1 MGNGAEHSKTINVV
15 RGQNNQWTIANK
27 PDYVTL
33 DAQTGKVTFNAN
45 TIKPNSSITI
55 TPKAGTGH
63 SVSSNPSTLTAPAAH
78 TVNTTEIVKDYGS
91 NVTAA
96 EINNAVQV
104 ANKRTATIKNGTAMP
119 TNLAGGSTTTI
130 PVTVTYNDGSTE
142 EVQESIFTK
151 ADKRELITAKNHL
164 DDPVSTEGKKPGT
177 ITQYNNAM
185 HNAQQQ
191 INTAKTE
198 AQQVIN
204 NERATPQQV
213 SDALTK
219 VRAAQTKI
227 DQAKALLQNKEDNSQ
242 LVTSKNNLQSSVN
255 QVPSTAGM
263 TQQSIDNYNAKK
275 REAET
280 EITAAQRVI
289 DNGDATAQQISDE
302 KHRVDNALTA
312 LNQAKHDLTA
322 DTHALEQA
330 VQQLNRTGTTTGK
343 KPASI
348 TAYNN
353 SIRALQSDLT
363 SAKNSA
369 NAIIQKPIRTVQEV
383 QSALTN
389 VNRVNERLTQA
400 INQLVPL
407 ADNSAL
413 RTAKTKLDEEI
424 NKSVTTD
431 GMTQSSIQAYEN
443 AKRAGQTESTNAQ
456 NVINNGDATDQQIA
470 AEKTKVEEKYN
481 SLKQAI
487 AGLTPDLAP
496 LQTAKTQ
503 LQNDIDQPTSTTGMT
518 STSVATFNEKLS
530 AARTKIQEIDRVLA
544 SHPDVATIRQ
554 NVTAANAAKTALDQA
569 RNGLT
574 VDKAPLENAKNQL
587 QHSIDTQTSTTGM
600 TQDSI
605 NAYNAKLTAARNK
618 IQQINQV
625 LAGSPTVEQINT
637 NTSAANQAKS
647 DLDHARQALTPD
659 KAPLQNAK
667 TQLEQSINQP
677 TDTTG
682 MTTASLNAYNQKL
695 QAARQ
700 KLTEI
705 NQVLNGN
712 PTVQNINDK
721 VTEANQAKDQLNTAR
736 QGLTLDRQP
745 ALTTLHGASNLNQAQ
760 QNNFTQQI
768 NAAQNHAALETIKSN
783 ITALN
788 TAMTKLKDSVA
799 DNNTI
804 KSGQNYTDATPA
816 NKQAYDNAVNAAKGV
831 IGETTNPTMDVN
843 TVNQKAASVKSTKDA
858 LDGQQ
863 NLQRAK
869 TEATNAITHASDL
882 NQAQK
887 NALTQQVNSA
897 QNVQAVN
904 DIKQTT
910 HSLNTAM
917 TGLKRGVA
925 NHNQVV
931 QSDNYVNA
939 DTNKKNDYNNAYNH
953 ANDIINGNAQHPVIT
968 PSDVNN
974 ALSNVTSK
982 EHALNGEAKLN
993 AAKQEANTALGH
1005 LNNLNNAQR
1014 QNLQSQIN
1022 GAHQIDAVNTIKQNA
1037 TNLNSAMGNLRQAVA
1052 DKDQVKRTEDYAD
1065 ADTAKQ
1071 NAYNSA
1077 VSSAETIINQTTNPT
1092 MSVDDV
1098 NRATSAVTSN
1108 KNALNGDEKLAQSK
1122 TDAARAI
1129 DALPHLNNA
1138 QKADVKSKINAAS
1151 NIAGV
1156 NTVKQQG
1163 TDLNTAMGN
1172 LQGAIN
1178 DEQTTLNSQ
1187 NYQDA
1192 TPSKKTA
1199 YTNAVQAAKDIL
1211 NKSNGQNK
1219 TKDQV
1224 TEAMNQLNSAK
1235 NNLDGT
1241 RLLDQAK
1248 QTAKQ
1253 QLNNMTHL
1261 TTAQKTNLTNQIN
1274 SGTTVAGVHT
1284 VQSNANT
1291 LDQAMNT
1298 LRQSIA
1304 NKDATK
1310 ASEDYVD
1317 ANNDKQTAYNNAV
1330 AAAETIINANSNPE
1344 MNPSTITQKAEQ
1356 VNSSKTAL
1364 NGDENLAAAKQNA
1377 KTYLNTLTSITD
1389 AQKNNLISQI
1399 SSATR
1404 VSGVD
1409 TVKQNAQHLDQ
1420 AMASLQSGINNESQV
1435 KSSEKYRDADTNKQ
1449 QEYDNAITAA
1459 KAILNKSTGPNTAQN
1474 AVEAAL
1480 QRVNNAKDALN
1491 GDAKLI
1497 AAQNAAKQHL
1507 GTLTHITTAQRN
1519 DLTNQI
1525 SQATNLAGVESVKQS
1540 ANSLDGAMG
1549 NLQTAINDKS
1559 GTLASQNFLDAD
1571 EQKRNAYNQ
1580 AVSAAETILNKQT
1593 GPNTAKTAVEQALN
1607 NVNNA
1612 KHALNGTQN
1621 LNNAKQAAITA
1632 INGAS
1637 DLNQKQKDALKT
1649 QANGAQ
1655 RVSNAQ
1661 DVQRNAT
1668 ELNTAMGTLKH
1679 AIADKTNTLASS
1691 KYVNADST
1699 KQNAYTTK
1707 VTNAEHIISGTPT
1720 VVTTPSEV
1728 TAAANQVNSAKQ
1740 ELNGDE
1746 RLRVAKQNANTA
1758 IDALTQLNTPQKAK
1772 LKEQVGQANRLEDV
1786 QTVQTNGQALNNAMK
1801 GLRDSIANET
1811 TVKASQNYTDASSNN
1826 QSTYN
1831 SAVSNAKGI
1840 INQTNNPT
1848 MDTSAITQATTQV
1861 NNAKNGLNGAENL
1874 RNAQN
1879 TAKQNLNTLSH
1890 LTNNQKSAIST
1901 QIDRAGHVSE
1911 VTAAKNA
1918 ATELNTQMGNLE
1930 QAIHDQ
1936 NTVKQSVK
1944 FTDADK
1950 AKRDAYTNAVSRAE
1964 AILNKT
1970 QGANTSKQDVEA
1982 AIQNVSSAKN
1992 ALNGDQNVTNA
2003 KNAAKNAL
2011 NNLTSINNA
2020 QKRDLTTKIDQATTV
2035 AGVEA
2040 VSNTGTQLNT
2050 AMANLQNGINDKTNT
2065 LASENYHDADSDKKT
2080 AYTQAVTNAENILNK
2095 NSGSNLDKTA
2105 VENALSQVAN
2115 AKGALNGNHN
2125 LEQAKSNANTTINGL
2140 QHLTTAQKDKLKQQV
2155 QQAQNV
2161 AGVDTV
2167 KSSANTLNGAM
2178 GTLRNSIQD
2187 NTATKNGQ
2195 NYLDATGSNK
2205 TNYNNAVDSANGV
2218 INATSNPNMDAN
2230 AINQIATQVTSTKN
2244 ALDGT
2249 HNLTQA
2255 KQTATNAI
2263 DGATNL
2269 NKAQK
2274 DALKAQ
2280 VTSAQRVANVTSI
2293 QQTANEL
2300 NTAMGQLQHGIDD
2313 ENATKQTQKYR
2324 DAEQS
2329 KKTAYDQAVAAAKA
2343 ILNKQTGSNS
2353 DKAAVDRALQQVT
2366 STKDALNGDAKL
2378 AEAKA
2383 AAKQNLGTLNHIT
2396 NAQRTD
2402 LEGQINQATTVDG
2415 VNTVKTNANTLDGA
2429 MNSLQGSINDKDA
2442 TLRNQNY
2449 LDADESKRNAYTQA
2463 VTAAEGILNKQ
2474 TGGNTSKADVDNAL
2488 NAVTRA
2494 KAALNGAENL
2504 RNAKTSATNTIN
2516 GLPNLTQLQKDN
2528 LKHQVEQAQNVAGVN
2543 GVKDKGNTLNTAMGA
2558 LRTSI
2563 QNDNTTKTSQNYLDA
2578 SDSNKNN
2585 YNTAVNNANG
2595 VINATNNPNMDAN
2608 AINGMANQ
2616 VNTTK
2621 AALNG
2626 VQNLAQAKTNATN
2639 TINNAHDLNQ
2649 KQKDA
2654 LKTQVNNAQ
2663 RVSDANNVQHTATE
2677 LNGAM
2682 TALKAAI
2689 ADKERTKAS
2698 GNYVNADQ
2706 EKRQAYDSKVTNAEN
2721 IINGTP
2727 NATLTVNDVNSATSQ
2742 VNAAKTALNGDNNLR
2757 VAKEN
2762 ANNTIDGLAQLN
2774 NAQKAKLKEQVQS
2787 ATTLE
2792 GVQTVKNSSQTL
2804 NTAMKGLRDSIA
2816 NEATIKAGQNYTDA
2830 SPTNRNEYDSAV
2842 TAAKAII
2849 NQTSNPTMEPN
2860 TITQATSQVT
2870 TKEHALN
2877 GAQNL
2882 AQAKTT
2888 AKNNLNNLTSINNAQ
2903 KDALTRSIDGATTVA
2918 GVNQETAKATE
2929 LNNAMHS
2936 LQNGINDEAQTK
2948 QTQKYLDAEPIKKS
2962 AYDQAVNAAKAIL
2975 TKASGQ
2981 NVDKAAVEQA
2991 LQNVNSTKTAL
3002 NGDAKLNEAKAAAKQ
3017 TLGTLTHI
3025 NNAQRTALDNEIT
3038 QATNVEGVNTVKAKA
3053 QQLDGAMGQL
3063 ETSIRDKDTTLQSQN
3078 YQDADDAKRTAYSQ
3092 AVNAAATILNKTAG
3106 GNTPKADVERA
3117 MQAVTQANTALNGIQ
3132 NLERAKQAANTA
3144 ITNASD
3150 LNTKQKEA
3158 LKAQVTSAGR
3168 VSAANGV
3175 EHTATELNTAMT
3187 ALKRAIADKAETKAS
3202 GNYVNAD
3209 ANKRQ
3214 AYDEKVTA
3222 AENIVSG
3229 TPTPTLTP
3237 ADVTNAATQVTNA
3250 KTQLNGNH
3258 NLEVA
3263 KQNANT
3269 AIDGLT
3275 SLNGP
3280 QKAKLKEQVGQAT
3293 TLPNVQTVRDNAQ
3306 TLNSAMKGLRD
3317 SIANEA
3323 TIKAGQNYT
3332 DASPNNRSEYDSA
3345 VTAAKA
3351 IIDQTTSPSMNAQEI
3366 NQAKDQVTAKQQ
3378 ALNGQENLRTA
3389 QTNAKQHLNGLSDLT
3404 DAQKD
3409 AVKRQIEG
3417 ATHVN
3422 EVTQAQN
3429 NADALN
3435 TAMTNLKN
3443 GIQDQNTIK
3452 QGVNFTDADEAKR
3465 NAYTNAVT
3473 QAEQIL
3479 NKAQG
3484 PNTAKDN
3491 VESALQNV
3499 QRAKNELNGNQNV
3512 ANAKSTAKN
3521 ALNNLTS
3528 INNAQ
3533 KEALKTQIEGASTV
3547 AGVNQVSTT
3556 ASELNTAMSNL
3567 QSGINDEA
3575 ATKAAQKYTD
3585 ADRDKQTAYN
3595 DAVTAA
3601 KTLLDKTAGSNDNKA
3616 AVEQALQRVN
3626 TAKTALNG
3634 DARLNE
3640 AKNTAKQQLATMSHL
3655 TNAQK
3660 ANLTEQIERGTT
3672 VAGVQGIQANAGTL
3686 DQAMN
3691 QLRQSIASK
3700 DTTKSSEDY
3709 QDANADLQNAY
3720 NRAVSDAEGIISAT
3734 NNPEMN
3740 PDTINQ
3746 KASQVNSAKS
3756 ALNGDEKLA
3765 AAKQT
3770 AKTDIGRLTDL
3781 NNAQRTAANAE
3792 VDQAPNLAAV
3802 TAAKNKATS
3811 LNTAMGN
3818 LKHAL
3823 AEKDNTKRSVNY
3835 TDADQP
3841 KQQAYDTA
3849 VTQAEAI
3856 TNANGS
3862 NANET
3867 QVQAAL
3873 NQLNQAK
3880 NDLNGDNKVAQ
3891 AKETAKRA
3899 LASYSNLN
3907 NAQSTAA
3914 TSQIDNATTVADVTA
3929 AQNTANELNT
3939 AMGQLQN
3946 GINDQNTVK
3955 QQVNF
3960 TDADQGKKDAYTN
3973 AVTNAQGILDKANG
3987 QNMTKAQVEAALN
4000 QVTTAKNALNGDAN
4014 VRQAKSDAKA
4024 NLGTL
4029 THLNNAQKQDLTSQI
4044 EGATTVNG
4052 VNSVKTKAQDLDGA
4066 MQRLESAIA
4075 NKDQTKASEN
4085 YIDADPTKKTAF
4097 DNAIIQAESY
4107 LNKDHGANKDKQAVE
4122 QAIQSVT
4129 STENALNGDANLQR
4143 AKTEATQAIDN
4154 LTHLNTPQKTALK
4167 QQVNAAQRV
4176 SGVTDLKNSATS
4188 LNNAMD
4194 QLKQAIAD
4202 HDTIV
4207 AGGNY
4212 TNASP
4217 DKQGAYTDAY
4227 NAAKN
4232 IVNGSPNVI
4241 TNAADVTAATQR
4253 VNNAETGL
4261 NGDTNL
4267 ATAKQQAKD
4276 ALRQMTHL
4284 SDAQKQSIT
4293 GQIDSATQVT
4303 GVQSVKD
4310 NATNLDNAMN
4320 QLRNSIANKDEVKAS
4335 QPYVDADTDKQ
4346 NAYNTAVTSAENIIN
4361 ATSQPTLNP
4370 SAVTQ
4375 AANQVNT
4382 NKTALN
4388 GAQNLANKKQETTA
4402 NINQLSHLNNA
4413 QKQDLNTQV
4422 TNAPN
4427 ISTVN
4432 QVKTKAEQL
4441 DQAME
4446 RLINGIQDK
4455 DQVKQSVNFTDADPE
4470 KQTAYNNAVT
4480 AAENIINQAN
4490 GTNANQSQ
4498 VEAAL
4503 STVTTTKQALNGD
4516 RKVTDAKNNANQRLS
4531 TLDNLNNA
4539 QKGAVTGNI
4548 NQAHTVAEVTQAIQT
4563 AQELNT
4569 AMGNL
4574 KNSLNDKDTTL
4585 GSQNFADADPEKKNA
4600 YNEAV
4605 RNAENILNKSTGTNV
4620 PKDQVEA
4627 AMNQVNTTKAAL
4639 NGTQNLEKAKQHAN
4653 TAIDGLSHL
4662 TNAQKDALKQL
4673 VQQSTTVAEA
4683 QGNEQKANNVDAAM
4697 DKLRQSIADN
4707 ATTKQNQNYTDASP
4721 NKKDAYNNAVTTAQG
4736 IIDQTTNPTLDPT
4749 VINQAAGQV
4758 STTKNALNGN
4768 ENLEAAKQQA
4778 TQSLGSLDNLN
4789 NAQKQAVTN
4798 QINGAHTVDE
4808 ANQIKQN
4815 AQNLNTAMG
4824 NLKQAIADKDATKA
4838 TVNFTDA
4845 DQAKQQAYNTAVTN
4859 AENIISKANGG
4870 NATQT
4875 EVEQAIQQVNATKQ
4889 ALNGNANVQ
4898 HAKDEATALINS
4910 SNDLN
4915 QAQKDALKQ
4924 QVQNATTVA
4933 GVNNVK
4939 QTAQELNNAMT
4950 QLKQGIADKEQTKA
4964 DGNFVNA
4971 DPDKQNA
4978 YNQAVAKA
4986 EALISG
4992 TPDVVVTPSEITAAL
5007 NKVTQAK
5014 NDLNGNTNLAT
5025 AKQNVQQAIDQLPN
5039 LNQAQRD
5046 EYNKQITQA
5055 TLVPNVNAI
5064 QQAATTLNDAMTQLK
5079 QGIADKDQT
5088 KANGNFVNA
5097 DTDKQNAYNNAVA
5110 HAEQII
5116 SGTPNANVDP
5126 QQVAQA
5132 LQQVN
5137 QAKGDLNGN
5146 HNLQVAKDNANT
5158 AIDQLPNLNQ
5168 PQKTALKDQVSHAE
5182 LVTGVNAIKQNA
5194 DALNNAMGT
5203 LKQQI
5208 QANSQV
5214 PQSVDFTQA
5223 DQDKQQAYNNAAN
5236 QAQQIANGTPTPVL
5250 APDTVTQ
5257 AVTTMNQ
5264 AKDALNGDEK
5274 LAQAKQDALANLD
5287 TLRDLNQ
5294 PQRDALRNQ
5303 INQAQALATVEQ
5315 TKQNA
5320 QNVNTAMGN
5329 LKQGIA
5335 NKDTVKASENYHDAD
5350 VDKQTAYTNAVSQAE
5365 GIINQTT
5372 NPTLNPDDIT
5382 RALTQVTDAKNSL
5395 NGEAKLAT
5403 EKQNAKDAVSGMTH
5417 LNDAQKQALKGQ
5429 IDQSPEI
5436 ATVNQVKQTA
5446 TSLDQAMDQ
5455 LSQAINDK
5463 DQILA
5468 DGNYLNAD
5476 PDKQNAYKQAVAKA
5490 EALLNKQSGTN
5501 EVQAQVESITNEVNA
5516 AKQALNG
5523 NDNLANAKQ
5532 QAKQQLANLTHLN
5545 DAQKQSFESQ
5555 ITQAPLVTDV
5565 TTINQKA
5572 QTLDHAMELLRNSV
5586 ADNQTTLAS
5595 EDYHDATAQRQN
5607 DYNKAVT
5614 AANNIINQT
5623 TSPTMNPDDV
5633 NGATTQVNNTK
5644 VALDGDENLA
5654 AAKQQA
5660 NNRLDQLDH
5669 LNNAQKQQLQSQ
5681 ITQSSD
5687 IAAVNGHKQTAES
5700 LNTAMGNL
5708 INAIADHQAVE
5719 QRGNFINADTDKQTA
5734 YNTAVNEAAAM
5745 INKQT
5750 GQNANQTEVE
5760 QAITKVQTTLQ
5771 ALNGDHNLQVAK
5783 TNATQAI
5790 DALTSLNDP
5799 QKTALKDQVTAATL
5813 VTAVHQ
5819 IEQNANTLNQAM
5831 HGLRQSIQD
5840 NAATKANS
5848 KYINEDQPEQQNY
5861 DQAVQAANNII
5872 NEQTATLDNNA
5883 INQAAATVNTTKA
5896 ALHGDVKLQNDKDH
5910 AKQTVSQLAHLN
5922 NAQKHMEDTLIDS
5935 ETTRTAVK
5943 QDLTE
5948 AQALDQLMD
5957 ALQQSIADKDA
5968 TRASSAYVNA
5978 EPNKKQAYDEA
5989 VQNAESIIAGLNN
6002 PTINKGNVS
6011 SATQAVISS
6020 KNALDG
6026 VERLAQDKQTAG
6038 NSLNHLDQLTPAQ
6051 QQALEN
6057 QINNATTRDKV
6068 AEIIA
6073 QAQAL
6078 NEAMKALKESIK
6090 DQPQT
6095 EASSKFINEDQAQ
6108 KDAYTQ
6114 AVQHAKDLINK
6125 TTDPTLAKSII
6136 DQATQA
6142 VTDAKNNLHGDQKLA
6157 QDKQR
6162 ATETLNNL
6170 SNLNTPQRQA
6180 LENQINN
6187 AATRGEVAQKLT
6199 EAQALNQAMEAL
6211 RNSIQDQQQTEAGS
6225 KFINEDKPQ
6234 KDAYQAAVQNAKDL
6248 INQTN
6253 NPTLDKAQVEQLT
6266 QAVNQAKDNLHG
6278 DQKLADDKQHA
6289 VTDLNQLNGLNNPQ
6303 RQALESQINNA
6314 ATRDEV
6320 AQKLAEAKALDQA
6333 MQALRNSIQDQQQ
6346 TESGSKFINEDKPQ
6360 KDAYQAAV
6368 QNAKDLINQTG
6379 NPTLDKSQVEQLT
6392 QAVTTAKD
6400 NLHGDQKLARDQQQ
6414 AVTTVNALP
6423 NLNHAQQQALTDAIN
6438 AAPTRTEVAQHVQ
6451 TATELDHAMETL
6463 KNKVD
6468 QVNTDKAQ
6476 PNYTEAST
6484 DKKEAVDQA
6493 LQAAQSITDPTNGS
6507 NANKDAVEQALTK
6520 LQEKENE
6527 LNGNERVAEAKT
6539 QAKQTIDQL
6548 THLNAD
6554 QIATAKQNIDQA
6566 TKLQPIAELV
6576 DQATQL
6582 NQSMDQLQQAVNE
6595 HANVEQTVDYTQAD
6609 SDKQNAYKQAIA
6621 DAENVLKQNAN
6632 KQQVDQALQ
6641 NILNAKQAL
6650 NGDERVALAK
6660 TNGKHDIDQLN
6671 ALNNA
6676 QQDGF
6681 KGRIDQSNDLNQ
6693 IQQIVDEAKAL
6704 NRAMDQLSQEITG
6717 NEGRTKGS
6725 TNYVNA
6731 DTQVKQ
6737 VYDEAVDKAKQALD
6751 KSTGQN
6757 LTAEQ
6762 VIKLN
6767 DAITAAKKALNGE
6780 ERLNN
6785 RKAEALQRLD
6795 QLTHLNNAQRQLAI
6809 QQINNAETLNKAS
6822 RAINRATKL
6831 DNAMGAVQQY
6841 IDEQHLGVI
6850 SSTNYINADDNL
6862 KANYD
6867 NAIANA
6873 AHELDKVQGNAIAK
6887 AEAEQL
6893 KQNIIDA
6900 QNALNGDQNLAN
6912 AKDKANAFVNSLNG
6926 LNQQQQDLAH
6936 KAINN
6941 ADTVSDVTDIVNNQ
6955 IDLNDAM
6962 ETLKHLVDN
6971 EIPNAEQTVNYQNA
6985 DDNAK
6990 TNFDDAKRLANTLL
7004 NSDNTNVNDINGAIQ
7019 TVNDAIHNLNGDQR
7033 LQDAKDKAI
7042 QSINQALA
7050 NKLKEIEASNAT
7062 DQDKLIAKNKAEEL
7076 ANSIINNIN
7085 KATSNQAVS
7094 QVQTAG
7100 NHAIEQVHANEI
7112 PKAKI
7117 DANKDVDK
7125 QVQSLIDE
7133 IDRNP
7138 NLTDKEKQALKD
7150 RINQILQ
7157 QGHNGINNAMTKEEI
7172 EQAKAQLA
7180 QALQDIKDLV
7190 KAKEDAKQD
7199 VDKQVQALIDEI
7211 DQNPNLTDKEKQALK
7226 DRINQIL
7233 QQGHNGI
7240 NNAMTKEEIE
7250 QAKAQLAQALQD
7262 IKDLVKAKENA
7273 KQDIDKRVQALIDEI
7288 DQNPN
7293 LTDKEKQALKDR
7305 INQILQ
7311 QGHNDINNA
7320 LTKEEIEQA
7329 KAQLAQALQDIKDLV
7344 KAKEDAKNAIKA
7356 LANAKRD
7363 QINSNPDLTPEQ
7375 KAKALKEID
7384 EAEKRA
7390 LQNVENAQTIDQL
7403 NRGLNLGLDDIRNT
7417 HVWEVD
7423 EQPAVNE
7430 IFEATPEQILVNGEL
7445 IVHRDDIITEQDI
7458 LAHINLIDQL
7468 SAEVIDT
7475 PSTAT
7480 ISDSLTAK
7488 VEVTLLDGSKVIVNV
7503 PVKVVEKELS
7513 VVKQQ
7518 AIESIENAAQQKIDE
7533 INNSVTLT
7541 LEQKEAAIAE
7551 VNKLKQQA
7559 IDYINNAPDVHSVEE
7574 IQQQEQAHIEQFY
7587 PEQFTIEQAKSN
7599 AIKSIE
7605 DAIQHMIDEIK
7616 ARTDLTDKEKQ
7627 EAIAKLNQ
7635 LKEQAIQAIQ
7645 RAQSIDEISEQLE
7658 QFKAQMKAANP
7669 TAKELAKRKQ
7679 EAISRIKDFSNE
7691 KINSIRNSEIGTT
7704 DEKQAAMNQ
7713 INEIVLETIR
7723 DINNAHTL
7731 QQVEAAL
7738 NNGIARI
7745 SAVQIVISDRA
7756 KQSSSTGNESNS
7768 HLTIGYGTA
7777 NHPFNS
7783 STIGHKKKIDEDDDI
7798 DPLHMRHFSNNFGN
7812 VIKNAIGVVGI
7823 SGLLASFWFFIAKR
7837 RRKEDE
7843 EEELEI
7849 RDNNKDSIKETLD
7862 DTKHLP
7868 LLFAKRRRKEDEE
7881 DVTVEEKDT
7890 LNNGESLDKVKH
7902 TPFFLPKRRRKEDE
7916 EDVEV
7921 TNENTDEK
7929 VLQDNEHSPILIA
7942 KRRKD
7947 KEVDVETTTS
7957 IESNEDDAPLLL
7969 AKKKN
7974 QKDNQSKGKK
7984 SASKNLLKS

>member
-1 MGNGAEHSKTINVV
+1 
-15 RGQNNQWTIANK
+15 
-27 PDYVTL
+27 
-33 DAQTGKVTFNAN
+33 
-45 TIKPNSSITI
+45 
-55 TPKAGTGH
+55 
-63 SVSSNPSTLTAPAAH
+63 
-78 TVNTTEIVKDYGS
+78 
-91 NVTAA
+91 
-96 EINNAVQV
+96 
-104 ANKRTATIKNGTAMP
+104 
-119 TNLAGGSTTTI
+119 
-130 PVTVTYNDGSTE
+130 
-142 EVQESIFTK
+142 
-151 ADKRELITAKNHL
+151 
-164 DDPVSTEGKKPGT
+164 
-177 ITQYNNAM
+177 
-185 HNAQQQ
+185 
-191 INTAKTE
+191 
-198 AQQVIN
+198 
-204 NERATPQQV
+204 
-213 SDALTK
+213 
-219 VRAAQTKI
+219 
-227 DQAKALLQNKEDNSQ
+227 
-242 LVTSKNNLQSSVN
+242 
-255 QVPSTAGM
+255 
-263 TQQSIDNYNAKK
+263 
-275 REAET
+275 
-280 EITAAQRVI
+280 
-289 DNGDATAQQISDE
+289 
-302 KHRVDNALTA
+302 
-312 LNQAKHDLTA
+312 
-322 DTHALEQA
+322 
-330 VQQLNRTGTTTGK
+330 
-343 KPASI
+343 
-348 TAYNN
+348 
-353 SIRALQSDLT
+353 
-363 SAKNSA
+363 
-369 NAIIQKPIRTVQEV
+369 
-383 QSALTN
+383 
-389 VNRVNERLTQA
+389 
-400 INQLVPL
+400 
-407 ADNSAL
+407 
-413 RTAKTKLDEEI
+413 
-424 NKSVTTD
+424 
-431 GMTQSSIQAYEN
+431 
-443 AKRAGQTESTNAQ
+443 
-456 NVINNGDATDQQIA
+456 
-470 AEKTKVEEKYN
+470 
-481 SLKQAI
+481 
-487 AGLTPDLAP
+487 
-496 LQTAKTQ
+496 
-503 LQNDIDQPTSTTGMT
+503 
-518 STSVATFNEKLS
+518 
-530 AARTKIQEIDRVLA
+530 
-544 SHPDVATIRQ
+544 
-554 NVTAANAAKTALDQA
+554 
-569 RNGLT
+569 
-574 VDKAPLENAKNQL
+574 
-587 QHSIDTQTSTTGM
+587 
-600 TQDSI
+600 
-605 NAYNAKLTAARNK
+605 
-618 IQQINQV
+618 
-625 LAGSPTVEQINT
+625 
-637 NTSAANQAKS
+637 
-647 DLDHARQALTPD
+647 
-659 KAPLQNAK
+659 
-667 TQLEQSINQP
+667 
-677 TDTTG
+677 
-682 MTTASLNAYNQKL
+682 
-695 QAARQ
+695 
-700 KLTEI
+700 
-705 NQVLNGN
+705 
-712 PTVQNINDK
+712 
-721 VTEANQAKDQLNTAR
+721 
-736 QGLTLDRQP
+736 
-745 ALTTLHGASNLNQAQ
+745 
-760 QNNFTQQI
+760 
-768 NAAQNHAALETIKSN
+768 
-783 ITALN
+783 
-788 TAMTKLKDSVA
+788 
-799 DNNTI
+799 
-804 KSGQNYTDATPA
+804 
-816 NKQAYDNAVNAAKGV
+816 
-831 IGETTNPTMDVN
+831 
-843 TVNQKAASVKSTKDA
+843 
-858 LDGQQ
+858 
-863 NLQRAK
+863 
-869 TEATNAITHASDL
+869 
-882 NQAQK
+882 
-887 NALTQQVNSA
+887 
-897 QNVQAVN
+897 
-904 DIKQTT
+904 
-910 HSLNTAM
+910 
-917 TGLKRGVA
+917 
-925 NHNQVV
+925 
-931 QSDNYVNA
+931 
-939 DTNKKNDYNNAYNH
+939 
-953 ANDIINGNAQHPVIT
+953 
-968 PSDVNN
+968 
-974 ALSNVTSK
+974 
-982 EHALNGEAKLN
+982 
-993 AAKQEANTALGH
+993 
-1005 LNNLNNAQR
+1005 
-1014 QNLQSQIN
+1014 
-1022 GAHQIDAVNTIKQNA
+1022 
-1037 TNLNSAMGNLRQAVA
+1037 
-1052 DKDQVKRTEDYAD
+1052 
-1065 ADTAKQ
+1065 
-1071 NAYNSA
+1071 
-1077 VSSAETIINQTTNPT
+1077 
-1092 MSVDDV
+1092 
-1098 NRATSAVTSN
+1098 
-1108 KNALNGDEKLAQSK
+1108 
-1122 TDAARAI
+1122 
-1129 DALPHLNNA
+1129 
-1138 QKADVKSKINAAS
+1138 
-1151 NIAGV
+1151 
-1156 NTVKQQG
+1156 
-1163 TDLNTAMGN
+1163 
-1172 LQGAIN
+1172 
-1178 DEQTTLNSQ
+1178 
-1187 NYQDA
+1187 
-1192 TPSKKTA
+1192 
-1199 YTNAVQAAKDIL
+1199 
-1211 NKSNGQNK
+1211 
-1219 TKDQV
+1219 
-1224 TEAMNQLNSAK
+1224 
-1235 NNLDGT
+1235 
-1241 RLLDQAK
+1241 
-1248 QTAKQ
+1248 
-1253 QLNNMTHL
+1253 
-1261 TTAQKTNLTNQIN
+1261 
-1274 SGTTVAGVHT
+1274 
-1284 VQSNANT
+1284 
-1291 LDQAMNT
+1291 
-1298 LRQSIA
+1298 
-1304 NKDATK
+1304 
-1310 ASEDYVD
+1310 
-1317 ANNDKQTAYNNAV
+1317 
-1330 AAAETIINANSNPE
+1330 
-1344 MNPSTITQKAEQ
+1344 
-1356 VNSSKTAL
+1356 
-1364 NGDENLAAAKQNA
+1364 
-1377 KTYLNTLTSITD
+1377 
-1389 AQKNNLISQI
+1389 
-1399 SSATR
+1399 
-1404 VSGVD
+1404 
-1409 TVKQNAQHLDQ
+1409 
-1420 AMASLQSGINNESQV
+1420 
-1435 KSSEKYRDADTNKQ
+1435 
-1449 QEYDNAITAA
+1449 
-1459 KAILNKSTGPNTAQN
+1459 
-1474 AVEAAL
+1474 
-1480 QRVNNAKDALN
+1480 
-1491 GDAKLI
+1491 
-1497 AAQNAAKQHL
+1497 
-1507 GTLTHITTAQRN
+1507 
-1519 DLTNQI
+1519 
-1525 SQATNLAGVESVKQS
+1525 
-1540 ANSLDGAMG
+1540 
-1549 NLQTAINDKS
+1549 
-1559 GTLASQNFLDAD
+1559 
-1571 EQKRNAYNQ
+1571 
-1580 AVSAAETILNKQT
+1580 
-1593 GPNTAKTAVEQALN
+1593 
-1607 NVNNA
+1607 
-1612 KHALNGTQN
+1612 
-1621 LNNAKQAAITA
+1621 
-1632 INGAS
+1632 
-1637 DLNQKQKDALKT
+1637 
-1649 QANGAQ
+1649 
-1655 RVSNAQ
+1655 
-1661 DVQRNAT
+1661 
-1668 ELNTAMGTLKH
+1668 
-1679 AIADKTNTLASS
+1679 
-1691 KYVNADST
+1691 
-1699 KQNAYTTK
+1699 
-1707 VTNAEHIISGTPT
+1707 
-1720 VVTTPSEV
+1720 
-1728 TAAANQVNSAKQ
+1728 
-1740 ELNGDE
+1740 
-1746 RLRVAKQNANTA
+1746 
-1758 IDALTQLNTPQKAK
+1758 
-1772 LKEQVGQANRLEDV
+1772 
-1786 QTVQTNGQALNNAMK
+1786 
-1801 GLRDSIANET
+1801 
-1811 TVKASQNYTDASSNN
+1811 
-1826 QSTYN
+1826 
-1831 SAVSNAKGI
+1831 
-1840 INQTNNPT
+1840 
-1848 MDTSAITQATTQV
+1848 
-1861 NNAKNGLNGAENL
+1861 
-1874 RNAQN
+1874 
-1879 TAKQNLNTLSH
+1879 
-1890 LTNNQKSAIST
+1890 
-1901 QIDRAGHVSE
+1901 
-1911 VTAAKNA
+1911 
-1918 ATELNTQMGNLE
+1918 
-1930 QAIHDQ
+1930 
-1936 NTVKQSVK
+1936 
-1944 FTDADK
+1944 
-1950 AKRDAYTNAVSRAE
+1950 
-1964 AILNKT
+1964 
-1970 QGANTSKQDVEA
+1970 
-1982 AIQNVSSAKN
+1982 
-1992 ALNGDQNVTNA
+1992 
-2003 KNAAKNAL
+2003 
-2011 NNLTSINNA
+2011 
-2020 QKRDLTTKIDQATTV
+2020 
-2035 AGVEA
+2035 
-2040 VSNTGTQLNT
+2040 
-2050 AMANLQNGINDKTNT
+2050 
-2065 LASENYHDADSDKKT
+2065 
-2080 AYTQAVTNAENILNK
+2080 
-2095 NSGSNLDKTA
+2095 
-2105 VENALSQVAN
+2105 
-2115 AKGALNGNHN
+2115 
-2125 LEQAKSNANTTINGL
+2125 
-2140 QHLTTAQKDKLKQQV
+2140 
-2155 QQAQNV
+2155 
-2161 AGVDTV
+2161 
-2167 KSSANTLNGAM
+2167 
-2178 GTLRNSIQD
+2178 
-2187 NTATKNGQ
+2187 
-2195 NYLDATGSNK
+2195 
-2205 TNYNNAVDSANGV
+2205 
-2218 INATSNPNMDAN
+2218 
-2230 AINQIATQVTSTKN
+2230 
-2244 ALDGT
+2244 
-2249 HNLTQA
+2249 
-2255 KQTATNAI
+2255 
-2263 DGATNL
+2263 
-2269 NKAQK
+2269 
-2274 DALKAQ
+2274 
-2280 VTSAQRVANVTSI
+2280 
-2293 QQTANEL
+2293 
-2300 NTAMGQLQHGIDD
+2300 
-2313 ENATKQTQKYR
+2313 
-2324 DAEQS
+2324 
-2329 KKTAYDQAVAAAKA
+2329 
-2343 ILNKQTGSNS
+2343 
-2353 DKAAVDRALQQVT
+2353 
-2366 STKDALNGDAKL
+2366 
-2378 AEAKA
+2378 
-2383 AAKQNLGTLNHIT
+2383 
-2396 NAQRTD
+2396 
-2402 LEGQINQATTVDG
+2402 
-2415 VNTVKTNANTLDGA
+2415 
-2429 MNSLQGSINDKDA
+2429 
-2442 TLRNQNY
+2442 
-2449 LDADESKRNAYTQA
+2449 
-2463 VTAAEGILNKQ
+2463 
-2474 TGGNTSKADVDNAL
+2474 
-2488 NAVTRA
+2488 
-2494 KAALNGAENL
+2494 
-2504 RNAKTSATNTIN
+2504 
-2516 GLPNLTQLQKDN
+2516 
-2528 LKHQVEQAQNVAGVN
+2528 
-2543 GVKDKGNTLNTAMGA
+2543 
-2558 LRTSI
+2558 
-2563 QNDNTTKTSQNYLDA
+2563 
-2578 SDSNKNN
+2578 
-2585 YNTAVNNANG
+2585 
-2595 VINATNNPNMDAN
+2595 
-2608 AINGMANQ
+2608 
-2616 VNTTK
+2616 
-2621 AALNG
+2621 
-2626 VQNLAQAKTNATN
+2626 
-2639 TINNAHDLNQ
+2639 
-2649 KQKDA
+2649 
-2654 LKTQVNNAQ
+2654 
-2663 RVSDANNVQHTATE
+2663 
-2677 LNGAM
+2677 
-2682 TALKAAI
+2682 
-2689 ADKERTKAS
+2689 
-2698 GNYVNADQ
+2698 
-2706 EKRQAYDSKVTNAEN
+2706 
-2721 IINGTP
+2721 
-2727 NATLTVNDVNSATSQ
+2727 
-2742 VNAAKTALNGDNNLR
+2742 
-2757 VAKEN
+2757 
-2762 ANNTIDGLAQLN
+2762 
-2774 NAQKAKLKEQVQS
+2774 
-2787 ATTLE
+2787 
-2792 GVQTVKNSSQTL
+2792 
-2804 NTAMKGLRDSIA
+2804 MKGLRDSIA

-2830 SPTNRNEYDSAV
+2830 SPNNRNEYDSAV

-2860 TITQATSQVT
+2860 TITQVTSQVT
-2870 TKEHALN
+2870 TKEQALN
-2877 GAQNL
+2877 GARNL

-2936 LQNGINDEAQTK
+2936 LQNGINDETQTK
-2948 QTQKYLDAEPIKKS
+2948 QTQKYLDAEPSKKS

-3132 NLERAKQAANTA
+3132 NLDRAKQAANTA

-3306 TLNSAMKGLRD
+3306 TLNTAMKGLRD

-3332 DASPNNRSEYDSA
+3332 DASQNKQTDYNSA

-3351 IIDQTTSPSMNAQEI
+3351 IIGQTTSPSMNAQEI

-3484 PNTAKDN
+3484 PNTSKDG
-3491 VESALQNV
+3491 VETALENV

-3512 ANAKSTAKN
+3512 ANAKTTAKN

-3533 KEALKTQIEGASTV
+3533 KEALKSQIEGATTV

-3567 QSGINDEA
+3567 QNGINDEA

-3585 ADRDKQTAYN
+3585 ADREKQTAYN

-3634 DARLNE
+3634 DERLNE
-3640 AKNTAKQQLATMSHL
+3640 AKNTAKQQVATMSHL
-3655 TNAQK
+3655 TDAQK
-3660 ANLTEQIERGTT
+3660 ANLTSQIESGTT

-3700 DTTKSSEDY
+3700 DATKSSEDY

-3720 NRAVSDAEGIISAT
+3720 NDAVTNAEGIISAT

-3770 AKTDIGRLTDL
+3770 AKSDIGRLTDL

-3891 AKETAKRA
+3891 AKESAKRA

-3914 TSQIDNATTVADVTA
+3914 TSQIDNATTVAGVTA

-3973 AVTNAQGILDKANG
+3973 AVTNAQGILDKAHG

-4052 VNSVKTKAQDLDGA
+4052 VNGVKTKAQDLDGA
-4066 MQRLESAIA
+4066 MQRLQSAIA

-4097 DNAIIQAESY
+4097 DNAITQAESY

-4143 AKTEATQAIDN
+4143 AKTEAIQAIDN

-4207 AGGNY
+4207 ASGNY

-4320 QLRNSIANKDEVKAS
+4320 QLRNSIANKDDVKAS
-4335 QPYVDADTDKQ
+4335 QPYVDADRDKQ
-4346 NAYNTAVTSAENIIN
+4346 NAYNTAVTNAENIIN
-4361 ATSQPTLNP
+4361 ATSQPTLDP

-4375 AANQVNT
+4375 AANQVST

-4516 RKVTDAKNNANQRLS
+4516 RKVTDAKNNANQTLS

-4605 RNAENILNKSTGTNV
+4605 HNAENILNKSTGTNV

-4627 AMNQVNTTKAAL
+4627 AMNQVNATKAAL

-4662 TNAQKDALKQL
+4662 TNAQKEALKQL

-4707 ATTKQNQNYTDASP
+4707 ATTKQNQNYTDASQ

-4736 IIDQTTNPTLDPT
+4736 IIDQTTSPTLDPT

-4778 TQSLGSLDNLN
+4778 SQSLGSLDNLN
-4789 NAQKQAVTN
+4789 NAQKQTVTD

-4870 NATQT
+4870 NATQA
-4875 EVEQAIQQVNATKQ
+4875 EVEQAIKQVNAAKQ

-4986 EALISG
+4986 EALISA

-5025 AKQNVQQAIDQLPN
+5025 AKQNVQHAIDQLPN

-5046 EYNKQITQA
+5046 EYSKQITQA

-5064 QQAATTLNDAMTQLK
+5064 QQAATTLNDAMTQLKQGIANKAQIKGSENYHDADTDKQTAYDNAVTKAEELLKQTTNPTMDPNTIQQALTKVNDTNQALNGNQKLADAKQDAKTTLGTLDHLNDAQKQALTTQVEQAPDIATVNNVKQNAQNLNNAMTNLNNALQDKTETLNSINFTDADQAKKDAYTNAVSHAEGILSKANGSNASQTEVEQAMQRVNEAKQALNGNDNVQRAKDAAKQVITNANDLNQAQKDALKQQVDAAQTVANVNTIKQTAQDLNQAMTQLK

-5236 QAQQIANGTPTPVL
+5236 QAQQIANGIPTPVL
-5250 APDTVTQ
+5250 TPDTVTQ

-5274 LAQAKQDALANLD
+5274 LAQAKQEALANLD

-5320 QNVNTAMGN
+5320 QNVNTAMSN

-5350 VDKQTAYTNAVSQAE
+5350 ADKQTAYTNAVSQAE

-5372 NPTLNPDDIT
+5372 NPTLNPDEIT
-5382 RALTQVTDAKNSL
+5382 RALTQVTDAKNGL

-5463 DQILA
+5463 AQTLA

-5607 DYNKAVT
+5607 DYNQAVT

-5883 INQAAATVNTTKA
+5883 INQAATTVNTTKA

-5978 EPNKKQAYDEA
+5978 EPNKKQSYDEA

-6057 QINNATTRDKV
+6057 QINNAT
-6068 AEIIA
+6068 
-6073 QAQAL
+6073 
-6078 NEAMKALKESIK
+6078 
-6090 DQPQT
+6090 
-6095 EASSKFINEDQAQ
+6095 
-6108 KDAYTQ
+6108 
-6114 AVQHAKDLINK
+6114 
-6125 TTDPTLAKSII
+6125 
-6136 DQATQA
+6136 
-6142 VTDAKNNLHGDQKLA
+6142 
-6157 QDKQR
+6157 
-6162 ATETLNNL
+6162 
-6170 SNLNTPQRQA
+6170 
-6180 LENQINN
+6180 
-6187 AATRGEVAQKLT
+6187 TRGEVAQKLT

-6314 ATRDEV
+6314 ATRGEV

-6493 LQAAQSITDPTNGS
+6493 LQAAESITDPTNGS
-6507 NANKDAVEQALTK
+6507 NANKDAVDQVLTK

-6704 NRAMDQLSQEITG
+6704 NRAMDQLSQEITD

-6737 VYDEAVDKAKQALD
+6737 VYDETVDKAKQALD

-6757 LTAEQ
+6757 LTAKQ

-6767 DAITAAKKALNGE
+6767 DAVTAAKKALNGE

-7019 TVNDAIHNLNGDQR
+7019 AVNDAIHNLNGDQR

-7125 QVQSLIDE
+7125 QVQALIDE

-7233 QQGHNGI
+7233 QQGHNDI
-7240 NNAMTKEEIE
+7240 NNAMTKEAIE
-7250 QAKAQLAQALQD
+7250 QAKERLAQALQD
-7262 IKDLVKAKENA
+7262 IKDLVKAKEDA
-7273 KQDIDKRVQALIDEI
+7273 KNDIDKRVQALIDEI

-7518 AIESIENAAQQKIDE
+7518 AIESIENAAQQKINE

-7559 IDYINNAPDVHSVEE
+7559 IDHVNNAPDVHSVEE
-7574 IQQQEQAHIEQFY
+7574 IQQQEQAHIEQFN

-7679 EAISRIKDFSNE
+7679 EAISRIKDFSNG
-7691 KINSIRNSEIGTT
+7691 KINSIRNSEIGTA

-7745 SAVQIVISDRA
+7745 SAVQIVTSDRA

-7783 STIGHKKKIDEDDDI
+7783 STIGHKKKLDEDDDI

-7881 DVTVEEKDT
+7881 DVTVEEKDS

-7929 VLQDNEHSPILIA
+7929 VLKDNEHSPLLFA

-7947 KEVDVETTTS
+7947 KEEDVETTTS
-7957 IESNEDDAPLLL
+7957 IESKDEDVPLLL

-7974 QKDNQSKGKK
+7974 QKDNQSKDKK
-7984 SASKNLLKS
+7984 SASKNTSKKVAAKKKKKKAKKNKK

>member
-1 MGNGAEHSKTINVV
+1 
-15 RGQNNQWTIANK
+15 
-27 PDYVTL
+27 
-33 DAQTGKVTFNAN
+33 
-45 TIKPNSSITI
+45 
-55 TPKAGTGH
+55 
-63 SVSSNPSTLTAPAAH
+63 
-78 TVNTTEIVKDYGS
+78 
-91 NVTAA
+91 
-96 EINNAVQV
+96 
-104 ANKRTATIKNGTAMP
+104 
-119 TNLAGGSTTTI
+119 
-130 PVTVTYNDGSTE
+130 
-142 EVQESIFTK
+142 
-151 ADKRELITAKNHL
+151 
-164 DDPVSTEGKKPGT
+164 
-177 ITQYNNAM
+177 
-185 HNAQQQ
+185 
-191 INTAKTE
+191 
-198 AQQVIN
+198 
-204 NERATPQQV
+204 
-213 SDALTK
+213 
-219 VRAAQTKI
+219 
-227 DQAKALLQNKEDNSQ
+227 
-242 LVTSKNNLQSSVN
+242 
-255 QVPSTAGM
+255 
-263 TQQSIDNYNAKK
+263 
-275 REAET
+275 
-280 EITAAQRVI
+280 
-289 DNGDATAQQISDE
+289 
-302 KHRVDNALTA
+302 
-312 LNQAKHDLTA
+312 
-322 DTHALEQA
+322 
-330 VQQLNRTGTTTGK
+330 
-343 KPASI
+343 
-348 TAYNN
+348 
-353 SIRALQSDLT
+353 
-363 SAKNSA
+363 
-369 NAIIQKPIRTVQEV
+369 
-383 QSALTN
+383 
-389 VNRVNERLTQA
+389 
-400 INQLVPL
+400 
-407 ADNSAL
+407 
-413 RTAKTKLDEEI
+413 
-424 NKSVTTD
+424 
-431 GMTQSSIQAYEN
+431 
-443 AKRAGQTESTNAQ
+443 
-456 NVINNGDATDQQIA
+456 
-470 AEKTKVEEKYN
+470 
-481 SLKQAI
+481 
-487 AGLTPDLAP
+487 
-496 LQTAKTQ
+496 
-503 LQNDIDQPTSTTGMT
+503 
-518 STSVATFNEKLS
+518 
-530 AARTKIQEIDRVLA
+530 
-544 SHPDVATIRQ
+544 
-554 NVTAANAAKTALDQA
+554 
-569 RNGLT
+569 
-574 VDKAPLENAKNQL
+574 
-587 QHSIDTQTSTTGM
+587 
-600 TQDSI
+600 
-605 NAYNAKLTAARNK
+605 
-618 IQQINQV
+618 
-625 LAGSPTVEQINT
+625 
-637 NTSAANQAKS
+637 
-647 DLDHARQALTPD
+647 
-659 KAPLQNAK
+659 
-667 TQLEQSINQP
+667 
-677 TDTTG
+677 
-682 MTTASLNAYNQKL
+682 
-695 QAARQ
+695 
-700 KLTEI
+700 
-705 NQVLNGN
+705 
-712 PTVQNINDK
+712 
-721 VTEANQAKDQLNTAR
+721 
-736 QGLTLDRQP
+736 
-745 ALTTLHGASNLNQAQ
+745 
-760 QNNFTQQI
+760 
-768 NAAQNHAALETIKSN
+768 
-783 ITALN
+783 
-788 TAMTKLKDSVA
+788 
-799 DNNTI
+799 
-804 KSGQNYTDATPA
+804 
-816 NKQAYDNAVNAAKGV
+816 
-831 IGETTNPTMDVN
+831 
-843 TVNQKAASVKSTKDA
+843 
-858 LDGQQ
+858 
-863 NLQRAK
+863 
-869 TEATNAITHASDL
+869 
-882 NQAQK
+882 
-887 NALTQQVNSA
+887 
-897 QNVQAVN
+897 
-904 DIKQTT
+904 
-910 HSLNTAM
+910 
-917 TGLKRGVA
+917 
-925 NHNQVV
+925 
-931 QSDNYVNA
+931 
-939 DTNKKNDYNNAYNH
+939 
-953 ANDIINGNAQHPVIT
+953 
-968 PSDVNN
+968 
-974 ALSNVTSK
+974 
-982 EHALNGEAKLN
+982 
-993 AAKQEANTALGH
+993 
-1005 LNNLNNAQR
+1005 
-1014 QNLQSQIN
+1014 
-1022 GAHQIDAVNTIKQNA
+1022 
-1037 TNLNSAMGNLRQAVA
+1037 
-1052 DKDQVKRTEDYAD
+1052 
-1065 ADTAKQ
+1065 
-1071 NAYNSA
+1071 
-1077 VSSAETIINQTTNPT
+1077 
-1092 MSVDDV
+1092 
-1098 NRATSAVTSN
+1098 
-1108 KNALNGDEKLAQSK
+1108 
-1122 TDAARAI
+1122 
-1129 DALPHLNNA
+1129 
-1138 QKADVKSKINAAS
+1138 
-1151 NIAGV
+1151 
-1156 NTVKQQG
+1156 
-1163 TDLNTAMGN
+1163 
-1172 LQGAIN
+1172 
-1178 DEQTTLNSQ
+1178 
-1187 NYQDA
+1187 
-1192 TPSKKTA
+1192 
-1199 YTNAVQAAKDIL
+1199 
-1211 NKSNGQNK
+1211 
-1219 TKDQV
+1219 
-1224 TEAMNQLNSAK
+1224 
-1235 NNLDGT
+1235 
-1241 RLLDQAK
+1241 
-1248 QTAKQ
+1248 
-1253 QLNNMTHL
+1253 
-1261 TTAQKTNLTNQIN
+1261 
-1274 SGTTVAGVHT
+1274 
-1284 VQSNANT
+1284 
-1291 LDQAMNT
+1291 
-1298 LRQSIA
+1298 
-1304 NKDATK
+1304 
-1310 ASEDYVD
+1310 
-1317 ANNDKQTAYNNAV
+1317 
-1330 AAAETIINANSNPE
+1330 
-1344 MNPSTITQKAEQ
+1344 
-1356 VNSSKTAL
+1356 
-1364 NGDENLAAAKQNA
+1364 
-1377 KTYLNTLTSITD
+1377 
-1389 AQKNNLISQI
+1389 
-1399 SSATR
+1399 
-1404 VSGVD
+1404 
-1409 TVKQNAQHLDQ
+1409 
-1420 AMASLQSGINNESQV
+1420 
-1435 KSSEKYRDADTNKQ
+1435 
-1449 QEYDNAITAA
+1449 
-1459 KAILNKSTGPNTAQN
+1459 
-1474 AVEAAL
+1474 
-1480 QRVNNAKDALN
+1480 
-1491 GDAKLI
+1491 
-1497 AAQNAAKQHL
+1497 
-1507 GTLTHITTAQRN
+1507 
-1519 DLTNQI
+1519 
-1525 SQATNLAGVESVKQS
+1525 
-1540 ANSLDGAMG
+1540 
-1549 NLQTAINDKS
+1549 
-1559 GTLASQNFLDAD
+1559 
-1571 EQKRNAYNQ
+1571 
-1580 AVSAAETILNKQT
+1580 
-1593 GPNTAKTAVEQALN
+1593 
-1607 NVNNA
+1607 
-1612 KHALNGTQN
+1612 
-1621 LNNAKQAAITA
+1621 
-1632 INGAS
+1632 
-1637 DLNQKQKDALKT
+1637 
-1649 QANGAQ
+1649 
-1655 RVSNAQ
+1655 
-1661 DVQRNAT
+1661 
-1668 ELNTAMGTLKH
+1668 
-1679 AIADKTNTLASS
+1679 
-1691 KYVNADST
+1691 
-1699 KQNAYTTK
+1699 
-1707 VTNAEHIISGTPT
+1707 
-1720 VVTTPSEV
+1720 
-1728 TAAANQVNSAKQ
+1728 
-1740 ELNGDE
+1740 
-1746 RLRVAKQNANTA
+1746 
-1758 IDALTQLNTPQKAK
+1758 
-1772 LKEQVGQANRLEDV
+1772 
-1786 QTVQTNGQALNNAMK
+1786 
-1801 GLRDSIANET
+1801 
-1811 TVKASQNYTDASSNN
+1811 
-1826 QSTYN
+1826 
-1831 SAVSNAKGI
+1831 
-1840 INQTNNPT
+1840 
-1848 MDTSAITQATTQV
+1848 
-1861 NNAKNGLNGAENL
+1861 
-1874 RNAQN
+1874 
-1879 TAKQNLNTLSH
+1879 
-1890 LTNNQKSAIST
+1890 
-1901 QIDRAGHVSE
+1901 
-1911 VTAAKNA
+1911 
-1918 ATELNTQMGNLE
+1918 
-1930 QAIHDQ
+1930 
-1936 NTVKQSVK
+1936 
-1944 FTDADK
+1944 
-1950 AKRDAYTNAVSRAE
+1950 
-1964 AILNKT
+1964 
-1970 QGANTSKQDVEA
+1970 
-1982 AIQNVSSAKN
+1982 
-1992 ALNGDQNVTNA
+1992 
-2003 KNAAKNAL
+2003 
-2011 NNLTSINNA
+2011 
-2020 QKRDLTTKIDQATTV
+2020 
-2035 AGVEA
+2035 
-2040 VSNTGTQLNT
+2040 
-2050 AMANLQNGINDKTNT
+2050 
-2065 LASENYHDADSDKKT
+2065 
-2080 AYTQAVTNAENILNK
+2080 
-2095 NSGSNLDKTA
+2095 
-2105 VENALSQVAN
+2105 
-2115 AKGALNGNHN
+2115 
-2125 LEQAKSNANTTINGL
+2125 
-2140 QHLTTAQKDKLKQQV
+2140 
-2155 QQAQNV
+2155 
-2161 AGVDTV
+2161 
-2167 KSSANTLNGAM
+2167 
-2178 GTLRNSIQD
+2178 
-2187 NTATKNGQ
+2187 
-2195 NYLDATGSNK
+2195 
-2205 TNYNNAVDSANGV
+2205 
-2218 INATSNPNMDAN
+2218 
-2230 AINQIATQVTSTKN
+2230 
-2244 ALDGT
+2244 
-2249 HNLTQA
+2249 
-2255 KQTATNAI
+2255 
-2263 DGATNL
+2263 
-2269 NKAQK
+2269 
-2274 DALKAQ
+2274 
-2280 VTSAQRVANVTSI
+2280 
-2293 QQTANEL
+2293 
-2300 NTAMGQLQHGIDD
+2300 
-2313 ENATKQTQKYR
+2313 
-2324 DAEQS
+2324 
-2329 KKTAYDQAVAAAKA
+2329 
-2343 ILNKQTGSNS
+2343 
-2353 DKAAVDRALQQVT
+2353 
-2366 STKDALNGDAKL
+2366 
-2378 AEAKA
+2378 
-2383 AAKQNLGTLNHIT
+2383 
-2396 NAQRTD
+2396 
-2402 LEGQINQATTVDG
+2402 
-2415 VNTVKTNANTLDGA
+2415 

-2494 KAALNGAENL
+2494 KAALNGADNL
-2504 RNAKTSATNTIN
+2504 RNAKTSATNMID

-2626 VQNLAQAKTNATN
+2626 AQNLAQAKTNATN

-2677 LNGAM
+2677 LNSAM

-2721 IINGTP
+2721 IISGTP
-2727 NATLTVNDVNSATSQ
+2727 NATLTVNDVNSAASQ

-2757 VAKEN
+2757 VAKEH

-2787 ATTLE
+2787 ATTLD

-2830 SPTNRNEYDSAV
+2830 SPNNRNEYDSAV

-2860 TITQATSQVT
+2860 TITQVTSQVT
-2870 TKEHALN
+2870 TKEQALN
-2877 GAQNL
+2877 GARNL

-2936 LQNGINDEAQTK
+2936 LQNGINDETQTK
-2948 QTQKYLDAEPIKKS
+2948 QTQKYLDAEPSKKS

-3132 NLERAKQAANTA
+3132 NLDRAKQAANTA

-3306 TLNSAMKGLRD
+3306 TLNTAMKGLRD

-3332 DASPNNRSEYDSA
+3332 DASQNKQTDYNSA

-3351 IIDQTTSPSMNAQEI
+3351 IIGQTTSPSMNAQEI

-3484 PNTAKDN
+3484 PNTSKDG
-3491 VESALQNV
+3491 VETALENV

-3512 ANAKSTAKN
+3512 ANAKTTAKN

-3533 KEALKTQIEGASTV
+3533 KEALKSQIEGATTV

-3567 QSGINDEA
+3567 QNGINDEA

-3585 ADRDKQTAYN
+3585 ADREKQTAYN

-3634 DARLNE
+3634 DERLNE
-3640 AKNTAKQQLATMSHL
+3640 AKNTAKQQVATMSHL
-3655 TNAQK
+3655 TDAQK
-3660 ANLTEQIERGTT
+3660 ANLTSQIESGTT

-3700 DTTKSSEDY
+3700 DATKSSEDY

-3720 NRAVSDAEGIISAT
+3720 NDAVTNAEGIISAT

-3770 AKTDIGRLTDL
+3770 AKSDIGRLTDL

-3891 AKETAKRA
+3891 AKESAKRA

-3914 TSQIDNATTVADVTA
+3914 TSQIDNATTVAGVTA

-3973 AVTNAQGILDKANG
+3973 AVTNAQGILDKAHG

-4052 VNSVKTKAQDLDGA
+4052 VNGVKTKAQDLDGA
-4066 MQRLESAIA
+4066 MQRLQSAIA

-4097 DNAIIQAESY
+4097 DNAITQAESY

-4143 AKTEATQAIDN
+4143 AKTEAIQAIDN

-4207 AGGNY
+4207 ASGNY

-4320 QLRNSIANKDEVKAS
+4320 QLRNSIANKDDVKAS
-4335 QPYVDADTDKQ
+4335 QPYVDADRDKQ
-4346 NAYNTAVTSAENIIN
+4346 NAYNTAVTNAENIIN
-4361 ATSQPTLNP
+4361 ATSQPTLDP

-4375 AANQVNT
+4375 AANQVST

-4516 RKVTDAKNNANQRLS
+4516 RKVTDAKNNANQTLS

-4605 RNAENILNKSTGTNV
+4605 HNAENILNKSTGTNV

-4627 AMNQVNTTKAAL
+4627 AMNQVNATKAAL

-4662 TNAQKDALKQL
+4662 TNAQKEALKQL

-4707 ATTKQNQNYTDASP
+4707 ATTKQNQNYTDASQ

-4736 IIDQTTNPTLDPT
+4736 IIDQTTSPTLDPT

-4778 TQSLGSLDNLN
+4778 SQSLGSLDNLN
-4789 NAQKQAVTN
+4789 NAQKQTVTD

-4870 NATQT
+4870 NATQA
-4875 EVEQAIQQVNATKQ
+4875 EVEQAIKQVNAAKQ

-4986 EALISG
+4986 EALISA

-5025 AKQNVQQAIDQLPN
+5025 AKQNVQHAIDQLPN

-5046 EYNKQITQA
+5046 EYSKQITQA

-5064 QQAATTLNDAMTQLK
+5064 QQAATTLNDAMTQLKQGIANKAQIKGSENYHDADTDKQTAYDNAVTKAEELLKQTTNPTMDPNTIQQALTKVNDTNQALNGNQKLADAKQDAKTTLGTLDHLNDAQKQALTTQVEQAPDIATVNNVKQNAQNLNNAMTNLNNALQDKTETLNSINFTDADQAKKDAYTNAVSHAEGILSKANGSNASQTEVEQAMQRVNEAKQALNGNDNVQRAKDAAKQVITNANDLNQAQKDALKQQVDAAQTVANVNTIKQTAQDLNQAMTQLK

-5236 QAQQIANGTPTPVL
+5236 QAQQIANGIPTPVL
-5250 APDTVTQ
+5250 TPDTVTQ

-5274 LAQAKQDALANLD
+5274 LAQAKQEALANLD

-5320 QNVNTAMGN
+5320 QNVNTAMSN

-5350 VDKQTAYTNAVSQAE
+5350 ADKQTAYTNAVSQAE

-5372 NPTLNPDDIT
+5372 NPTLNPDEIT
-5382 RALTQVTDAKNSL
+5382 RALTQVTDAKNGL

-5463 DQILA
+5463 AQTLA

-5607 DYNKAVT
+5607 DKTQAVT

-5883 INQAAATVNTTKA
+5883 INQAATTVNTTKA

-5978 EPNKKQAYDEA
+5978 EPNKKQSYDEA

-6057 QINNATTRDKV
+6057 QINNAT
-6068 AEIIA
+6068 
-6073 QAQAL
+6073 
-6078 NEAMKALKESIK
+6078 
-6090 DQPQT
+6090 
-6095 EASSKFINEDQAQ
+6095 
-6108 KDAYTQ
+6108 
-6114 AVQHAKDLINK
+6114 
-6125 TTDPTLAKSII
+6125 
-6136 DQATQA
+6136 
-6142 VTDAKNNLHGDQKLA
+6142 
-6157 QDKQR
+6157 
-6162 ATETLNNL
+6162 
-6170 SNLNTPQRQA
+6170 
-6180 LENQINN
+6180 
-6187 AATRGEVAQKLT
+6187 TRGEVAQKLT

-6314 ATRDEV
+6314 ATRGEV

-6493 LQAAQSITDPTNGS
+6493 LQAAESITDPTNGS
-6507 NANKDAVEQALTK
+6507 NANKDAVDQVLTK

-6704 NRAMDQLSQEITG
+6704 NRAMDQLSQEITD

-6737 VYDEAVDKAKQALD
+6737 VYDETVDKAKQALD

-6757 LTAEQ
+6757 LTAKQ

-6767 DAITAAKKALNGE
+6767 DAVTAAKKALNGE

-7019 TVNDAIHNLNGDQR
+7019 AVNDAIHNLNGDQR

-7125 QVQSLIDE
+7125 QVQALIDE

-7199 VDKQVQALIDEI
+7199 VDKQ
-7211 DQNPNLTDKEKQALK
+7211 
-7226 DRINQIL
+7226 
-7233 QQGHNGI
+7233 
-7240 NNAMTKEEIE
+7240 
-7250 QAKAQLAQALQD
+7250 
-7262 IKDLVKAKENA
+7262 
-7273 KQDIDKRVQALIDEI
+7273 VQALIDEI

-7518 AIESIENAAQQKIDE
+7518 AIESIENAAQQKINE

-7559 IDYINNAPDVHSVEE
+7559 IDHVNNAPDVHSVEE
-7574 IQQQEQAHIEQFY
+7574 IQQQEQAHIEQFN

-7691 KINSIRNSEIGTT
+7691 KINSIRNSEIGTA

-7745 SAVQIVISDRA
+7745 SAVQIVTSDRA

-7783 STIGHKKKIDEDDDI
+7783 STIGHKKKLDEDDDI

-7881 DVTVEEKDT
+7881 DVTVEEKDS

-7929 VLQDNEHSPILIA
+7929 VLKDNEHSPLLFA

-7947 KEVDVETTTS
+7947 KEEDVETTTS
-7957 IESNEDDAPLLL
+7957 IESKDEDVPLLL

-7974 QKDNQSKGKK
+7974 QKDNQSKDKK
-7984 SASKNLLKS
+7984 SASKNTSKKVAAKKKKKKAKKNKK

>member
-1 MGNGAEHSKTINVV
+1 M
-15 RGQNNQWTIANK
+15 
-27 PDYVTL
+27 
-33 DAQTGKVTFNAN
+33 
-45 TIKPNSSITI
+45 
-55 TPKAGTGH
+55 
-63 SVSSNPSTLTAPAAH
+63 
-78 TVNTTEIVKDYGS
+78 
-91 NVTAA
+91 
-96 EINNAVQV
+96 
-104 ANKRTATIKNGTAMP
+104 
-119 TNLAGGSTTTI
+119 
-130 PVTVTYNDGSTE
+130 
-142 EVQESIFTK
+142 
-151 ADKRELITAKNHL
+151 
-164 DDPVSTEGKKPGT
+164 
-177 ITQYNNAM
+177 
-185 HNAQQQ
+185 
-191 INTAKTE
+191 
-198 AQQVIN
+198 
-204 NERATPQQV
+204 
-213 SDALTK
+213 
-219 VRAAQTKI
+219 
-227 DQAKALLQNKEDNSQ
+227 
-242 LVTSKNNLQSSVN
+242 
-255 QVPSTAGM
+255 
-263 TQQSIDNYNAKK
+263 
-275 REAET
+275 
-280 EITAAQRVI
+280 
-289 DNGDATAQQISDE
+289 
-302 KHRVDNALTA
+302 
-312 LNQAKHDLTA
+312 
-322 DTHALEQA
+322 
-330 VQQLNRTGTTTGK
+330 
-343 KPASI
+343 
-348 TAYNN
+348 
-353 SIRALQSDLT
+353 
-363 SAKNSA
+363 
-369 NAIIQKPIRTVQEV
+369 
-383 QSALTN
+383 
-389 VNRVNERLTQA
+389 
-400 INQLVPL
+400 
-407 ADNSAL
+407 
-413 RTAKTKLDEEI
+413 
-424 NKSVTTD
+424 
-431 GMTQSSIQAYEN
+431 
-443 AKRAGQTESTNAQ
+443 
-456 NVINNGDATDQQIA
+456 
-470 AEKTKVEEKYN
+470 
-481 SLKQAI
+481 
-487 AGLTPDLAP
+487 
-496 LQTAKTQ
+496 
-503 LQNDIDQPTSTTGMT
+503 
-518 STSVATFNEKLS
+518 
-530 AARTKIQEIDRVLA
+530 
-544 SHPDVATIRQ
+544 
-554 NVTAANAAKTALDQA
+554 
-569 RNGLT
+569 
-574 VDKAPLENAKNQL
+574 
-587 QHSIDTQTSTTGM
+587 
-600 TQDSI
+600 
-605 NAYNAKLTAARNK
+605 
-618 IQQINQV
+618 
-625 LAGSPTVEQINT
+625 
-637 NTSAANQAKS
+637 
-647 DLDHARQALTPD
+647 
-659 KAPLQNAK
+659 
-667 TQLEQSINQP
+667 
-677 TDTTG
+677 
-682 MTTASLNAYNQKL
+682 
-695 QAARQ
+695 
-700 KLTEI
+700 
-705 NQVLNGN
+705 
-712 PTVQNINDK
+712 
-721 VTEANQAKDQLNTAR
+721 
-736 QGLTLDRQP
+736 
-745 ALTTLHGASNLNQAQ
+745 
-760 QNNFTQQI
+760 
-768 NAAQNHAALETIKSN
+768 
-783 ITALN
+783 
-788 TAMTKLKDSVA
+788 
-799 DNNTI
+799 
-804 KSGQNYTDATPA
+804 
-816 NKQAYDNAVNAAKGV
+816 
-831 IGETTNPTMDVN
+831 
-843 TVNQKAASVKSTKDA
+843 
-858 LDGQQ
+858 
-863 NLQRAK
+863 
-869 TEATNAITHASDL
+869 
-882 NQAQK
+882 
-887 NALTQQVNSA
+887 
-897 QNVQAVN
+897 
-904 DIKQTT
+904 
-910 HSLNTAM
+910 
-917 TGLKRGVA
+917 
-925 NHNQVV
+925 
-931 QSDNYVNA
+931 
-939 DTNKKNDYNNAYNH
+939 
-953 ANDIINGNAQHPVIT
+953 
-968 PSDVNN
+968 
-974 ALSNVTSK
+974 
-982 EHALNGEAKLN
+982 
-993 AAKQEANTALGH
+993 
-1005 LNNLNNAQR
+1005 
-1014 QNLQSQIN
+1014 
-1022 GAHQIDAVNTIKQNA
+1022 
-1037 TNLNSAMGNLRQAVA
+1037 
-1052 DKDQVKRTEDYAD
+1052 
-1065 ADTAKQ
+1065 
-1071 NAYNSA
+1071 
-1077 VSSAETIINQTTNPT
+1077 
-1092 MSVDDV
+1092 
-1098 NRATSAVTSN
+1098 
-1108 KNALNGDEKLAQSK
+1108 
-1122 TDAARAI
+1122 
-1129 DALPHLNNA
+1129 
-1138 QKADVKSKINAAS
+1138 
-1151 NIAGV
+1151 
-1156 NTVKQQG
+1156 
-1163 TDLNTAMGN
+1163 
-1172 LQGAIN
+1172 
-1178 DEQTTLNSQ
+1178 
-1187 NYQDA
+1187 
-1192 TPSKKTA
+1192 
-1199 YTNAVQAAKDIL
+1199 
-1211 NKSNGQNK
+1211 
-1219 TKDQV
+1219 
-1224 TEAMNQLNSAK
+1224 
-1235 NNLDGT
+1235 
-1241 RLLDQAK
+1241 
-1248 QTAKQ
+1248 
-1253 QLNNMTHL
+1253 
-1261 TTAQKTNLTNQIN
+1261 
-1274 SGTTVAGVHT
+1274 
-1284 VQSNANT
+1284 
-1291 LDQAMNT
+1291 
-1298 LRQSIA
+1298 
-1304 NKDATK
+1304 
-1310 ASEDYVD
+1310 
-1317 ANNDKQTAYNNAV
+1317 
-1330 AAAETIINANSNPE
+1330 
-1344 MNPSTITQKAEQ
+1344 
-1356 VNSSKTAL
+1356 
-1364 NGDENLAAAKQNA
+1364 
-1377 KTYLNTLTSITD
+1377 
-1389 AQKNNLISQI
+1389 
-1399 SSATR
+1399 
-1404 VSGVD
+1404 
-1409 TVKQNAQHLDQ
+1409 
-1420 AMASLQSGINNESQV
+1420 
-1435 KSSEKYRDADTNKQ
+1435 
-1449 QEYDNAITAA
+1449 
-1459 KAILNKSTGPNTAQN
+1459 
-1474 AVEAAL
+1474 
-1480 QRVNNAKDALN
+1480 
-1491 GDAKLI
+1491 
-1497 AAQNAAKQHL
+1497 
-1507 GTLTHITTAQRN
+1507 
-1519 DLTNQI
+1519 
-1525 SQATNLAGVESVKQS
+1525 
-1540 ANSLDGAMG
+1540 
-1549 NLQTAINDKS
+1549 
-1559 GTLASQNFLDAD
+1559 
-1571 EQKRNAYNQ
+1571 
-1580 AVSAAETILNKQT
+1580 
-1593 GPNTAKTAVEQALN
+1593 
-1607 NVNNA
+1607 
-1612 KHALNGTQN
+1612 
-1621 LNNAKQAAITA
+1621 
-1632 INGAS
+1632 
-1637 DLNQKQKDALKT
+1637 
-1649 QANGAQ
+1649 
-1655 RVSNAQ
+1655 
-1661 DVQRNAT
+1661 
-1668 ELNTAMGTLKH
+1668 
-1679 AIADKTNTLASS
+1679 
-1691 KYVNADST
+1691 
-1699 KQNAYTTK
+1699 
-1707 VTNAEHIISGTPT
+1707 
-1720 VVTTPSEV
+1720 
-1728 TAAANQVNSAKQ
+1728 
-1740 ELNGDE
+1740 
-1746 RLRVAKQNANTA
+1746 
-1758 IDALTQLNTPQKAK
+1758 
-1772 LKEQVGQANRLEDV
+1772 
-1786 QTVQTNGQALNNAMK
+1786 
-1801 GLRDSIANET
+1801 
-1811 TVKASQNYTDASSNN
+1811 
-1826 QSTYN
+1826 
-1831 SAVSNAKGI
+1831 
-1840 INQTNNPT
+1840 
-1848 MDTSAITQATTQV
+1848 
-1861 NNAKNGLNGAENL
+1861 
-1874 RNAQN
+1874 
-1879 TAKQNLNTLSH
+1879 
-1890 LTNNQKSAIST
+1890 
-1901 QIDRAGHVSE
+1901 
-1911 VTAAKNA
+1911 
-1918 ATELNTQMGNLE
+1918 
-1930 QAIHDQ
+1930 
-1936 NTVKQSVK
+1936 
-1944 FTDADK
+1944 
-1950 AKRDAYTNAVSRAE
+1950 
-1964 AILNKT
+1964 
-1970 QGANTSKQDVEA
+1970 
-1982 AIQNVSSAKN
+1982 
-1992 ALNGDQNVTNA
+1992 
-2003 KNAAKNAL
+2003 
-2011 NNLTSINNA
+2011 
-2020 QKRDLTTKIDQATTV
+2020 
-2035 AGVEA
+2035 
-2040 VSNTGTQLNT
+2040 
-2050 AMANLQNGINDKTNT
+2050 
-2065 LASENYHDADSDKKT
+2065 
-2080 AYTQAVTNAENILNK
+2080 
-2095 NSGSNLDKTA
+2095 
-2105 VENALSQVAN
+2105 
-2115 AKGALNGNHN
+2115 
-2125 LEQAKSNANTTINGL
+2125 
-2140 QHLTTAQKDKLKQQV
+2140 
-2155 QQAQNV
+2155 
-2161 AGVDTV
+2161 
-2167 KSSANTLNGAM
+2167 
-2178 GTLRNSIQD
+2178 
-2187 NTATKNGQ
+2187 
-2195 NYLDATGSNK
+2195 
-2205 TNYNNAVDSANGV
+2205 
-2218 INATSNPNMDAN
+2218 
-2230 AINQIATQVTSTKN
+2230 
-2244 ALDGT
+2244 
-2249 HNLTQA
+2249 
-2255 KQTATNAI
+2255 
-2263 DGATNL
+2263 
-2269 NKAQK
+2269 
-2274 DALKAQ
+2274 
-2280 VTSAQRVANVTSI
+2280 
-2293 QQTANEL
+2293 
-2300 NTAMGQLQHGIDD
+2300 
-2313 ENATKQTQKYR
+2313 
-2324 DAEQS
+2324 
-2329 KKTAYDQAVAAAKA
+2329 
-2343 ILNKQTGSNS
+2343 
-2353 DKAAVDRALQQVT
+2353 
-2366 STKDALNGDAKL
+2366 
-2378 AEAKA
+2378 
-2383 AAKQNLGTLNHIT
+2383 
-2396 NAQRTD
+2396 
-2402 LEGQINQATTVDG
+2402 
-2415 VNTVKTNANTLDGA
+2415 
-2429 MNSLQGSINDKDA
+2429 
-2442 TLRNQNY
+2442 
-2449 LDADESKRNAYTQA
+2449 
-2463 VTAAEGILNKQ
+2463 
-2474 TGGNTSKADVDNAL
+2474 
-2488 NAVTRA
+2488 
-2494 KAALNGAENL
+2494 
-2504 RNAKTSATNTIN
+2504 
-2516 GLPNLTQLQKDN
+2516 
-2528 LKHQVEQAQNVAGVN
+2528 
-2543 GVKDKGNTLNTAMGA
+2543 
-2558 LRTSI
+2558 
-2563 QNDNTTKTSQNYLDA
+2563 
-2578 SDSNKNN
+2578 
-2585 YNTAVNNANG
+2585 
-2595 VINATNNPNMDAN
+2595 
-2608 AINGMANQ
+2608 
-2616 VNTTK
+2616 
-2621 AALNG
+2621 
-2626 VQNLAQAKTNATN
+2626 
-2639 TINNAHDLNQ
+2639 
-2649 KQKDA
+2649 
-2654 LKTQVNNAQ
+2654 
-2663 RVSDANNVQHTATE
+2663 
-2677 LNGAM
+2677 
-2682 TALKAAI
+2682 
-2689 ADKERTKAS
+2689 
-2698 GNYVNADQ
+2698 
-2706 EKRQAYDSKVTNAEN
+2706 
-2721 IINGTP
+2721 
-2727 NATLTVNDVNSATSQ
+2727 
-2742 VNAAKTALNGDNNLR
+2742 
-2757 VAKEN
+2757 
-2762 ANNTIDGLAQLN
+2762 N

-2787 ATTLE
+2787 ATTLD

-2830 SPTNRNEYDSAV
+2830 SPNNRNEYDSAV

-2860 TITQATSQVT
+2860 TITQVTSQVT
-2870 TKEHALN
+2870 TKEQALN
-2877 GAQNL
+2877 GARNL

-2936 LQNGINDEAQTK
+2936 LQNGINDETQTK
-2948 QTQKYLDAEPIKKS
+2948 QTQKYLDAEPSKKS

-3132 NLERAKQAANTA
+3132 NLDRAKQAANTA

-3306 TLNSAMKGLRD
+3306 TLNTAMKGLRD

-3332 DASPNNRSEYDSA
+3332 DASQNKQTDYNSA

-3351 IIDQTTSPSMNAQEI
+3351 IIGQTTSPSMNAQEI

-3484 PNTAKDN
+3484 PNTSKDG
-3491 VESALQNV
+3491 VETALENV

-3512 ANAKSTAKN
+3512 ANAKTTAKN

-3533 KEALKTQIEGASTV
+3533 KEALKSQIEGATTV

-3567 QSGINDEA
+3567 QNGINDEA

-3585 ADRDKQTAYN
+3585 ADREKQTAYN

-3634 DARLNE
+3634 DERLNE
-3640 AKNTAKQQLATMSHL
+3640 AKNTAKQQVATMSHL
-3655 TNAQK
+3655 TDAQK
-3660 ANLTEQIERGTT
+3660 ANLTSQIESGTT

-3700 DTTKSSEDY
+3700 DATKSSEDY

-3720 NRAVSDAEGIISAT
+3720 NDAVTNAEGIISAT

-3770 AKTDIGRLTDL
+3770 AKSDIGRLTDL

-3891 AKETAKRA
+3891 AKESAKRA

-3914 TSQIDNATTVADVTA
+3914 TSQIDNATTVAGVTA

-3973 AVTNAQGILDKANG
+3973 AVTNAQGILDKAHG

-4052 VNSVKTKAQDLDGA
+4052 VNGVKTKAQDLDGA
-4066 MQRLESAIA
+4066 MQRLQSAIA

-4097 DNAIIQAESY
+4097 DNAITQAESY

-4143 AKTEATQAIDN
+4143 AKTEAIQAIDN

-4207 AGGNY
+4207 ASGNY

-4320 QLRNSIANKDEVKAS
+4320 QLRNSIANKDDVKAS
-4335 QPYVDADTDKQ
+4335 QPYVDADRDKQ
-4346 NAYNTAVTSAENIIN
+4346 NAYNTAVTNAENIIN
-4361 ATSQPTLNP
+4361 ATSQPTLDP

-4375 AANQVNT
+4375 AANQVST

-4516 RKVTDAKNNANQRLS
+4516 RKVTDAKNNANQTLS

-4605 RNAENILNKSTGTNV
+4605 HNAENILNKSTGTNV

-4627 AMNQVNTTKAAL
+4627 AMNQVNATKAAL

-4662 TNAQKDALKQL
+4662 TNAQKEALKQL

-4707 ATTKQNQNYTDASP
+4707 ATTKQNQNYTDASQ

-4736 IIDQTTNPTLDPT
+4736 IIDQTTSPTLDPT

-4778 TQSLGSLDNLN
+4778 SQSLGSLDNLN
-4789 NAQKQAVTN
+4789 NAQKQTVTD

-4870 NATQT
+4870 NATQA
-4875 EVEQAIQQVNATKQ
+4875 EVEQAIKQVNAAKQ

-4986 EALISG
+4986 EALISA

-5025 AKQNVQQAIDQLPN
+5025 AKQNVQHAIDQLPN

-5046 EYNKQITQA
+5046 EYSKQITQA

-5064 QQAATTLNDAMTQLK
+5064 QQAATTLNDAMTQLKQGIANKAQIKGSENYHDADTDKQTAYDNAVTKAEELLKQTTNPTMDPNTIQQALTKVNDTNQALNGNQKLADAKQDAKTTLGTLDHLNDAQKQALTTQVEQAPDIATVNNVKQNAQNLNNAMTNLNNALQDKTETLNSINFTDADQAKKDAYTNAVSHAEGILSKANGSNASQTEVEQAMQRVNEAKQALNGNDNVQRAKDAAKQVITNANDLNQAQKDALKQQVDAAQTVANVNTIKQTAQDLNQAMTQLK

-5194 DALNNAMGT
+5194 DALNNTMGT

-5236 QAQQIANGTPTPVL
+5236 QAQQIANGIPTPVL
-5250 APDTVTQ
+5250 TPDTVTQ

-5274 LAQAKQDALANLD
+5274 LAQAKQEALANLD

-5320 QNVNTAMGN
+5320 QNVNTAMSN

-5335 NKDTVKASENYHDAD
+5335 NKGTVKASENYHDAD
-5350 VDKQTAYTNAVSQAE
+5350 ADKQTAYTNAVSQAE

-5372 NPTLNPDDIT
+5372 NPTLNPDEIT
-5382 RALTQVTDAKNSL
+5382 RALTQVTDAKNGL

-5463 DQILA
+5463 AQTLA

-5607 DYNKAVT
+5607 DYNQAVT

-5883 INQAAATVNTTKA
+5883 INQAATTVNTTKA

-5978 EPNKKQAYDEA
+5978 EPNKKQSYDEA

-6314 ATRDEV
+6314 ATRGEVAQKLAEAKALDQAMQALRNSIQDQQQTESGSKFINEDKPQKDAYQAAVQNAKDLINQTGNPTLDKSQVEQLTQAVTTAKDNLHGDQKLADDKQHAVTDLNQLNGLNNPQRQALESQINNAATRGEV

-6493 LQAAQSITDPTNGS
+6493 LQAAESITDPTNGS
-6507 NANKDAVEQALTK
+6507 NANKDAVDQVLTK

-6704 NRAMDQLSQEITG
+6704 NRAMDQLSQEITD

-6737 VYDEAVDKAKQALD
+6737 VYDETVDKAKQALD

-6757 LTAEQ
+6757 LTAKQ

-6767 DAITAAKKALNGE
+6767 DAVTAAKKALNGE

-7019 TVNDAIHNLNGDQR
+7019 AVNDAIHNLNGDQR

-7125 QVQSLIDE
+7125 QVQALIDE

-7233 QQGHNGI
+7233 QQGHNDI
-7240 NNAMTKEEIE
+7240 NNAMTKEAIE
-7250 QAKAQLAQALQD
+7250 QAKERLAQALQD
-7262 IKDLVKAKENA
+7262 IKDLVKAKEDA
-7273 KQDIDKRVQALIDEI
+7273 KNDIDKRVQALIDEI

-7518 AIESIENAAQQKIDE
+7518 AIESIENAAQQKINE

-7559 IDYINNAPDVHSVEE
+7559 IDHVNNASDVHSVEE
-7574 IQQQEQAHIEQFY
+7574 IQQQEQAHIEQFN

-7599 AIKSIE
+7599 TIKSIE

-7691 KINSIRNSEIGTT
+7691 KINSIRNSEIGTA

-7745 SAVQIVISDRA
+7745 SAVQIVTSDRA

-7783 STIGHKKKIDEDDDI
+7783 STIGHKKKLDEDDDI

-7843 EEELEI
+7843 E
-7849 RDNNKDSIKETLD
+7849 
-7862 DTKHLP
+7862 
-7868 LLFAKRRRKEDEE
+7868 
-7881 DVTVEEKDT
+7881 
-7890 LNNGESLDKVKH
+7890 
-7902 TPFFLPKRRRKEDE
+7902 
-7916 EDVEV
+7916 DVEV

-7929 VLQDNEHSPILIA
+7929 VLKDNEHSPLLFA

-7947 KEVDVETTTS
+7947 KEEDVETTTS
-7957 IESNEDDAPLLL
+7957 IESKDEDVPLLL

-7974 QKDNQSKGKK
+7974 QKDNQSKDKK
-7984 SASKNLLKS
+7984 SASKNTSKKVAAKKKKKKAKKNKK

>member
-1 MGNGAEHSKTINVV
+1 MNYRDKIQKFSIRKYTVGTFSTVIATLVFLGFNTSQAHAAETNQPASVVKQKQQSNNEQTENRESQVQNSQNSQNGQSLSATHENEQPNINQTNHVDVSAEQSSTTENEQAVSQNKQTKKDTADATPTQSAKAESKHEQNESRSANKKENDNKAAHVENHEANVVTASDSPDNGNVQHDRNELQAFFDANYHDYRFIDRENADSGTFNYVKGIFDKINTLLGSNDPINNKDLQLAYKELEQAVALIRTMPQRQQTSRRSSRIQTRSVESRAAEPRSVSSYQNADSSYYVENANDGSGYPVGTYINASNKGAPFYLPTAPWNTLKASAAKEIVLITAKQTGDGYQWVIKFNKGHAPHENMIFWFALPSDQVPVGRTDFVTVNADGTNVQWSNGAGAGAYKPLPQMWPYGVNDSRSRDFKIRNRSGQVIYDWTDVHVNTLRDLARAGDYFSEAGAPAATKAIGEQTFRYINGERPTESPGASKVYTFIGAGDASYTISFKTQGPTTNKLYYAAGGRALEYNQLFMYSQLYVESTQDHQQRLDGFRQVVNRSYRLGTTKRVEVSQGNIQTKKVLESTNLNIDDFMDDPLSYVKTPSNKVLGFYPTNANPNAYRHGGTNPLNEYQLSQLFTDDKLQQAARTGNPIRLMIGFDYPDGHGNAETLVPVNLTVLPEIQHNIKFYKNDDTQNIADKPASRQAGHPIFYVYAGNQGNASVNLGGSVTSIQPLRINLTSSENFTDRDWQITGIPRTLHIENSTNRPNNARERNIELVGNLLPGDYFGTIRFGRKEQLFEIRVKPHTPTITTTAEQLRGTALQKVPITVTNIPLDPSSLVYIVYPTDQTRDGGSEADQMPSNYSILATGTPDGVHNTITIQPKDYTVFIPPVGKQIRALIYYNKVVASNMSNAVTILPDDIPPTINNPVGLNAKYYRGDEVNFTMGVSDRHSGIKNTTITTLPNGWTSNLTKADKNNGSLSITGRVSMNQAFNSDITFKVSATDNVNNTTNDSQSKHVTVHVGKISEDAHPIVLANSEKVVVVNPTSVSNDEKQRIITAFMNKNQNIRGYLASSNPVTVDNNGNVTLHYRDGSSTTLDATNVMTYEPVVKPEYQTANAPKTATVTIAKGQSFSIGDIKQYFTLSNGQAIPNGTFTNITSDRTIPTAQEVSQMNAGTQLYHIVASNAYHKDTEDLYISLKIIDVKQPEGDQRVYRTSTYDLTTDEISKVKQAFINANRDAITFAEGDISVTNTPNGANVSTVTVNINKGRLTKSFTSNLANMNFLRWVNFPQDYTVSWTNAKIASRPTDGGLSWSDDHKSLIYRYDATLGTPITTNDILTMLKATTTVPGLRNNIAGNEKTQAEAGGRPNYRPTGYSQANASSDGQRQYTLNGQVIQVLDIINPTNGFGGQTITNSNVRANHSNSTVVSVNEPAANGAGAFTIDHVVKNNTTHNAADAVYKAQLYLSPYGPKQYVEHLNQNTGNTTDAINIYFVPSDLVNPTISVGNYANHQVFSGETFTNTITANDNFGVQSVTVPNTSQITGTVDNNHQHVSATAPNVTSATNKTINLVATDTSGNTATTSYNVTIKPLRDKYRVGTSSTAANPVRIANISNNAIVSQADQTAIINSLTFTETVPNRSYARASANEITSKTVSNVSRTGNNANVTVTVTYQDGTTSTVTVPVKHVIPEIVAHSHYTVQGQDFPAGNGSSASDYFKLSNGSAIPDATITWVSGQAPNKDNTRIGEDITVTAHILIDGETTPITKTATYKVVRTVPKHVFETDRGVLYPGVSDMYDAKQYVKPVNNSWSTNAQNMNFQFVGTYGPNKDVVGISTRLIRITYDNRQTEELTILSKVKPDPPRIDGNSVTYKAGLTNQEVKVNNVLSNSTVKLFKADNTPLNVTNIIHGSGYSSVVTVSDALPNGGIKAKSSISMNNVTYTTQDEHGQVVTVTRNESVDSNDSASVTVTPQLQATTEGAVFIKGGDGFDFGHVERFIQNPPHGATVAWHDNPDTWKNTVGNTHKTAVVTLPSGQGTRNVEVPVKVYPVANAKALSRDVKGQNLTNGTDAMSYITFDPNTNTNGITAAWANRQQPNNQQAGVQHLNVDVTYPGISAAKRVPVTVNVYQFEFPQTTYTTTVGGTLASGTQASGYAHMQNATGLPTDGFTYKWNNAATGTNDANWAAMNKPNAAKVVNAKYDVIYNGHTFATSLPAKFVVKDVQPAKPTVTETAAGAITIAPGANQTVNTHAGNVTTYADKLVIKRNGSVVTTFTRHNNTSPWVKEASATNVTGIVGTNNGITVAAGTFNPADTIQVVATQGSGETISDEQRSDDFTVVAPQPNQATTKIWQNGHIDITPNNPSGHLINPTQAMDIAYTEKVGNGAEHSKTINVV

-45 TIKPNSSITI
+45 TIKPNSAITI

-63 SVSSNPSTLTAPAAH
+63 SASSNPSTLTAPAAH

-91 NVTAA
+91 NVTAS

-164 DDPVSTEGKKPGT
+164 DDPVSTDGKKPGT

-191 INTAKTE
+191 INAAKTE

-213 SDALTK
+213 NAALSK
-219 VRAAQTKI
+219 VQAAQTKI
-227 DQAKALLQNKEDNSQ
+227 NEAKALLQNKEDNSQ

-275 REAET
+275 REAES
-280 EITAAQRVI
+280 EITAAQRII

-407 ADNSAL
+407 ADNSTL

-470 AEKTKVEEKYN
+470 AEKAKVEEKYN

-518 STSVATFNEKLS
+518 SASVATFNEKLS
-530 AARTKIQEIDRVLA
+530 AARTKIQEINRVLA

-554 NVTAANAAKTALDQA
+554 NVTAANAAKSALDQA

-625 LAGSPTVEQINT
+625 LAGSPTVDQINT

-659 KAPLQNAK
+659 KTPLQNAK

-721 VTEANQAKDQLNTAR
+721 VAEANQAKDQLNTAR

-788 TAMTKLKDSVA
+788 TAMTKLKESVA
-799 DNNTI
+799 DNNSI
-804 KSGQNYTDATPA
+804 KSGQNYTDATQA

-831 IGETTNPTMDVN
+831 IGETNNPTMDVN

-904 DIKQTT
+904 NIKQTT
-910 HSLNTAM
+910 QSLNTAM

-953 ANDIINGNAQHPVIT
+953 ANDIINGNPQHPVIT

-993 AAKQEANTALGH
+993 TAKQEANTALGQ

-1022 GAHQIDAVNTIKQNA
+1022 GAHQIETVNTIKQNA
-1037 TNLNSAMGNLRQAVA
+1037 TNLNSAMGNLRHAVA
-1052 DKDQVKRTEDYAD
+1052 DKEQVKRTEDYAD

-1077 VSSAETIINQTTNPT
+1077 VSSAETIINQSTNPT

-1098 NRATSAVTSN
+1098 NRATSAVTTN
-1108 KNALNGDEKLAQSK
+1108 KTALNGDEKLAQSK

-1224 TEAMNQLNSAK
+1224 TEAMNQVNSAK

-1364 NGDENLAAAKQNA
+1364 NGDENLATAKQNA

-1420 AMASLQSGINNESQV
+1420 AMASLQNGINNESQV

-1480 QRVNNAKDALN
+1480 QRVNTAKDALN

-1580 AVSAAETILNKQT
+1580 AVSNAETILNKQT

-1607 NVNNA
+1607 NVNSA

-1637 DLNQKQKDALKT
+1637 DLNQKQKDVLKA

-1786 QTVQTNGQALNNAMK
+1786 QTVQTNGQSLNNAMK

-1811 TVKASQNYTDASSNN
+1811 TVKASQNYTDASPNN

-1890 LTNNQKSAIST
+1890 LTNNQKSAISS

-1936 NTVKQSVK
+1936 NTVKQSVN

-1964 AILNKT
+1964 TILNKT

-1982 AIQNVSSAKN
+1982 AIQSVTSAKN

-2003 KNAAKNAL
+2003 KNTAKHAL

-2020 QKRDLTTKIDQATTV
+2020 QKRNLTTKIDQATTV

-2095 NSGSNLDKTA
+2095 NSGSNLDKVA
-2105 VENALSQVAN
+2105 VENALSQVTN

-2187 NTATKNGQ
+2187 NTGTKNGQ
-2195 NYLDATGSNK
+2195 NYLDATESNK
-2205 TNYNNAVDSANGV
+2205 TNYNNAVDRANGV

-2324 DAEQS
+2324 DAEQN

-2353 DKAAVDRALQQVT
+2353 DKAAVDHALQQVT

-2396 NAQRTD
+2396 NAQRTA

-2494 KAALNGAENL
+2494 KAALNGADNL

-2516 GLPNLTQLQKDN
+2516 GLPHLTQLQKDN

-2626 VQNLAQAKTNATN
+2626 AQNLAQAKTNATN

-2663 RVSDANNVQHTATE
+2663 RVSDANNVQRTATE
-2677 LNGAM
+2677 LNSAM

-2721 IINGTP
+2721 IISGTP
-2727 NATLTVNDVNSATSQ
+2727 NATLTVNDVNSAASQ

-2757 VAKEN
+2757 VAKEH

-2787 ATTLE
+2787 ATTLD

-2830 SPTNRNEYDSAV
+2830 SPNNRNEYDSAV

-2936 LQNGINDEAQTK
+2936 LQNGINDETQTK
-2948 QTQKYLDAEPIKKS
+2948 QTQKYLDAEPSKKS

-3202 GNYVNAD
+3202 GNYVNVD

-3237 ADVTNAATQVTNA
+3237 SDVTNAATQVTNA

-3306 TLNSAMKGLRD
+3306 TLNTAMKGLRE

-3323 TIKAGQNYT
+3323 TIKADQNYT
-3332 DASPNNRSEYDSA
+3332 DASQSKQTDYNNA

-3351 IIDQTTSPSMNAQEI
+3351 IIGQTTSPTMNAQEI

-3404 DAQKD
+3404 NAQKE
-3409 AVKRQIEG
+3409 AAKRQIEG

-3452 QGVNFTDADEAKR
+3452 RGVNFTDADEAKR

-3484 PNTAKDN
+3484 PNTAKDG
-3491 VESALQNV
+3491 VETALQNV
-3499 QRAKNELNGNQNV
+3499 QRAKNDLNGNQNV
-3512 ANAKSTAKN
+3512 ANAKTTAKN

-3533 KEALKTQIEGASTV
+3533 KEALKSQIEGATTV

-3567 QSGINDEA
+3567 QRGINDEA

-3585 ADRDKQTAYN
+3585 ADREKQTAYN

-3601 KTLLDKTAGSNDNKA
+3601 KTLLNKTAGSNDNKA

-3626 TAKTALNG
+3626 TAKNALNG

-3640 AKNTAKQQLATMSHL
+3640 AKKTAKQQLATMSHL
-3655 TNAQK
+3655 TDAQK
-3660 ANLTEQIERGTT
+3660 ANLTSQIERGTT

-3686 DQAMN
+3686 NQAMN

-3700 DTTKSSEDY
+3700 DATKSSEDY
-3709 QDANADLQNAY
+3709 QDANTDLQNAY

-3835 TDADQP
+3835 TDADRP

-3891 AKETAKRA
+3891 AKEAAKRA
-3899 LASYSNLN
+3899 LASYNNLN

-3914 TSQIDNATTVADVTA
+3914 TSQIDNATTVAGVTA

-3946 GINDQNTVK
+3946 SINDQNTVK

-3973 AVTNAQGILDKANG
+3973 AVTNAQGILDKAHG

-4000 QVTTAKNALNGDAN
+4000 QVTTAK
-4014 VRQAKSDAKA
+4014 
-4024 NLGTL
+4024 
-4029 THLNNAQKQDLTSQI
+4029 
-4044 EGATTVNG
+4044 
-4052 VNSVKTKAQDLDGA
+4052 
-4066 MQRLESAIA
+4066 
-4075 NKDQTKASEN
+4075 
-4085 YIDADPTKKTAF
+4085 
-4097 DNAIIQAESY
+4097 
-4107 LNKDHGANKDKQAVE
+4107 
-4122 QAIQSVT
+4122 
-4129 STENALNGDANLQR
+4129 NALNGDANLQR

-4232 IVNGSPNVI
+4232 IVNGSPNVV

-4261 NGDTNL
+4261 NGDSNL

-4284 SDAQKQSIT
+4284 SAAQKQSIT

-4361 ATSQPTLNP
+4361 ATSQPTLDP

-4388 GAQNLANKKQETTA
+4388 GVQNLANKKQETTA

-4503 STVTTTKQALNGD
+4503 STVTTTKQALNGN
-4516 RKVTDAKNNANQRLS
+4516 RKVTDAKNNANQTLS

-4605 RNAENILNKSTGTNV
+4605 HNAENILNKSTGTNV

-4736 IIDQTTNPTLDPT
+4736 IIDQTTSPTLDPT

-4789 NAQKQAVTN
+4789 NAQKQTVTD

-4875 EVEQAIQQVNATKQ
+4875 EVEQAIQQVNAAKQ

-5079 QGIADKDQT
+5079 QGIAN
-5088 KANGNFVNA
+5088 KA
-5097 DTDKQNAYNNAVA
+5097 
-5110 HAEQII
+5110 QI
-5116 SGTPNANVDP
+5116 
-5126 QQVAQA
+5126 
-5132 LQQVN
+5132 
-5137 QAKGDLNGN
+5137 KG
-5146 HNLQVAKDNANT
+5146 
-5158 AIDQLPNLNQ
+5158 
-5168 PQKTALKDQVSHAE
+5168 
-5182 LVTGVNAIKQNA
+5182 
-5194 DALNNAMGT
+5194 
-5203 LKQQI
+5203 
-5208 QANSQV
+5208 
-5214 PQSVDFTQA
+5214 
-5223 DQDKQQAYNNAAN
+5223 
-5236 QAQQIANGTPTPVL
+5236 
-5250 APDTVTQ
+5250 
-5257 AVTTMNQ
+5257 
-5264 AKDALNGDEK
+5264 
-5274 LAQAKQDALANLD
+5274 
-5287 TLRDLNQ
+5287 
-5294 PQRDALRNQ
+5294 
-5303 INQAQALATVEQ
+5303 
-5315 TKQNA
+5315 
-5320 QNVNTAMGN
+5320 
-5329 LKQGIA
+5329 
-5335 NKDTVKASENYHDAD
+5335 SENYHD
-5350 VDKQTAYTNAVSQAE
+5350 
-5365 GIINQTT
+5365 
-5372 NPTLNPDDIT
+5372 
-5382 RALTQVTDAKNSL
+5382 
-5395 NGEAKLAT
+5395 
-5403 EKQNAKDAVSGMTH
+5403 
-5417 LNDAQKQALKGQ
+5417 
-5429 IDQSPEI
+5429 
-5436 ATVNQVKQTA
+5436 
-5446 TSLDQAMDQ
+5446 
-5455 LSQAINDK
+5455 
-5463 DQILA
+5463 
-5468 DGNYLNAD
+5468 
-5476 PDKQNAYKQAVAKA
+5476 
-5490 EALLNKQSGTN
+5490 
-5501 EVQAQVESITNEVNA
+5501 
-5516 AKQALNG
+5516 
-5523 NDNLANAKQ
+5523 
-5532 QAKQQLANLTHLN
+5532 
-5545 DAQKQSFESQ
+5545 
-5555 ITQAPLVTDV
+5555 
-5565 TTINQKA
+5565 
-5572 QTLDHAMELLRNSV
+5572 
-5586 ADNQTTLAS
+5586 
-5595 EDYHDATAQRQN
+5595 
-5607 DYNKAVT
+5607 
-5614 AANNIINQT
+5614 
-5623 TSPTMNPDDV
+5623 
-5633 NGATTQVNNTK
+5633 
-5644 VALDGDENLA
+5644 
-5654 AAKQQA
+5654 
-5660 NNRLDQLDH
+5660 
-5669 LNNAQKQQLQSQ
+5669 
-5681 ITQSSD
+5681 
-5687 IAAVNGHKQTAES
+5687 
-5700 LNTAMGNL
+5700 
-5708 INAIADHQAVE
+5708 
-5719 QRGNFINADTDKQTA
+5719 ADTDKQTA
-5734 YNTAVNEAAAM
+5734 Y
-5745 INKQT
+5745 
-5750 GQNANQTEVE
+5750 
-5760 QAITKVQTTLQ
+5760 
-5771 ALNGDHNLQVAK
+5771 
-5783 TNATQAI
+5783 
-5790 DALTSLNDP
+5790 
-5799 QKTALKDQVTAATL
+5799 
-5813 VTAVHQ
+5813 
-5819 IEQNANTLNQAM
+5819 
-5831 HGLRQSIQD
+5831 D
-5840 NAATKANS
+5840 NA
-5848 KYINEDQPEQQNY
+5848 
-5861 DQAVQAANNII
+5861 
-5872 NEQTATLDNNA
+5872 
-5883 INQAAATVNTTKA
+5883 
-5896 ALHGDVKLQNDKDH
+5896 
-5910 AKQTVSQLAHLN
+5910 
-5922 NAQKHMEDTLIDS
+5922 
-5935 ETTRTAVK
+5935 
-5943 QDLTE
+5943 
-5948 AQALDQLMD
+5948 
-5957 ALQQSIADKDA
+5957 
-5968 TRASSAYVNA
+5968 
-5978 EPNKKQAYDEA
+5978 
-5989 VQNAESIIAGLNN
+5989 
-6002 PTINKGNVS
+6002 
-6011 SATQAVISS
+6011 
-6020 KNALDG
+6020 
-6026 VERLAQDKQTAG
+6026 
-6038 NSLNHLDQLTPAQ
+6038 
-6051 QQALEN
+6051 
-6057 QINNATTRDKV
+6057 
-6068 AEIIA
+6068 
-6073 QAQAL
+6073 
-6078 NEAMKALKESIK
+6078 
-6090 DQPQT
+6090 
-6095 EASSKFINEDQAQ
+6095 
-6108 KDAYTQ
+6108 
-6114 AVQHAKDLINK
+6114 
-6125 TTDPTLAKSII
+6125 
-6136 DQATQA
+6136 
-6142 VTDAKNNLHGDQKLA
+6142 VT
-6157 QDKQR
+6157 
-6162 ATETLNNL
+6162 
-6170 SNLNTPQRQA
+6170 
-6180 LENQINN
+6180 
-6187 AATRGEVAQKLT
+6187 
-6199 EAQALNQAMEAL
+6199 
-6211 RNSIQDQQQTEAGS
+6211 
-6225 KFINEDKPQ
+6225 
-6234 KDAYQAAVQNAKDL
+6234 
-6248 INQTN
+6248 
-6253 NPTLDKAQVEQLT
+6253 
-6266 QAVNQAKDNLHG
+6266 
-6278 DQKLADDKQHA
+6278 
-6289 VTDLNQLNGLNNPQ
+6289 
-6303 RQALESQINNA
+6303 
-6314 ATRDEV
+6314 
-6320 AQKLAEAKALDQA
+6320 
-6333 MQALRNSIQDQQQ
+6333 
-6346 TESGSKFINEDKPQ
+6346 
-6360 KDAYQAAV
+6360 
-6368 QNAKDLINQTG
+6368 
-6379 NPTLDKSQVEQLT
+6379 
-6392 QAVTTAKD
+6392 
-6400 NLHGDQKLARDQQQ
+6400 
-6414 AVTTVNALP
+6414 
-6423 NLNHAQQQALTDAIN
+6423 
-6438 AAPTRTEVAQHVQ
+6438 
-6451 TATELDHAMETL
+6451 
-6463 KNKVD
+6463 
-6468 QVNTDKAQ
+6468 
-6476 PNYTEAST
+6476 
-6484 DKKEAVDQA
+6484 
-6493 LQAAQSITDPTNGS
+6493 
-6507 NANKDAVEQALTK
+6507 
-6520 LQEKENE
+6520 
-6527 LNGNERVAEAKT
+6527 
-6539 QAKQTIDQL
+6539 
-6548 THLNAD
+6548 
-6554 QIATAKQNIDQA
+6554 
-6566 TKLQPIAELV
+6566 
-6576 DQATQL
+6576 
-6582 NQSMDQLQQAVNE
+6582 
-6595 HANVEQTVDYTQAD
+6595 
-6609 SDKQNAYKQAIA
+6609 
-6621 DAENVLKQNAN
+6621 
-6632 KQQVDQALQ
+6632 
-6641 NILNAKQAL
+6641 
-6650 NGDERVALAK
+6650 
-6660 TNGKHDIDQLN
+6660 
-6671 ALNNA
+6671 
-6676 QQDGF
+6676 
-6681 KGRIDQSNDLNQ
+6681 
-6693 IQQIVDEAKAL
+6693 
-6704 NRAMDQLSQEITG
+6704 
-6717 NEGRTKGS
+6717 
-6725 TNYVNA
+6725 
-6731 DTQVKQ
+6731 
-6737 VYDEAVDKAKQALD
+6737 
-6751 KSTGQN
+6751 
-6757 LTAEQ
+6757 
-6762 VIKLN
+6762 
-6767 DAITAAKKALNGE
+6767 
-6780 ERLNN
+6780 
-6785 RKAEALQRLD
+6785 
-6795 QLTHLNNAQRQLAI
+6795 
-6809 QQINNAETLNKAS
+6809 
-6822 RAINRATKL
+6822 
-6831 DNAMGAVQQY
+6831 
-6841 IDEQHLGVI
+6841 
-6850 SSTNYINADDNL
+6850 
-6862 KANYD
+6862 
-6867 NAIANA
+6867 
-6873 AHELDKVQGNAIAK
+6873 
-6887 AEAEQL
+6887 
-6893 KQNIIDA
+6893 
-6900 QNALNGDQNLAN
+6900 
-6912 AKDKANAFVNSLNG
+6912 
-6926 LNQQQQDLAH
+6926 
-6936 KAINN
+6936 
-6941 ADTVSDVTDIVNNQ
+6941 
-6955 IDLNDAM
+6955 
-6962 ETLKHLVDN
+6962 
-6971 EIPNAEQTVNYQNA
+6971 
-6985 DDNAK
+6985 
-6990 TNFDDAKRLANTLL
+6990 
-7004 NSDNTNVNDINGAIQ
+7004 
-7019 TVNDAIHNLNGDQR
+7019 
-7033 LQDAKDKAI
+7033 
-7042 QSINQALA
+7042 
-7050 NKLKEIEASNAT
+7050 
-7062 DQDKLIAKNKAEEL
+7062 KAEEL
-7076 ANSIINNIN
+7076 
-7085 KATSNQAVS
+7085 
-7094 QVQTAG
+7094 
-7100 NHAIEQVHANEI
+7100 
-7112 PKAKI
+7112 
-7117 DANKDVDK
+7117 
-7125 QVQSLIDE
+7125 
-7133 IDRNP
+7133 
-7138 NLTDKEKQALKD
+7138 LK
-7150 RINQILQ
+7150 
-7157 QGHNGINNAMTKEEI
+7157 
-7172 EQAKAQLA
+7172 
-7180 QALQDIKDLV
+7180 
-7190 KAKEDAKQD
+7190 
-7199 VDKQVQALIDEI
+7199 
-7211 DQNPNLTDKEKQALK
+7211 
-7226 DRINQIL
+7226 
-7233 QQGHNGI
+7233 
-7240 NNAMTKEEIE
+7240 
-7250 QAKAQLAQALQD
+7250 
-7262 IKDLVKAKENA
+7262 
-7273 KQDIDKRVQALIDEI
+7273 
-7288 DQNPN
+7288 
-7293 LTDKEKQALKDR
+7293 
-7305 INQILQ
+7305 
-7311 QGHNDINNA
+7311 
-7320 LTKEEIEQA
+7320 
-7329 KAQLAQALQDIKDLV
+7329 
-7344 KAKEDAKNAIKA
+7344 
-7356 LANAKRD
+7356 
-7363 QINSNPDLTPEQ
+7363 
-7375 KAKALKEID
+7375 
-7384 EAEKRA
+7384 
-7390 LQNVENAQTIDQL
+7390 
-7403 NRGLNLGLDDIRNT
+7403 
-7417 HVWEVD
+7417 
-7423 EQPAVNE
+7423 
-7430 IFEATPEQILVNGEL
+7430 
-7445 IVHRDDIITEQDI
+7445 
-7458 LAHINLIDQL
+7458 
-7468 SAEVIDT
+7468 
-7475 PSTAT
+7475 
-7480 ISDSLTAK
+7480 
-7488 VEVTLLDGSKVIVNV
+7488 
-7503 PVKVVEKELS
+7503 
-7513 VVKQQ
+7513 
-7518 AIESIENAAQQKIDE
+7518 
-7533 INNSVTLT
+7533 
-7541 LEQKEAAIAE
+7541 
-7551 VNKLKQQA
+7551 
-7559 IDYINNAPDVHSVEE
+7559 
-7574 IQQQEQAHIEQFY
+7574 
-7587 PEQFTIEQAKSN
+7587 
-7599 AIKSIE
+7599 
-7605 DAIQHMIDEIK
+7605 
-7616 ARTDLTDKEKQ
+7616 
-7627 EAIAKLNQ
+7627 
-7635 LKEQAIQAIQ
+7635 
-7645 RAQSIDEISEQLE
+7645 
-7658 QFKAQMKAANP
+7658 
-7669 TAKELAKRKQ
+7669 
-7679 EAISRIKDFSNE
+7679 
-7691 KINSIRNSEIGTT
+7691 
-7704 DEKQAAMNQ
+7704 
-7713 INEIVLETIR
+7713 
-7723 DINNAHTL
+7723 
-7731 QQVEAAL
+7731 
-7738 NNGIARI
+7738 
-7745 SAVQIVISDRA
+7745 
-7756 KQSSSTGNESNS
+7756 
-7768 HLTIGYGTA
+7768 
-7777 NHPFNS
+7777 
-7783 STIGHKKKIDEDDDI
+7783 
-7798 DPLHMRHFSNNFGN
+7798 
-7812 VIKNAIGVVGI
+7812 
-7823 SGLLASFWFFIAKR
+7823 
-7837 RRKEDE
+7837 
-7843 EEELEI
+7843 
-7849 RDNNKDSIKETLD
+7849 
-7862 DTKHLP
+7862 
-7868 LLFAKRRRKEDEE
+7868 
-7881 DVTVEEKDT
+7881 
-7890 LNNGESLDKVKH
+7890 
-7902 TPFFLPKRRRKEDE
+7902 
-7916 EDVEV
+7916 
-7921 TNENTDEK
+7921 
-7929 VLQDNEHSPILIA
+7929 
-7942 KRRKD
+7942 
-7947 KEVDVETTTS
+7947 
-7957 IESNEDDAPLLL
+7957 
-7969 AKKKN
+7969 
-7974 QKDNQSKGKK
+7974 
-7984 SASKNLLKS
+7984 

>member
-1 MGNGAEHSKTINVV
+1 M
-15 RGQNNQWTIANK
+15 
-27 PDYVTL
+27 
-33 DAQTGKVTFNAN
+33 
-45 TIKPNSSITI
+45 
-55 TPKAGTGH
+55 
-63 SVSSNPSTLTAPAAH
+63 
-78 TVNTTEIVKDYGS
+78 
-91 NVTAA
+91 
-96 EINNAVQV
+96 
-104 ANKRTATIKNGTAMP
+104 
-119 TNLAGGSTTTI
+119 
-130 PVTVTYNDGSTE
+130 
-142 EVQESIFTK
+142 
-151 ADKRELITAKNHL
+151 
-164 DDPVSTEGKKPGT
+164 
-177 ITQYNNAM
+177 
-185 HNAQQQ
+185 
-191 INTAKTE
+191 
-198 AQQVIN
+198 
-204 NERATPQQV
+204 
-213 SDALTK
+213 
-219 VRAAQTKI
+219 
-227 DQAKALLQNKEDNSQ
+227 
-242 LVTSKNNLQSSVN
+242 
-255 QVPSTAGM
+255 
-263 TQQSIDNYNAKK
+263 
-275 REAET
+275 
-280 EITAAQRVI
+280 
-289 DNGDATAQQISDE
+289 
-302 KHRVDNALTA
+302 
-312 LNQAKHDLTA
+312 
-322 DTHALEQA
+322 
-330 VQQLNRTGTTTGK
+330 
-343 KPASI
+343 
-348 TAYNN
+348 
-353 SIRALQSDLT
+353 
-363 SAKNSA
+363 
-369 NAIIQKPIRTVQEV
+369 
-383 QSALTN
+383 
-389 VNRVNERLTQA
+389 
-400 INQLVPL
+400 
-407 ADNSAL
+407 
-413 RTAKTKLDEEI
+413 
-424 NKSVTTD
+424 
-431 GMTQSSIQAYEN
+431 
-443 AKRAGQTESTNAQ
+443 
-456 NVINNGDATDQQIA
+456 
-470 AEKTKVEEKYN
+470 
-481 SLKQAI
+481 
-487 AGLTPDLAP
+487 
-496 LQTAKTQ
+496 
-503 LQNDIDQPTSTTGMT
+503 
-518 STSVATFNEKLS
+518 
-530 AARTKIQEIDRVLA
+530 
-544 SHPDVATIRQ
+544 
-554 NVTAANAAKTALDQA
+554 
-569 RNGLT
+569 
-574 VDKAPLENAKNQL
+574 
-587 QHSIDTQTSTTGM
+587 
-600 TQDSI
+600 
-605 NAYNAKLTAARNK
+605 
-618 IQQINQV
+618 
-625 LAGSPTVEQINT
+625 
-637 NTSAANQAKS
+637 
-647 DLDHARQALTPD
+647 
-659 KAPLQNAK
+659 
-667 TQLEQSINQP
+667 
-677 TDTTG
+677 
-682 MTTASLNAYNQKL
+682 
-695 QAARQ
+695 
-700 KLTEI
+700 
-705 NQVLNGN
+705 
-712 PTVQNINDK
+712 
-721 VTEANQAKDQLNTAR
+721 
-736 QGLTLDRQP
+736 
-745 ALTTLHGASNLNQAQ
+745 
-760 QNNFTQQI
+760 
-768 NAAQNHAALETIKSN
+768 
-783 ITALN
+783 
-788 TAMTKLKDSVA
+788 
-799 DNNTI
+799 
-804 KSGQNYTDATPA
+804 
-816 NKQAYDNAVNAAKGV
+816 
-831 IGETTNPTMDVN
+831 
-843 TVNQKAASVKSTKDA
+843 
-858 LDGQQ
+858 
-863 NLQRAK
+863 
-869 TEATNAITHASDL
+869 
-882 NQAQK
+882 
-887 NALTQQVNSA
+887 
-897 QNVQAVN
+897 
-904 DIKQTT
+904 
-910 HSLNTAM
+910 
-917 TGLKRGVA
+917 
-925 NHNQVV
+925 
-931 QSDNYVNA
+931 
-939 DTNKKNDYNNAYNH
+939 
-953 ANDIINGNAQHPVIT
+953 
-968 PSDVNN
+968 
-974 ALSNVTSK
+974 
-982 EHALNGEAKLN
+982 
-993 AAKQEANTALGH
+993 
-1005 LNNLNNAQR
+1005 
-1014 QNLQSQIN
+1014 
-1022 GAHQIDAVNTIKQNA
+1022 
-1037 TNLNSAMGNLRQAVA
+1037 
-1052 DKDQVKRTEDYAD
+1052 
-1065 ADTAKQ
+1065 
-1071 NAYNSA
+1071 
-1077 VSSAETIINQTTNPT
+1077 
-1092 MSVDDV
+1092 
-1098 NRATSAVTSN
+1098 
-1108 KNALNGDEKLAQSK
+1108 
-1122 TDAARAI
+1122 
-1129 DALPHLNNA
+1129 
-1138 QKADVKSKINAAS
+1138 
-1151 NIAGV
+1151 
-1156 NTVKQQG
+1156 
-1163 TDLNTAMGN
+1163 
-1172 LQGAIN
+1172 
-1178 DEQTTLNSQ
+1178 
-1187 NYQDA
+1187 
-1192 TPSKKTA
+1192 
-1199 YTNAVQAAKDIL
+1199 
-1211 NKSNGQNK
+1211 
-1219 TKDQV
+1219 
-1224 TEAMNQLNSAK
+1224 
-1235 NNLDGT
+1235 
-1241 RLLDQAK
+1241 
-1248 QTAKQ
+1248 
-1253 QLNNMTHL
+1253 
-1261 TTAQKTNLTNQIN
+1261 
-1274 SGTTVAGVHT
+1274 
-1284 VQSNANT
+1284 
-1291 LDQAMNT
+1291 
-1298 LRQSIA
+1298 
-1304 NKDATK
+1304 
-1310 ASEDYVD
+1310 
-1317 ANNDKQTAYNNAV
+1317 
-1330 AAAETIINANSNPE
+1330 
-1344 MNPSTITQKAEQ
+1344 
-1356 VNSSKTAL
+1356 
-1364 NGDENLAAAKQNA
+1364 
-1377 KTYLNTLTSITD
+1377 
-1389 AQKNNLISQI
+1389 
-1399 SSATR
+1399 
-1404 VSGVD
+1404 
-1409 TVKQNAQHLDQ
+1409 
-1420 AMASLQSGINNESQV
+1420 
-1435 KSSEKYRDADTNKQ
+1435 
-1449 QEYDNAITAA
+1449 
-1459 KAILNKSTGPNTAQN
+1459 
-1474 AVEAAL
+1474 
-1480 QRVNNAKDALN
+1480 
-1491 GDAKLI
+1491 
-1497 AAQNAAKQHL
+1497 
-1507 GTLTHITTAQRN
+1507 
-1519 DLTNQI
+1519 
-1525 SQATNLAGVESVKQS
+1525 
-1540 ANSLDGAMG
+1540 
-1549 NLQTAINDKS
+1549 
-1559 GTLASQNFLDAD
+1559 
-1571 EQKRNAYNQ
+1571 
-1580 AVSAAETILNKQT
+1580 
-1593 GPNTAKTAVEQALN
+1593 
-1607 NVNNA
+1607 
-1612 KHALNGTQN
+1612 
-1621 LNNAKQAAITA
+1621 
-1632 INGAS
+1632 
-1637 DLNQKQKDALKT
+1637 
-1649 QANGAQ
+1649 
-1655 RVSNAQ
+1655 
-1661 DVQRNAT
+1661 
-1668 ELNTAMGTLKH
+1668 
-1679 AIADKTNTLASS
+1679 
-1691 KYVNADST
+1691 
-1699 KQNAYTTK
+1699 
-1707 VTNAEHIISGTPT
+1707 
-1720 VVTTPSEV
+1720 
-1728 TAAANQVNSAKQ
+1728 
-1740 ELNGDE
+1740 
-1746 RLRVAKQNANTA
+1746 
-1758 IDALTQLNTPQKAK
+1758 
-1772 LKEQVGQANRLEDV
+1772 
-1786 QTVQTNGQALNNAMK
+1786 
-1801 GLRDSIANET
+1801 
-1811 TVKASQNYTDASSNN
+1811 
-1826 QSTYN
+1826 
-1831 SAVSNAKGI
+1831 
-1840 INQTNNPT
+1840 
-1848 MDTSAITQATTQV
+1848 
-1861 NNAKNGLNGAENL
+1861 
-1874 RNAQN
+1874 
-1879 TAKQNLNTLSH
+1879 
-1890 LTNNQKSAIST
+1890 
-1901 QIDRAGHVSE
+1901 
-1911 VTAAKNA
+1911 
-1918 ATELNTQMGNLE
+1918 
-1930 QAIHDQ
+1930 
-1936 NTVKQSVK
+1936 
-1944 FTDADK
+1944 
-1950 AKRDAYTNAVSRAE
+1950 
-1964 AILNKT
+1964 
-1970 QGANTSKQDVEA
+1970 
-1982 AIQNVSSAKN
+1982 
-1992 ALNGDQNVTNA
+1992 
-2003 KNAAKNAL
+2003 
-2011 NNLTSINNA
+2011 
-2020 QKRDLTTKIDQATTV
+2020 
-2035 AGVEA
+2035 
-2040 VSNTGTQLNT
+2040 
-2050 AMANLQNGINDKTNT
+2050 
-2065 LASENYHDADSDKKT
+2065 
-2080 AYTQAVTNAENILNK
+2080 
-2095 NSGSNLDKTA
+2095 
-2105 VENALSQVAN
+2105 
-2115 AKGALNGNHN
+2115 
-2125 LEQAKSNANTTINGL
+2125 
-2140 QHLTTAQKDKLKQQV
+2140 
-2155 QQAQNV
+2155 
-2161 AGVDTV
+2161 
-2167 KSSANTLNGAM
+2167 
-2178 GTLRNSIQD
+2178 
-2187 NTATKNGQ
+2187 
-2195 NYLDATGSNK
+2195 
-2205 TNYNNAVDSANGV
+2205 
-2218 INATSNPNMDAN
+2218 
-2230 AINQIATQVTSTKN
+2230 
-2244 ALDGT
+2244 
-2249 HNLTQA
+2249 
-2255 KQTATNAI
+2255 
-2263 DGATNL
+2263 
-2269 NKAQK
+2269 
-2274 DALKAQ
+2274 
-2280 VTSAQRVANVTSI
+2280 
-2293 QQTANEL
+2293 
-2300 NTAMGQLQHGIDD
+2300 
-2313 ENATKQTQKYR
+2313 
-2324 DAEQS
+2324 
-2329 KKTAYDQAVAAAKA
+2329 
-2343 ILNKQTGSNS
+2343 
-2353 DKAAVDRALQQVT
+2353 
-2366 STKDALNGDAKL
+2366 
-2378 AEAKA
+2378 
-2383 AAKQNLGTLNHIT
+2383 
-2396 NAQRTD
+2396 
-2402 LEGQINQATTVDG
+2402 
-2415 VNTVKTNANTLDGA
+2415 
-2429 MNSLQGSINDKDA
+2429 
-2442 TLRNQNY
+2442 
-2449 LDADESKRNAYTQA
+2449 
-2463 VTAAEGILNKQ
+2463 
-2474 TGGNTSKADVDNAL
+2474 
-2488 NAVTRA
+2488 
-2494 KAALNGAENL
+2494 
-2504 RNAKTSATNTIN
+2504 
-2516 GLPNLTQLQKDN
+2516 
-2528 LKHQVEQAQNVAGVN
+2528 
-2543 GVKDKGNTLNTAMGA
+2543 
-2558 LRTSI
+2558 
-2563 QNDNTTKTSQNYLDA
+2563 
-2578 SDSNKNN
+2578 
-2585 YNTAVNNANG
+2585 
-2595 VINATNNPNMDAN
+2595 
-2608 AINGMANQ
+2608 
-2616 VNTTK
+2616 
-2621 AALNG
+2621 
-2626 VQNLAQAKTNATN
+2626 
-2639 TINNAHDLNQ
+2639 
-2649 KQKDA
+2649 
-2654 LKTQVNNAQ
+2654 
-2663 RVSDANNVQHTATE
+2663 
-2677 LNGAM
+2677 
-2682 TALKAAI
+2682 
-2689 ADKERTKAS
+2689 
-2698 GNYVNADQ
+2698 
-2706 EKRQAYDSKVTNAEN
+2706 
-2721 IINGTP
+2721 
-2727 NATLTVNDVNSATSQ
+2727 
-2742 VNAAKTALNGDNNLR
+2742 
-2757 VAKEN
+2757 
-2762 ANNTIDGLAQLN
+2762 
-2774 NAQKAKLKEQVQS
+2774 
-2787 ATTLE
+2787 
-2792 GVQTVKNSSQTL
+2792 
-2804 NTAMKGLRDSIA
+2804 
-2816 NEATIKAGQNYTDA
+2816 
-2830 SPTNRNEYDSAV
+2830 
-2842 TAAKAII
+2842 
-2849 NQTSNPTMEPN
+2849 
-2860 TITQATSQVT
+2860 
-2870 TKEHALN
+2870 
-2877 GAQNL
+2877 
-2882 AQAKTT
+2882 
-2888 AKNNLNNLTSINNAQ
+2888 
-2903 KDALTRSIDGATTVA
+2903 
-2918 GVNQETAKATE
+2918 
-2929 LNNAMHS
+2929 
-2936 LQNGINDEAQTK
+2936 
-2948 QTQKYLDAEPIKKS
+2948 
-2962 AYDQAVNAAKAIL
+2962 
-2975 TKASGQ
+2975 
-2981 NVDKAAVEQA
+2981 
-2991 LQNVNSTKTAL
+2991 
-3002 NGDAKLNEAKAAAKQ
+3002 
-3017 TLGTLTHI
+3017 
-3025 NNAQRTALDNEIT
+3025 
-3038 QATNVEGVNTVKAKA
+3038 
-3053 QQLDGAMGQL
+3053 
-3063 ETSIRDKDTTLQSQN
+3063 
-3078 YQDADDAKRTAYSQ
+3078 
-3092 AVNAAATILNKTAG
+3092 
-3106 GNTPKADVERA
+3106 
-3117 MQAVTQANTALNGIQ
+3117 
-3132 NLERAKQAANTA
+3132 
-3144 ITNASD
+3144 
-3150 LNTKQKEA
+3150 
-3158 LKAQVTSAGR
+3158 
-3168 VSAANGV
+3168 
-3175 EHTATELNTAMT
+3175 
-3187 ALKRAIADKAETKAS
+3187 
-3202 GNYVNAD
+3202 
-3209 ANKRQ
+3209 
-3214 AYDEKVTA
+3214 
-3222 AENIVSG
+3222 
-3229 TPTPTLTP
+3229 
-3237 ADVTNAATQVTNA
+3237 
-3250 KTQLNGNH
+3250 
-3258 NLEVA
+3258 
-3263 KQNANT
+3263 
-3269 AIDGLT
+3269 
-3275 SLNGP
+3275 
-3280 QKAKLKEQVGQAT
+3280 
-3293 TLPNVQTVRDNAQ
+3293 
-3306 TLNSAMKGLRD
+3306 
-3317 SIANEA
+3317 
-3323 TIKAGQNYT
+3323 
-3332 DASPNNRSEYDSA
+3332 
-3345 VTAAKA
+3345 
-3351 IIDQTTSPSMNAQEI
+3351 
-3366 NQAKDQVTAKQQ
+3366 
-3378 ALNGQENLRTA
+3378 
-3389 QTNAKQHLNGLSDLT
+3389 
-3404 DAQKD
+3404 
-3409 AVKRQIEG
+3409 
-3417 ATHVN
+3417 
-3422 EVTQAQN
+3422 
-3429 NADALN
+3429 
-3435 TAMTNLKN
+3435 
-3443 GIQDQNTIK
+3443 
-3452 QGVNFTDADEAKR
+3452 
-3465 NAYTNAVT
+3465 
-3473 QAEQIL
+3473 
-3479 NKAQG
+3479 
-3484 PNTAKDN
+3484 
-3491 VESALQNV
+3491 
-3499 QRAKNELNGNQNV
+3499 
-3512 ANAKSTAKN
+3512 
-3521 ALNNLTS
+3521 
-3528 INNAQ
+3528 
-3533 KEALKTQIEGASTV
+3533 
-3547 AGVNQVSTT
+3547 
-3556 ASELNTAMSNL
+3556 
-3567 QSGINDEA
+3567 
-3575 ATKAAQKYTD
+3575 
-3585 ADRDKQTAYN
+3585 
-3595 DAVTAA
+3595 
-3601 KTLLDKTAGSNDNKA
+3601 
-3616 AVEQALQRVN
+3616 
-3626 TAKTALNG
+3626 
-3634 DARLNE
+3634 
-3640 AKNTAKQQLATMSHL
+3640 
-3655 TNAQK
+3655 
-3660 ANLTEQIERGTT
+3660 
-3672 VAGVQGIQANAGTL
+3672 
-3686 DQAMN
+3686 
-3691 QLRQSIASK
+3691 
-3700 DTTKSSEDY
+3700 
-3709 QDANADLQNAY
+3709 
-3720 NRAVSDAEGIISAT
+3720 
-3734 NNPEMN
+3734 
-3740 PDTINQ
+3740 
-3746 KASQVNSAKS
+3746 
-3756 ALNGDEKLA
+3756 
-3765 AAKQT
+3765 
-3770 AKTDIGRLTDL
+3770 
-3781 NNAQRTAANAE
+3781 
-3792 VDQAPNLAAV
+3792 
-3802 TAAKNKATS
+3802 
-3811 LNTAMGN
+3811 
-3818 LKHAL
+3818 
-3823 AEKDNTKRSVNY
+3823 
-3835 TDADQP
+3835 
-3841 KQQAYDTA
+3841 
-3849 VTQAEAI
+3849 
-3856 TNANGS
+3856 
-3862 NANET
+3862 
-3867 QVQAAL
+3867 
-3873 NQLNQAK
+3873 
-3880 NDLNGDNKVAQ
+3880 
-3891 AKETAKRA
+3891 
-3899 LASYSNLN
+3899 
-3907 NAQSTAA
+3907 
-3914 TSQIDNATTVADVTA
+3914 
-3929 AQNTANELNT
+3929 
-3939 AMGQLQN
+3939 
-3946 GINDQNTVK
+3946 
-3955 QQVNF
+3955 
-3960 TDADQGKKDAYTN
+3960 
-3973 AVTNAQGILDKANG
+3973 
-3987 QNMTKAQVEAALN
+3987 
-4000 QVTTAKNALNGDAN
+4000 
-4014 VRQAKSDAKA
+4014 
-4024 NLGTL
+4024 
-4029 THLNNAQKQDLTSQI
+4029 
-4044 EGATTVNG
+4044 
-4052 VNSVKTKAQDLDGA
+4052 
-4066 MQRLESAIA
+4066 
-4075 NKDQTKASEN
+4075 
-4085 YIDADPTKKTAF
+4085 
-4097 DNAIIQAESY
+4097 
-4107 LNKDHGANKDKQAVE
+4107 
-4122 QAIQSVT
+4122 
-4129 STENALNGDANLQR
+4129 
-4143 AKTEATQAIDN
+4143 
-4154 LTHLNTPQKTALK
+4154 
-4167 QQVNAAQRV
+4167 NAAQRV

-4207 AGGNY
+4207 ASGNY

-4320 QLRNSIANKDEVKAS
+4320 QLRNSIANKDDVKAS
-4335 QPYVDADTDKQ
+4335 QPYVDADRDKQ
-4346 NAYNTAVTSAENIIN
+4346 NAYNTAVTNAENIIN
-4361 ATSQPTLNP
+4361 ATSQPTLDP

-4375 AANQVNT
+4375 AANQVST

-4516 RKVTDAKNNANQRLS
+4516 RKVTDAKNNANQTLS

-4605 RNAENILNKSTGTNV
+4605 HNAENILNKSTGTNV

-4627 AMNQVNTTKAAL
+4627 AMNQVNATKAAL

-4662 TNAQKDALKQL
+4662 TNAQKEALKQL

-4707 ATTKQNQNYTDASP
+4707 ATTKQNQNYTDASQ

-4736 IIDQTTNPTLDPT
+4736 IIDQTTSPTLDPT

-4778 TQSLGSLDNLN
+4778 SQSLGSLDNLN
-4789 NAQKQAVTN
+4789 NAQKQTVTD

-4845 DQAKQQAYNTAVTN
+4845 D
-4859 AENIISKANGG
+4859 
-4870 NATQT
+4870 
-4875 EVEQAIQQVNATKQ
+4875 
-4889 ALNGNANVQ
+4889 
-4898 HAKDEATALINS
+4898 
-4910 SNDLN
+4910 
-4915 QAQKDALKQ
+4915 
-4924 QVQNATTVA
+4924 
-4933 GVNNVK
+4933 
-4939 QTAQELNNAMT
+4939 
-4950 QLKQGIADKEQTKA
+4950 KEQTKA

-4986 EALISG
+4986 EALISA

-5025 AKQNVQQAIDQLPN
+5025 AKQNVQHAIDQLPN

-5046 EYNKQITQA
+5046 EYSKQITQA

-5064 QQAATTLNDAMTQLK
+5064 QQAATTLNDAMTQLKQGIANKAQIKGSENYHDADTDKQTAYDNAVTKAEELLKQTTNPTMDPNTIQQALTKVNDTNQALNGNQKLADAKQDAKTTLGTLDHLNDAQKQALTTQVEQAPDIATVNNVKQNAQNLNNAMTNLNNALQDKTETLNSINFTDADQAKKDAYTNAVSHAEGILSKANGSNASQTEVEQAMQRVNEAKQALNGNDNVQRAKDAAKQVITNANDLNQAQKDALKQQVDAAQTVANVNTIKQTAQDLNQAMTQLK

-5236 QAQQIANGTPTPVL
+5236 QAQQIANGIPTPVL
-5250 APDTVTQ
+5250 TPDTVTQ

-5274 LAQAKQDALANLD
+5274 LAQAKQEALANLD

-5320 QNVNTAMGN
+5320 QNVNTAMSN

-5350 VDKQTAYTNAVSQAE
+5350 ADKQTAYTNAVSQAE

-5372 NPTLNPDDIT
+5372 NPTLNPDEIT
-5382 RALTQVTDAKNSL
+5382 RALTQVTDAKNGL

-5463 DQILA
+5463 AQTLA

-5607 DYNKAVT
+5607 DYNQAVT

-5883 INQAAATVNTTKA
+5883 INQAATTVNTTKA

-5978 EPNKKQAYDEA
+5978 EPNKKQSYDEA

-6057 QINNATTRDKV
+6057 QINNAT
-6068 AEIIA
+6068 
-6073 QAQAL
+6073 
-6078 NEAMKALKESIK
+6078 
-6090 DQPQT
+6090 
-6095 EASSKFINEDQAQ
+6095 
-6108 KDAYTQ
+6108 
-6114 AVQHAKDLINK
+6114 
-6125 TTDPTLAKSII
+6125 
-6136 DQATQA
+6136 
-6142 VTDAKNNLHGDQKLA
+6142 
-6157 QDKQR
+6157 
-6162 ATETLNNL
+6162 
-6170 SNLNTPQRQA
+6170 
-6180 LENQINN
+6180 
-6187 AATRGEVAQKLT
+6187 TRGEVAQKLT

-6314 ATRDEV
+6314 ATRGEV

-6493 LQAAQSITDPTNGS
+6493 LQAAESITDPTNGS
-6507 NANKDAVEQALTK
+6507 NANKDAVDQVLTK

-6704 NRAMDQLSQEITG
+6704 NRAMDQLSQEITD

-6737 VYDEAVDKAKQALD
+6737 VYDETVDKAKQALD

-6757 LTAEQ
+6757 LTAKQ

-6767 DAITAAKKALNGE
+6767 DAVTAAKKALNGE

-7019 TVNDAIHNLNGDQR
+7019 AVNDAIHNLNGDQR

-7125 QVQSLIDE
+7125 QVQALIDE

-7226 DRINQIL
+7226 Y
-7233 QQGHNGI
+7233 
-7240 NNAMTKEEIE
+7240 
-7250 QAKAQLAQALQD
+7250 
-7262 IKDLVKAKENA
+7262 
-7273 KQDIDKRVQALIDEI
+7273 
-7288 DQNPN
+7288 
-7293 LTDKEKQALKDR
+7293 R

-7518 AIESIENAAQQKIDE
+7518 AIESIENAAQQKINE

-7559 IDYINNAPDVHSVEE
+7559 IDHVNNAPDVHSVEE
-7574 IQQQEQAHIEQFY
+7574 IQQQEQAHIEQFN

-7691 KINSIRNSEIGTT
+7691 KINSIRNSEIGTA

-7745 SAVQIVISDRA
+7745 SAVQIVTSDRA

-7783 STIGHKKKIDEDDDI
+7783 STIGHKKKLDEDDDI

-7881 DVTVEEKDT
+7881 DVTVEEKDS

-7929 VLQDNEHSPILIA
+7929 VLKDNEHSPLLFA

-7947 KEVDVETTTS
+7947 KEEDVETTTS
-7957 IESNEDDAPLLL
+7957 IESKDEDVPLLL

-7974 QKDNQSKGKK
+7974 QKDNQSKDKK
-7984 SASKNLLKS
+7984 SASKNTSKKVAAKKKKKKAKKNKK

>member
-1 MGNGAEHSKTINVV
+1 
-15 RGQNNQWTIANK
+15 
-27 PDYVTL
+27 
-33 DAQTGKVTFNAN
+33 
-45 TIKPNSSITI
+45 
-55 TPKAGTGH
+55 
-63 SVSSNPSTLTAPAAH
+63 
-78 TVNTTEIVKDYGS
+78 
-91 NVTAA
+91 
-96 EINNAVQV
+96 
-104 ANKRTATIKNGTAMP
+104 
-119 TNLAGGSTTTI
+119 
-130 PVTVTYNDGSTE
+130 
-142 EVQESIFTK
+142 
-151 ADKRELITAKNHL
+151 
-164 DDPVSTEGKKPGT
+164 
-177 ITQYNNAM
+177 M

-191 INTAKTE
+191 INSAKTE

-219 VRAAQTKI
+219 VQAAQTKI
-227 DQAKALLQNKEDNSQ
+227 NEAKALLQNKEDNSQ

-518 STSVATFNEKLS
+518 SASIAAFNEKLS

-554 NVTAANAAKTALDQA
+554 NVTAANAAKSALDQA

-659 KAPLQNAK
+659 KAPLQTAK

-721 VTEANQAKDQLNTAR
+721 VAEANQAKDQLNTAR

-910 HSLNTAM
+910 QSLNTAM

-1138 QKADVKSKINAAS
+1138 QKAAVKSKINAAS

-1224 TEAMNQLNSAK
+1224 TEAMNQVNSAK

-1364 NGDENLAAAKQNA
+1364 NGDENLATAKQNA

-1459 KAILNKSTGPNTAQN
+1459 KAILNKQHGPNTAQN

-1480 QRVNNAKDALN
+1480 QRVNTAKDALN

-1637 DLNQKQKDALKT
+1637 DLNQHQKDALKA

-1786 QTVQTNGQALNNAMK
+1786 QSVQTNGQALNNAMK

-1811 TVKASQNYTDASSNN
+1811 TVKASQNYTDASPNN

-1848 MDTSAITQATTQV
+1848 MDASAITQAATQV

-1890 LTNNQKSAIST
+1890 LTNNQKSAISS

-1936 NTVKQSVK
+1936 NTVKQGVN

-2050 AMANLQNGINDKTNT
+2050 AMANLQNGINDKANT

-2080 AYTQAVTNAENILNK
+2080 AYTQAVANAENILNK
-2095 NSGSNLDKTA
+2095 NSGSNLDKAA
-2105 VENALSQVAN
+2105 VENALSQVTN

-2366 STKDALNGDAKL
+2366 STKEALNGDAKL

-2396 NAQRTD
+2396 NAQRTA

-2543 GVKDKGNTLNTAMGA
+2543 GV
-2558 LRTSI
+2558 
-2563 QNDNTTKTSQNYLDA
+2563 
-2578 SDSNKNN
+2578 
-2585 YNTAVNNANG
+2585 
-2595 VINATNNPNMDAN
+2595 
-2608 AINGMANQ
+2608 
-2616 VNTTK
+2616 
-2621 AALNG
+2621 
-2626 VQNLAQAKTNATN
+2626 
-2639 TINNAHDLNQ
+2639 
-2649 KQKDA
+2649 
-2654 LKTQVNNAQ
+2654 
-2663 RVSDANNVQHTATE
+2663 
-2677 LNGAM
+2677 
-2682 TALKAAI
+2682 
-2689 ADKERTKAS
+2689 
-2698 GNYVNADQ
+2698 
-2706 EKRQAYDSKVTNAEN
+2706 
-2721 IINGTP
+2721 
-2727 NATLTVNDVNSATSQ
+2727 
-2742 VNAAKTALNGDNNLR
+2742 
-2757 VAKEN
+2757 
-2762 ANNTIDGLAQLN
+2762 
-2774 NAQKAKLKEQVQS
+2774 
-2787 ATTLE
+2787 
-2792 GVQTVKNSSQTL
+2792 
-2804 NTAMKGLRDSIA
+2804 
-2816 NEATIKAGQNYTDA
+2816 
-2830 SPTNRNEYDSAV
+2830 
-2842 TAAKAII
+2842 
-2849 NQTSNPTMEPN
+2849 
-2860 TITQATSQVT
+2860 
-2870 TKEHALN
+2870 
-2877 GAQNL
+2877 
-2882 AQAKTT
+2882 
-2888 AKNNLNNLTSINNAQ
+2888 
-2903 KDALTRSIDGATTVA
+2903 
-2918 GVNQETAKATE
+2918 
-2929 LNNAMHS
+2929 
-2936 LQNGINDEAQTK
+2936 
-2948 QTQKYLDAEPIKKS
+2948 
-2962 AYDQAVNAAKAIL
+2962 
-2975 TKASGQ
+2975 
-2981 NVDKAAVEQA
+2981 
-2991 LQNVNSTKTAL
+2991 
-3002 NGDAKLNEAKAAAKQ
+3002 
-3017 TLGTLTHI
+3017 
-3025 NNAQRTALDNEIT
+3025 
-3038 QATNVEGVNTVKAKA
+3038 
-3053 QQLDGAMGQL
+3053 
-3063 ETSIRDKDTTLQSQN
+3063 
-3078 YQDADDAKRTAYSQ
+3078 
-3092 AVNAAATILNKTAG
+3092 
-3106 GNTPKADVERA
+3106 
-3117 MQAVTQANTALNGIQ
+3117 
-3132 NLERAKQAANTA
+3132 
-3144 ITNASD
+3144 
-3150 LNTKQKEA
+3150 
-3158 LKAQVTSAGR
+3158 
-3168 VSAANGV
+3168 

-3306 TLNSAMKGLRD
+3306 TLNTAMKGLRD

-3332 DASPNNRSEYDSA
+3332 DASQNKQTDYNSA

-3351 IIDQTTSPSMNAQEI
+3351 IIGQTTSPSMNAQEI

-3484 PNTAKDN
+3484 PNTSKDG
-3491 VESALQNV
+3491 VETALENV

-3512 ANAKSTAKN
+3512 ANAKTTAKN

-3533 KEALKTQIEGASTV
+3533 KEALKTQIEGATTV

-3556 ASELNTAMSNL
+3556 SSELNTAMSNL

-3585 ADRDKQTAYN
+3585 ADRGKQTAYN

-3626 TAKTALNG
+3626 NAKTALNG

-3640 AKNTAKQQLATMSHL
+3640 AKNTAKQQVATMSHL
-3655 TNAQK
+3655 TDAQK
-3660 ANLTEQIERGTT
+3660 ANLTSQIESGTT

-3700 DTTKSSEDY
+3700 DATKSSEDY

-3720 NRAVSDAEGIISAT
+3720 NDAVTNAEGIISAT

-3770 AKTDIGRLTDL
+3770 AKSDIGRLTDL

-3891 AKETAKRA
+3891 AKESAKRA

-3914 TSQIDNATTVADVTA
+3914 TSQIDNATTVAGVTA

-3946 GINDQNTVK
+3946 GINDQDTVK

-3960 TDADQGKKDAYTN
+3960 TDADQGKKEAYTN
-3973 AVTNAQGILDKANG
+3973 AVTNAQGILDKAHG

-4097 DNAIIQAESY
+4097 DNAITQAESY
-4107 LNKDHGANKDKQAVE
+4107 LNKDHGTNKDKQAVE

-4154 LTHLNTPQKTALK
+4154 LTHLNTPQK
-4167 QQVNAAQRV
+4167 
-4176 SGVTDLKNSATS
+4176 
-4188 LNNAMD
+4188 
-4194 QLKQAIAD
+4194 
-4202 HDTIV
+4202 
-4207 AGGNY
+4207 
-4212 TNASP
+4212 
-4217 DKQGAYTDAY
+4217 
-4227 NAAKN
+4227 
-4232 IVNGSPNVI
+4232 
-4241 TNAADVTAATQR
+4241 
-4253 VNNAETGL
+4253 
-4261 NGDTNL
+4261 
-4267 ATAKQQAKD
+4267 
-4276 ALRQMTHL
+4276 
-4284 SDAQKQSIT
+4284 
-4293 GQIDSATQVT
+4293 
-4303 GVQSVKD
+4303 
-4310 NATNLDNAMN
+4310 
-4320 QLRNSIANKDEVKAS
+4320 NSIK
-4335 QPYVDADTDKQ
+4335 
-4346 NAYNTAVTSAENIIN
+4346 
-4361 ATSQPTLNP
+4361 
-4370 SAVTQ
+4370 
-4375 AANQVNT
+4375 
-4382 NKTALN
+4382 
-4388 GAQNLANKKQETTA
+4388 
-4402 NINQLSHLNNA
+4402 
-4413 QKQDLNTQV
+4413 
-4422 TNAPN
+4422 
-4427 ISTVN
+4427 
-4432 QVKTKAEQL
+4432 
-4441 DQAME
+4441 
-4446 RLINGIQDK
+4446 
-4455 DQVKQSVNFTDADPE
+4455 
-4470 KQTAYNNAVT
+4470 
-4480 AAENIINQAN
+4480 
-4490 GTNANQSQ
+4490 
-4498 VEAAL
+4498 
-4503 STVTTTKQALNGD
+4503 
-4516 RKVTDAKNNANQRLS
+4516 
-4531 TLDNLNNA
+4531 
-4539 QKGAVTGNI
+4539 
-4548 NQAHTVAEVTQAIQT
+4548 
-4563 AQELNT
+4563 
-4569 AMGNL
+4569 
-4574 KNSLNDKDTTL
+4574 
-4585 GSQNFADADPEKKNA
+4585 
-4600 YNEAV
+4600 
-4605 RNAENILNKSTGTNV
+4605 
-4620 PKDQVEA
+4620 
-4627 AMNQVNTTKAAL
+4627 
-4639 NGTQNLEKAKQHAN
+4639 
-4653 TAIDGLSHL
+4653 
-4662 TNAQKDALKQL
+4662 
-4673 VQQSTTVAEA
+4673 
-4683 QGNEQKANNVDAAM
+4683 
-4697 DKLRQSIADN
+4697 
-4707 ATTKQNQNYTDASP
+4707 
-4721 NKKDAYNNAVTTAQG
+4721 
-4736 IIDQTTNPTLDPT
+4736 
-4749 VINQAAGQV
+4749 
-4758 STTKNALNGN
+4758 
-4768 ENLEAAKQQA
+4768 
-4778 TQSLGSLDNLN
+4778 
-4789 NAQKQAVTN
+4789 
-4798 QINGAHTVDE
+4798 
-4808 ANQIKQN
+4808 
-4815 AQNLNTAMG
+4815 
-4824 NLKQAIADKDATKA
+4824 
-4838 TVNFTDA
+4838 
-4845 DQAKQQAYNTAVTN
+4845 
-4859 AENIISKANGG
+4859 
-4870 NATQT
+4870 
-4875 EVEQAIQQVNATKQ
+4875 
-4889 ALNGNANVQ
+4889 
-4898 HAKDEATALINS
+4898 
-4910 SNDLN
+4910 
-4915 QAQKDALKQ
+4915 
-4924 QVQNATTVA
+4924 
-4933 GVNNVK
+4933 
-4939 QTAQELNNAMT
+4939 
-4950 QLKQGIADKEQTKA
+4950 
-4964 DGNFVNA
+4964 
-4971 DPDKQNA
+4971 
-4978 YNQAVAKA
+4978 
-4986 EALISG
+4986 
-4992 TPDVVVTPSEITAAL
+4992 
-5007 NKVTQAK
+5007 
-5014 NDLNGNTNLAT
+5014 
-5025 AKQNVQQAIDQLPN
+5025 
-5039 LNQAQRD
+5039 
-5046 EYNKQITQA
+5046 
-5055 TLVPNVNAI
+5055 
-5064 QQAATTLNDAMTQLK
+5064 
-5079 QGIADKDQT
+5079 
-5088 KANGNFVNA
+5088 
-5097 DTDKQNAYNNAVA
+5097 
-5110 HAEQII
+5110 
-5116 SGTPNANVDP
+5116 
-5126 QQVAQA
+5126 
-5132 LQQVN
+5132 
-5137 QAKGDLNGN
+5137 
-5146 HNLQVAKDNANT
+5146 
-5158 AIDQLPNLNQ
+5158 
-5168 PQKTALKDQVSHAE
+5168 
-5182 LVTGVNAIKQNA
+5182 
-5194 DALNNAMGT
+5194 
-5203 LKQQI
+5203 
-5208 QANSQV
+5208 
-5214 PQSVDFTQA
+5214 
-5223 DQDKQQAYNNAAN
+5223 
-5236 QAQQIANGTPTPVL
+5236 
-5250 APDTVTQ
+5250 
-5257 AVTTMNQ
+5257 
-5264 AKDALNGDEK
+5264 
-5274 LAQAKQDALANLD
+5274 
-5287 TLRDLNQ
+5287 
-5294 PQRDALRNQ
+5294 
-5303 INQAQALATVEQ
+5303 
-5315 TKQNA
+5315 
-5320 QNVNTAMGN
+5320 
-5329 LKQGIA
+5329 
-5335 NKDTVKASENYHDAD
+5335 
-5350 VDKQTAYTNAVSQAE
+5350 
-5365 GIINQTT
+5365 
-5372 NPTLNPDDIT
+5372 
-5382 RALTQVTDAKNSL
+5382 
-5395 NGEAKLAT
+5395 
-5403 EKQNAKDAVSGMTH
+5403 
-5417 LNDAQKQALKGQ
+5417 
-5429 IDQSPEI
+5429 
-5436 ATVNQVKQTA
+5436 
-5446 TSLDQAMDQ
+5446 
-5455 LSQAINDK
+5455 
-5463 DQILA
+5463 
-5468 DGNYLNAD
+5468 
-5476 PDKQNAYKQAVAKA
+5476 
-5490 EALLNKQSGTN
+5490 
-5501 EVQAQVESITNEVNA
+5501 
-5516 AKQALNG
+5516 
-5523 NDNLANAKQ
+5523 
-5532 QAKQQLANLTHLN
+5532 
-5545 DAQKQSFESQ
+5545 
-5555 ITQAPLVTDV
+5555 
-5565 TTINQKA
+5565 
-5572 QTLDHAMELLRNSV
+5572 
-5586 ADNQTTLAS
+5586 
-5595 EDYHDATAQRQN
+5595 
-5607 DYNKAVT
+5607 
-5614 AANNIINQT
+5614 T
-5623 TSPTMNPDDV
+5623 TSERC
-5633 NGATTQVNNTK
+5633 ATC
-5644 VALDGDENLA
+5644 
-5654 AAKQQA
+5654 
-5660 NNRLDQLDH
+5660 
-5669 LNNAQKQQLQSQ
+5669 
-5681 ITQSSD
+5681 
-5687 IAAVNGHKQTAES
+5687 
-5700 LNTAMGNL
+5700 
-5708 INAIADHQAVE
+5708 
-5719 QRGNFINADTDKQTA
+5719 
-5734 YNTAVNEAAAM
+5734 
-5745 INKQT
+5745 
-5750 GQNANQTEVE
+5750 
-5760 QAITKVQTTLQ
+5760 
-5771 ALNGDHNLQVAK
+5771 
-5783 TNATQAI
+5783 
-5790 DALTSLNDP
+5790 
-5799 QKTALKDQVTAATL
+5799 
-5813 VTAVHQ
+5813 
-5819 IEQNANTLNQAM
+5819 
-5831 HGLRQSIQD
+5831 
-5840 NAATKANS
+5840 
-5848 KYINEDQPEQQNY
+5848 
-5861 DQAVQAANNII
+5861 
-5872 NEQTATLDNNA
+5872 
-5883 INQAAATVNTTKA
+5883 
-5896 ALHGDVKLQNDKDH
+5896 
-5910 AKQTVSQLAHLN
+5910 
-5922 NAQKHMEDTLIDS
+5922 
-5935 ETTRTAVK
+5935 
-5943 QDLTE
+5943 
-5948 AQALDQLMD
+5948 
-5957 ALQQSIADKDA
+5957 
-5968 TRASSAYVNA
+5968 
-5978 EPNKKQAYDEA
+5978 
-5989 VQNAESIIAGLNN
+5989 
-6002 PTINKGNVS
+6002 
-6011 SATQAVISS
+6011 
-6020 KNALDG
+6020 
-6026 VERLAQDKQTAG
+6026 
-6038 NSLNHLDQLTPAQ
+6038 
-6051 QQALEN
+6051 
-6057 QINNATTRDKV
+6057 
-6068 AEIIA
+6068 
-6073 QAQAL
+6073 
-6078 NEAMKALKESIK
+6078 
-6090 DQPQT
+6090 
-6095 EASSKFINEDQAQ
+6095 
-6108 KDAYTQ
+6108 
-6114 AVQHAKDLINK
+6114 
-6125 TTDPTLAKSII
+6125 
-6136 DQATQA
+6136 
-6142 VTDAKNNLHGDQKLA
+6142 
-6157 QDKQR
+6157 
-6162 ATETLNNL
+6162 
-6170 SNLNTPQRQA
+6170 
-6180 LENQINN
+6180 
-6187 AATRGEVAQKLT
+6187 
-6199 EAQALNQAMEAL
+6199 
-6211 RNSIQDQQQTEAGS
+6211 
-6225 KFINEDKPQ
+6225 
-6234 KDAYQAAVQNAKDL
+6234 
-6248 INQTN
+6248 
-6253 NPTLDKAQVEQLT
+6253 
-6266 QAVNQAKDNLHG
+6266 
-6278 DQKLADDKQHA
+6278 
-6289 VTDLNQLNGLNNPQ
+6289 
-6303 RQALESQINNA
+6303 
-6314 ATRDEV
+6314 
-6320 AQKLAEAKALDQA
+6320 
-6333 MQALRNSIQDQQQ
+6333 
-6346 TESGSKFINEDKPQ
+6346 
-6360 KDAYQAAV
+6360 
-6368 QNAKDLINQTG
+6368 
-6379 NPTLDKSQVEQLT
+6379 
-6392 QAVTTAKD
+6392 
-6400 NLHGDQKLARDQQQ
+6400 
-6414 AVTTVNALP
+6414 
-6423 NLNHAQQQALTDAIN
+6423 
-6438 AAPTRTEVAQHVQ
+6438 
-6451 TATELDHAMETL
+6451 
-6463 KNKVD
+6463 
-6468 QVNTDKAQ
+6468 
-6476 PNYTEAST
+6476 
-6484 DKKEAVDQA
+6484 
-6493 LQAAQSITDPTNGS
+6493 
-6507 NANKDAVEQALTK
+6507 
-6520 LQEKENE
+6520 
-6527 LNGNERVAEAKT
+6527 
-6539 QAKQTIDQL
+6539 
-6548 THLNAD
+6548 
-6554 QIATAKQNIDQA
+6554 
-6566 TKLQPIAELV
+6566 
-6576 DQATQL
+6576 
-6582 NQSMDQLQQAVNE
+6582 
-6595 HANVEQTVDYTQAD
+6595 
-6609 SDKQNAYKQAIA
+6609 
-6621 DAENVLKQNAN
+6621 
-6632 KQQVDQALQ
+6632 
-6641 NILNAKQAL
+6641 
-6650 NGDERVALAK
+6650 
-6660 TNGKHDIDQLN
+6660 
-6671 ALNNA
+6671 
-6676 QQDGF
+6676 
-6681 KGRIDQSNDLNQ
+6681 
-6693 IQQIVDEAKAL
+6693 
-6704 NRAMDQLSQEITG
+6704 
-6717 NEGRTKGS
+6717 
-6725 TNYVNA
+6725 
-6731 DTQVKQ
+6731 
-6737 VYDEAVDKAKQALD
+6737 
-6751 KSTGQN
+6751 
-6757 LTAEQ
+6757 
-6762 VIKLN
+6762 
-6767 DAITAAKKALNGE
+6767 
-6780 ERLNN
+6780 
-6785 RKAEALQRLD
+6785 
-6795 QLTHLNNAQRQLAI
+6795 
-6809 QQINNAETLNKAS
+6809 
-6822 RAINRATKL
+6822 
-6831 DNAMGAVQQY
+6831 
-6841 IDEQHLGVI
+6841 
-6850 SSTNYINADDNL
+6850 
-6862 KANYD
+6862 
-6867 NAIANA
+6867 
-6873 AHELDKVQGNAIAK
+6873 
-6887 AEAEQL
+6887 
-6893 KQNIIDA
+6893 
-6900 QNALNGDQNLAN
+6900 
-6912 AKDKANAFVNSLNG
+6912 
-6926 LNQQQQDLAH
+6926 
-6936 KAINN
+6936 
-6941 ADTVSDVTDIVNNQ
+6941 
-6955 IDLNDAM
+6955 
-6962 ETLKHLVDN
+6962 
-6971 EIPNAEQTVNYQNA
+6971 
-6985 DDNAK
+6985 
-6990 TNFDDAKRLANTLL
+6990 
-7004 NSDNTNVNDINGAIQ
+7004 
-7019 TVNDAIHNLNGDQR
+7019 
-7033 LQDAKDKAI
+7033 
-7042 QSINQALA
+7042 
-7050 NKLKEIEASNAT
+7050 
-7062 DQDKLIAKNKAEEL
+7062 
-7076 ANSIINNIN
+7076 
-7085 KATSNQAVS
+7085 
-7094 QVQTAG
+7094 
-7100 NHAIEQVHANEI
+7100 
-7112 PKAKI
+7112 
-7117 DANKDVDK
+7117 
-7125 QVQSLIDE
+7125 
-7133 IDRNP
+7133 
-7138 NLTDKEKQALKD
+7138 
-7150 RINQILQ
+7150 
-7157 QGHNGINNAMTKEEI
+7157 
-7172 EQAKAQLA
+7172 
-7180 QALQDIKDLV
+7180 
-7190 KAKEDAKQD
+7190 
-7199 VDKQVQALIDEI
+7199 
-7211 DQNPNLTDKEKQALK
+7211 
-7226 DRINQIL
+7226 
-7233 QQGHNGI
+7233 
-7240 NNAMTKEEIE
+7240 
-7250 QAKAQLAQALQD
+7250 
-7262 IKDLVKAKENA
+7262 
-7273 KQDIDKRVQALIDEI
+7273 
-7288 DQNPN
+7288 
-7293 LTDKEKQALKDR
+7293 
-7305 INQILQ
+7305 
-7311 QGHNDINNA
+7311 
-7320 LTKEEIEQA
+7320 
-7329 KAQLAQALQDIKDLV
+7329 
-7344 KAKEDAKNAIKA
+7344 
-7356 LANAKRD
+7356 
-7363 QINSNPDLTPEQ
+7363 
-7375 KAKALKEID
+7375 
-7384 EAEKRA
+7384 
-7390 LQNVENAQTIDQL
+7390 
-7403 NRGLNLGLDDIRNT
+7403 IRCN
-7417 HVWEVD
+7417 
-7423 EQPAVNE
+7423 
-7430 IFEATPEQILVNGEL
+7430 
-7445 IVHRDDIITEQDI
+7445 
-7458 LAHINLIDQL
+7458 
-7468 SAEVIDT
+7468 
-7475 PSTAT
+7475 
-7480 ISDSLTAK
+7480 
-7488 VEVTLLDGSKVIVNV
+7488 
-7503 PVKVVEKELS
+7503 
-7513 VVKQQ
+7513 
-7518 AIESIENAAQQKIDE
+7518 
-7533 INNSVTLT
+7533 
-7541 LEQKEAAIAE
+7541 
-7551 VNKLKQQA
+7551 
-7559 IDYINNAPDVHSVEE
+7559 
-7574 IQQQEQAHIEQFY
+7574 
-7587 PEQFTIEQAKSN
+7587 
-7599 AIKSIE
+7599 
-7605 DAIQHMIDEIK
+7605 
-7616 ARTDLTDKEKQ
+7616 
-7627 EAIAKLNQ
+7627 
-7635 LKEQAIQAIQ
+7635 
-7645 RAQSIDEISEQLE
+7645 
-7658 QFKAQMKAANP
+7658 
-7669 TAKELAKRKQ
+7669 
-7679 EAISRIKDFSNE
+7679 
-7691 KINSIRNSEIGTT
+7691 
-7704 DEKQAAMNQ
+7704 
-7713 INEIVLETIR
+7713 
-7723 DINNAHTL
+7723 
-7731 QQVEAAL
+7731 
-7738 NNGIARI
+7738 
-7745 SAVQIVISDRA
+7745 
-7756 KQSSSTGNESNS
+7756 
-7768 HLTIGYGTA
+7768 
-7777 NHPFNS
+7777 
-7783 STIGHKKKIDEDDDI
+7783 
-7798 DPLHMRHFSNNFGN
+7798 
-7812 VIKNAIGVVGI
+7812 
-7823 SGLLASFWFFIAKR
+7823 
-7837 RRKEDE
+7837 
-7843 EEELEI
+7843 
-7849 RDNNKDSIKETLD
+7849 
-7862 DTKHLP
+7862 
-7868 LLFAKRRRKEDEE
+7868 
-7881 DVTVEEKDT
+7881 
-7890 LNNGESLDKVKH
+7890 
-7902 TPFFLPKRRRKEDE
+7902 
-7916 EDVEV
+7916 
-7921 TNENTDEK
+7921 
-7929 VLQDNEHSPILIA
+7929 
-7942 KRRKD
+7942 
-7947 KEVDVETTTS
+7947 
-7957 IESNEDDAPLLL
+7957 
-7969 AKKKN
+7969 
-7974 QKDNQSKGKK
+7974 
-7984 SASKNLLKS
+7984 

>member
-1 MGNGAEHSKTINVV
+1 M
-15 RGQNNQWTIANK
+15 
-27 PDYVTL
+27 
-33 DAQTGKVTFNAN
+33 
-45 TIKPNSSITI
+45 
-55 TPKAGTGH
+55 
-63 SVSSNPSTLTAPAAH
+63 
-78 TVNTTEIVKDYGS
+78 
-91 NVTAA
+91 
-96 EINNAVQV
+96 
-104 ANKRTATIKNGTAMP
+104 
-119 TNLAGGSTTTI
+119 
-130 PVTVTYNDGSTE
+130 
-142 EVQESIFTK
+142 
-151 ADKRELITAKNHL
+151 
-164 DDPVSTEGKKPGT
+164 
-177 ITQYNNAM
+177 
-185 HNAQQQ
+185 
-191 INTAKTE
+191 
-198 AQQVIN
+198 
-204 NERATPQQV
+204 
-213 SDALTK
+213 
-219 VRAAQTKI
+219 
-227 DQAKALLQNKEDNSQ
+227 
-242 LVTSKNNLQSSVN
+242 
-255 QVPSTAGM
+255 
-263 TQQSIDNYNAKK
+263 
-275 REAET
+275 
-280 EITAAQRVI
+280 
-289 DNGDATAQQISDE
+289 
-302 KHRVDNALTA
+302 
-312 LNQAKHDLTA
+312 
-322 DTHALEQA
+322 
-330 VQQLNRTGTTTGK
+330 
-343 KPASI
+343 
-348 TAYNN
+348 
-353 SIRALQSDLT
+353 
-363 SAKNSA
+363 
-369 NAIIQKPIRTVQEV
+369 
-383 QSALTN
+383 
-389 VNRVNERLTQA
+389 
-400 INQLVPL
+400 
-407 ADNSAL
+407 
-413 RTAKTKLDEEI
+413 
-424 NKSVTTD
+424 
-431 GMTQSSIQAYEN
+431 
-443 AKRAGQTESTNAQ
+443 
-456 NVINNGDATDQQIA
+456 
-470 AEKTKVEEKYN
+470 
-481 SLKQAI
+481 
-487 AGLTPDLAP
+487 
-496 LQTAKTQ
+496 
-503 LQNDIDQPTSTTGMT
+503 
-518 STSVATFNEKLS
+518 
-530 AARTKIQEIDRVLA
+530 
-544 SHPDVATIRQ
+544 
-554 NVTAANAAKTALDQA
+554 
-569 RNGLT
+569 
-574 VDKAPLENAKNQL
+574 
-587 QHSIDTQTSTTGM
+587 
-600 TQDSI
+600 
-605 NAYNAKLTAARNK
+605 
-618 IQQINQV
+618 
-625 LAGSPTVEQINT
+625 
-637 NTSAANQAKS
+637 
-647 DLDHARQALTPD
+647 
-659 KAPLQNAK
+659 
-667 TQLEQSINQP
+667 
-677 TDTTG
+677 
-682 MTTASLNAYNQKL
+682 
-695 QAARQ
+695 
-700 KLTEI
+700 
-705 NQVLNGN
+705 
-712 PTVQNINDK
+712 
-721 VTEANQAKDQLNTAR
+721 
-736 QGLTLDRQP
+736 
-745 ALTTLHGASNLNQAQ
+745 
-760 QNNFTQQI
+760 
-768 NAAQNHAALETIKSN
+768 
-783 ITALN
+783 
-788 TAMTKLKDSVA
+788 
-799 DNNTI
+799 
-804 KSGQNYTDATPA
+804 
-816 NKQAYDNAVNAAKGV
+816 
-831 IGETTNPTMDVN
+831 
-843 TVNQKAASVKSTKDA
+843 
-858 LDGQQ
+858 
-863 NLQRAK
+863 
-869 TEATNAITHASDL
+869 
-882 NQAQK
+882 
-887 NALTQQVNSA
+887 
-897 QNVQAVN
+897 
-904 DIKQTT
+904 
-910 HSLNTAM
+910 
-917 TGLKRGVA
+917 
-925 NHNQVV
+925 
-931 QSDNYVNA
+931 
-939 DTNKKNDYNNAYNH
+939 
-953 ANDIINGNAQHPVIT
+953 
-968 PSDVNN
+968 
-974 ALSNVTSK
+974 
-982 EHALNGEAKLN
+982 
-993 AAKQEANTALGH
+993 
-1005 LNNLNNAQR
+1005 
-1014 QNLQSQIN
+1014 
-1022 GAHQIDAVNTIKQNA
+1022 
-1037 TNLNSAMGNLRQAVA
+1037 
-1052 DKDQVKRTEDYAD
+1052 
-1065 ADTAKQ
+1065 
-1071 NAYNSA
+1071 
-1077 VSSAETIINQTTNPT
+1077 
-1092 MSVDDV
+1092 
-1098 NRATSAVTSN
+1098 
-1108 KNALNGDEKLAQSK
+1108 
-1122 TDAARAI
+1122 
-1129 DALPHLNNA
+1129 
-1138 QKADVKSKINAAS
+1138 
-1151 NIAGV
+1151 
-1156 NTVKQQG
+1156 
-1163 TDLNTAMGN
+1163 
-1172 LQGAIN
+1172 
-1178 DEQTTLNSQ
+1178 
-1187 NYQDA
+1187 
-1192 TPSKKTA
+1192 
-1199 YTNAVQAAKDIL
+1199 
-1211 NKSNGQNK
+1211 
-1219 TKDQV
+1219 
-1224 TEAMNQLNSAK
+1224 
-1235 NNLDGT
+1235 
-1241 RLLDQAK
+1241 
-1248 QTAKQ
+1248 
-1253 QLNNMTHL
+1253 
-1261 TTAQKTNLTNQIN
+1261 
-1274 SGTTVAGVHT
+1274 
-1284 VQSNANT
+1284 
-1291 LDQAMNT
+1291 
-1298 LRQSIA
+1298 
-1304 NKDATK
+1304 
-1310 ASEDYVD
+1310 
-1317 ANNDKQTAYNNAV
+1317 
-1330 AAAETIINANSNPE
+1330 
-1344 MNPSTITQKAEQ
+1344 
-1356 VNSSKTAL
+1356 
-1364 NGDENLAAAKQNA
+1364 
-1377 KTYLNTLTSITD
+1377 
-1389 AQKNNLISQI
+1389 
-1399 SSATR
+1399 
-1404 VSGVD
+1404 
-1409 TVKQNAQHLDQ
+1409 
-1420 AMASLQSGINNESQV
+1420 
-1435 KSSEKYRDADTNKQ
+1435 
-1449 QEYDNAITAA
+1449 
-1459 KAILNKSTGPNTAQN
+1459 
-1474 AVEAAL
+1474 
-1480 QRVNNAKDALN
+1480 
-1491 GDAKLI
+1491 
-1497 AAQNAAKQHL
+1497 
-1507 GTLTHITTAQRN
+1507 
-1519 DLTNQI
+1519 
-1525 SQATNLAGVESVKQS
+1525 
-1540 ANSLDGAMG
+1540 
-1549 NLQTAINDKS
+1549 
-1559 GTLASQNFLDAD
+1559 
-1571 EQKRNAYNQ
+1571 
-1580 AVSAAETILNKQT
+1580 
-1593 GPNTAKTAVEQALN
+1593 
-1607 NVNNA
+1607 
-1612 KHALNGTQN
+1612 
-1621 LNNAKQAAITA
+1621 
-1632 INGAS
+1632 
-1637 DLNQKQKDALKT
+1637 
-1649 QANGAQ
+1649 
-1655 RVSNAQ
+1655 
-1661 DVQRNAT
+1661 
-1668 ELNTAMGTLKH
+1668 
-1679 AIADKTNTLASS
+1679 
-1691 KYVNADST
+1691 
-1699 KQNAYTTK
+1699 
-1707 VTNAEHIISGTPT
+1707 
-1720 VVTTPSEV
+1720 
-1728 TAAANQVNSAKQ
+1728 
-1740 ELNGDE
+1740 
-1746 RLRVAKQNANTA
+1746 
-1758 IDALTQLNTPQKAK
+1758 
-1772 LKEQVGQANRLEDV
+1772 
-1786 QTVQTNGQALNNAMK
+1786 
-1801 GLRDSIANET
+1801 
-1811 TVKASQNYTDASSNN
+1811 
-1826 QSTYN
+1826 
-1831 SAVSNAKGI
+1831 
-1840 INQTNNPT
+1840 
-1848 MDTSAITQATTQV
+1848 
-1861 NNAKNGLNGAENL
+1861 
-1874 RNAQN
+1874 
-1879 TAKQNLNTLSH
+1879 
-1890 LTNNQKSAIST
+1890 
-1901 QIDRAGHVSE
+1901 
-1911 VTAAKNA
+1911 
-1918 ATELNTQMGNLE
+1918 
-1930 QAIHDQ
+1930 
-1936 NTVKQSVK
+1936 
-1944 FTDADK
+1944 
-1950 AKRDAYTNAVSRAE
+1950 
-1964 AILNKT
+1964 
-1970 QGANTSKQDVEA
+1970 
-1982 AIQNVSSAKN
+1982 
-1992 ALNGDQNVTNA
+1992 
-2003 KNAAKNAL
+2003 
-2011 NNLTSINNA
+2011 
-2020 QKRDLTTKIDQATTV
+2020 
-2035 AGVEA
+2035 
-2040 VSNTGTQLNT
+2040 
-2050 AMANLQNGINDKTNT
+2050 
-2065 LASENYHDADSDKKT
+2065 
-2080 AYTQAVTNAENILNK
+2080 
-2095 NSGSNLDKTA
+2095 
-2105 VENALSQVAN
+2105 
-2115 AKGALNGNHN
+2115 
-2125 LEQAKSNANTTINGL
+2125 
-2140 QHLTTAQKDKLKQQV
+2140 
-2155 QQAQNV
+2155 
-2161 AGVDTV
+2161 
-2167 KSSANTLNGAM
+2167 
-2178 GTLRNSIQD
+2178 
-2187 NTATKNGQ
+2187 
-2195 NYLDATGSNK
+2195 
-2205 TNYNNAVDSANGV
+2205 
-2218 INATSNPNMDAN
+2218 
-2230 AINQIATQVTSTKN
+2230 
-2244 ALDGT
+2244 
-2249 HNLTQA
+2249 
-2255 KQTATNAI
+2255 
-2263 DGATNL
+2263 
-2269 NKAQK
+2269 
-2274 DALKAQ
+2274 
-2280 VTSAQRVANVTSI
+2280 
-2293 QQTANEL
+2293 
-2300 NTAMGQLQHGIDD
+2300 
-2313 ENATKQTQKYR
+2313 
-2324 DAEQS
+2324 
-2329 KKTAYDQAVAAAKA
+2329 
-2343 ILNKQTGSNS
+2343 
-2353 DKAAVDRALQQVT
+2353 
-2366 STKDALNGDAKL
+2366 
-2378 AEAKA
+2378 
-2383 AAKQNLGTLNHIT
+2383 
-2396 NAQRTD
+2396 
-2402 LEGQINQATTVDG
+2402 
-2415 VNTVKTNANTLDGA
+2415 
-2429 MNSLQGSINDKDA
+2429 
-2442 TLRNQNY
+2442 
-2449 LDADESKRNAYTQA
+2449 
-2463 VTAAEGILNKQ
+2463 
-2474 TGGNTSKADVDNAL
+2474 
-2488 NAVTRA
+2488 
-2494 KAALNGAENL
+2494 
-2504 RNAKTSATNTIN
+2504 
-2516 GLPNLTQLQKDN
+2516 
-2528 LKHQVEQAQNVAGVN
+2528 KHQVEQAQNVVGVN

-2608 AINGMANQ
+2608 AINDMANQ

-2626 VQNLAQAKTNATN
+2626 AQNLAQAKTNATN
-2639 TINNAHDLNQ
+2639 TINNAQDLNQ

-2727 NATLTVNDVNSATSQ
+2727 NATLTVNDVNSAASQ

-2757 VAKEN
+2757 VAKEH

-2774 NAQKAKLKEQVQS
+2774 NVQKAKLKEQVQS
-2787 ATTLE
+2787 ATTLD

-2830 SPTNRNEYDSAV
+2830 SPNNRNEYDSAV

-2903 KDALTRSIDGATTVA
+2903 KDALTRNIDGATTVA

-2936 LQNGINDEAQTK
+2936 LQNGINDETQTK
-2948 QTQKYLDAEPIKKS
+2948 QTQKYLDAEPSKKS

-3025 NNAQRTALDNEIT
+3025 NNAQRNALDNEIT

-3187 ALKRAIADKAETKAS
+3187 ALKRAIADKADTKAS

-3222 AENIVSG
+3222 AEHIVSG

-3237 ADVTNAATQVTNA
+3237 SDVTNAATQVTNA

-3306 TLNSAMKGLRD
+3306 TLNTAMKGLRD

-3332 DASPNNRSEYDSA
+3332 DASQNKQNDYNNA

-3351 IIDQTTSPSMNAQEI
+3351 IIGQTTSPSMIAQEI

-3404 DAQKD
+3404 NAQKD
-3409 AVKRQIEG
+3409 AAKRQIEG

-3484 PNTAKDN
+3484 PNTAKDG
-3491 VESALQNV
+3491 VETALQNV

-3512 ANAKSTAKN
+3512 ANAKTTAKN

-3533 KEALKTQIEGASTV
+3533 KAALKSQIEGATTV
-3547 AGVNQVSTT
+3547 AGVNQVSTM

-3567 QSGINDEA
+3567 QRGINDEA
-3575 ATKAAQKYTD
+3575 ATKAAQKYTE

-3601 KTLLDKTAGSNDNKA
+3601 KTLLDKTAGSNDNKV

-3660 ANLTEQIERGTT
+3660 ANLTEKIERGTT

-3686 DQAMN
+3686 NQAMN

-3700 DTTKSSEDY
+3700 DATKSSEDY

-3720 NRAVSDAEGIISAT
+3720 NDAVTNAEGIISAT

-3770 AKTDIGRLTDL
+3770 AKSDIGRLTDL

-4097 DNAIIQAESY
+4097 DNAITQAESY
-4107 LNKDHGANKDKQAVE
+4107 LNKDHGTNKDKQAVE

-4154 LTHLNTPQKTALK
+4154 LTQLNTPQKTALK

-4194 QLKQAIAD
+4194 QLKQAIGD

-4227 NAAKN
+4227 NTAKN

-4253 VNNAETGL
+4253 VNNAETSL

-4361 ATSQPTLNP
+4361 ATSQPTLDP

-4402 NINQLSHLNNA
+4402 NINRLSHLNNA

-4516 RKVTDAKNNANQRLS
+4516 RKVTDAKNNANQTLS

-4662 TNAQKDALKQL
+4662 TNAQKEALKQL

-4736 IIDQTTNPTLDPT
+4736 IIDQTTNPSLDPT

-4758 STTKNALNGN
+4758 STSKNALNGN

-4875 EVEQAIQQVNATKQ
+4875 EVEQAIQQVNAAKQ

-4898 HAKDEATALINS
+4898 HAKDEATALINN

-4971 DPDKQNA
+4971 DSDKQNA

-5025 AKQNVQQAIDQLPN
+5025 AKQNVQHAIDQLPN

-5046 EYNKQITQA
+5046 EYSKQITQA

-5064 QQAATTLNDAMTQLK
+5064 QQAATTLNDAMTQLKQGIANKAQIKGSENYHDADTDKQTAYDNAVTKAEELLKQTTNPTMDPNTIQQALTKVNDTNQALNGNQKLADAKQDAKTTLGTLDHLNDAQKQALTTQVEQAPDIATVNNVKQNAQNLNNAMTNLNNALQDKTETLNSINFTDADQAKKDDYTNAVSHAEGILSKANGSNASQTEVEQAMQRVNEAKQALNGNDNVQRAKDAAKQVITNANDLNQAQKDALKQQVDAAQTVANVNTIKQTAQDLNQAMTQLK

-5250 APDTVTQ
+5250 APDTVTK

-5771 ALNGDHNLQVAK
+5771 ELNGDHNLQVAK

-5883 INQAAATVNTTKA
+5883 INQVAATVNTTKA

-5948 AQALDQLMD
+5948 VQALDQLMD

-6211 RNSIQDQQQTEAGS
+6211 RNSIQDQQQTESGS

-6248 INQTN
+6248 INQTG

-6266 QAVNQAKDNLHG
+6266 HAFKQAKDNLHG

-6314 ATRDEV
+6314 ATRGEV

-6346 TESGSKFINEDKPQ
+6346 TEAGSKFINEDKPQ

-6392 QAVTTAKD
+6392 QAVTT
-6400 NLHGDQKLARDQQQ
+6400 
-6414 AVTTVNALP
+6414 VNALP
-6423 NLNHAQQQALTDAIN
+6423 NLNHAQQQTLTGAIN

-6520 LQEKENE
+6520 LQEKVNE

-6595 HANVEQTVDYTQAD
+6595 HANVEQTIDYTQAD
-6609 SDKQNAYKQAIA
+6609 SDKQKAYKQAIA

-6751 KSTGQN
+6751 KSSGQN

-6767 DAITAAKKALNGE
+6767 DAVTAAKKALNGE

-7019 TVNDAIHNLNGDQR
+7019 AVNDAIHNLNGDQR

-7125 QVQSLIDE
+7125 QVQALIDE

-7157 QGHNGINNAMTKEEI
+7157 QGHNDINNALTKEEI

-7250 QAKAQLAQALQD
+7250 QAKAQLAQALKE

-7273 KQDIDKRVQALIDEI
+7273 KQDVDKQVQALIDEI

-7320 LTKEEIEQA
+7320 MTKEEIEQA

-7559 IDYINNAPDVHSVEE
+7559 IDHVNNAPDVHSVEE
-7574 IQQQEQAHIEQFY
+7574 IQQQEQAYIEQFN

-7645 RAQSIDEISEQLE
+7645 RAQSISEITEQLE

-7691 KINSIRNSEIGTT
+7691 KINSIRNSEIGTA

-7783 STIGHKKKIDEDDDI
+7783 STIGHKKKLDEDDDI

-7881 DVTVEEKDT
+7881 DVTVEEKDS

-7929 VLQDNEHSPILIA
+7929 VLKDNEHSPLLFA

-7947 KEVDVETTTS
+7947 KEEDVETTTS
-7957 IESNEDDAPLLL
+7957 IESKDEDVPLLL

-7974 QKDNQSKGKK
+7974 QKDNQSKDKK
-7984 SASKNLLKS
+7984 SASKNTSKKVAAKKKKKKSKKNKK

>member
-1 MGNGAEHSKTINVV
+1 M
-15 RGQNNQWTIANK
+15 
-27 PDYVTL
+27 
-33 DAQTGKVTFNAN
+33 
-45 TIKPNSSITI
+45 
-55 TPKAGTGH
+55 
-63 SVSSNPSTLTAPAAH
+63 
-78 TVNTTEIVKDYGS
+78 
-91 NVTAA
+91 
-96 EINNAVQV
+96 
-104 ANKRTATIKNGTAMP
+104 
-119 TNLAGGSTTTI
+119 
-130 PVTVTYNDGSTE
+130 
-142 EVQESIFTK
+142 
-151 ADKRELITAKNHL
+151 
-164 DDPVSTEGKKPGT
+164 
-177 ITQYNNAM
+177 
-185 HNAQQQ
+185 
-191 INTAKTE
+191 
-198 AQQVIN
+198 
-204 NERATPQQV
+204 
-213 SDALTK
+213 
-219 VRAAQTKI
+219 
-227 DQAKALLQNKEDNSQ
+227 
-242 LVTSKNNLQSSVN
+242 
-255 QVPSTAGM
+255 
-263 TQQSIDNYNAKK
+263 
-275 REAET
+275 
-280 EITAAQRVI
+280 
-289 DNGDATAQQISDE
+289 
-302 KHRVDNALTA
+302 
-312 LNQAKHDLTA
+312 
-322 DTHALEQA
+322 
-330 VQQLNRTGTTTGK
+330 
-343 KPASI
+343 
-348 TAYNN
+348 
-353 SIRALQSDLT
+353 
-363 SAKNSA
+363 
-369 NAIIQKPIRTVQEV
+369 
-383 QSALTN
+383 
-389 VNRVNERLTQA
+389 
-400 INQLVPL
+400 
-407 ADNSAL
+407 
-413 RTAKTKLDEEI
+413 
-424 NKSVTTD
+424 
-431 GMTQSSIQAYEN
+431 
-443 AKRAGQTESTNAQ
+443 
-456 NVINNGDATDQQIA
+456 
-470 AEKTKVEEKYN
+470 
-481 SLKQAI
+481 
-487 AGLTPDLAP
+487 
-496 LQTAKTQ
+496 
-503 LQNDIDQPTSTTGMT
+503 
-518 STSVATFNEKLS
+518 
-530 AARTKIQEIDRVLA
+530 
-544 SHPDVATIRQ
+544 
-554 NVTAANAAKTALDQA
+554 
-569 RNGLT
+569 
-574 VDKAPLENAKNQL
+574 
-587 QHSIDTQTSTTGM
+587 
-600 TQDSI
+600 
-605 NAYNAKLTAARNK
+605 
-618 IQQINQV
+618 
-625 LAGSPTVEQINT
+625 
-637 NTSAANQAKS
+637 
-647 DLDHARQALTPD
+647 
-659 KAPLQNAK
+659 
-667 TQLEQSINQP
+667 
-677 TDTTG
+677 
-682 MTTASLNAYNQKL
+682 
-695 QAARQ
+695 
-700 KLTEI
+700 
-705 NQVLNGN
+705 
-712 PTVQNINDK
+712 
-721 VTEANQAKDQLNTAR
+721 
-736 QGLTLDRQP
+736 
-745 ALTTLHGASNLNQAQ
+745 
-760 QNNFTQQI
+760 
-768 NAAQNHAALETIKSN
+768 
-783 ITALN
+783 
-788 TAMTKLKDSVA
+788 
-799 DNNTI
+799 
-804 KSGQNYTDATPA
+804 
-816 NKQAYDNAVNAAKGV
+816 
-831 IGETTNPTMDVN
+831 
-843 TVNQKAASVKSTKDA
+843 
-858 LDGQQ
+858 
-863 NLQRAK
+863 
-869 TEATNAITHASDL
+869 
-882 NQAQK
+882 
-887 NALTQQVNSA
+887 
-897 QNVQAVN
+897 
-904 DIKQTT
+904 
-910 HSLNTAM
+910 
-917 TGLKRGVA
+917 
-925 NHNQVV
+925 
-931 QSDNYVNA
+931 
-939 DTNKKNDYNNAYNH
+939 
-953 ANDIINGNAQHPVIT
+953 
-968 PSDVNN
+968 
-974 ALSNVTSK
+974 
-982 EHALNGEAKLN
+982 
-993 AAKQEANTALGH
+993 
-1005 LNNLNNAQR
+1005 
-1014 QNLQSQIN
+1014 
-1022 GAHQIDAVNTIKQNA
+1022 
-1037 TNLNSAMGNLRQAVA
+1037 
-1052 DKDQVKRTEDYAD
+1052 
-1065 ADTAKQ
+1065 
-1071 NAYNSA
+1071 
-1077 VSSAETIINQTTNPT
+1077 
-1092 MSVDDV
+1092 
-1098 NRATSAVTSN
+1098 
-1108 KNALNGDEKLAQSK
+1108 
-1122 TDAARAI
+1122 
-1129 DALPHLNNA
+1129 
-1138 QKADVKSKINAAS
+1138 
-1151 NIAGV
+1151 
-1156 NTVKQQG
+1156 
-1163 TDLNTAMGN
+1163 
-1172 LQGAIN
+1172 
-1178 DEQTTLNSQ
+1178 
-1187 NYQDA
+1187 
-1192 TPSKKTA
+1192 
-1199 YTNAVQAAKDIL
+1199 
-1211 NKSNGQNK
+1211 
-1219 TKDQV
+1219 
-1224 TEAMNQLNSAK
+1224 
-1235 NNLDGT
+1235 
-1241 RLLDQAK
+1241 
-1248 QTAKQ
+1248 
-1253 QLNNMTHL
+1253 
-1261 TTAQKTNLTNQIN
+1261 
-1274 SGTTVAGVHT
+1274 
-1284 VQSNANT
+1284 
-1291 LDQAMNT
+1291 
-1298 LRQSIA
+1298 
-1304 NKDATK
+1304 
-1310 ASEDYVD
+1310 
-1317 ANNDKQTAYNNAV
+1317 
-1330 AAAETIINANSNPE
+1330 
-1344 MNPSTITQKAEQ
+1344 
-1356 VNSSKTAL
+1356 
-1364 NGDENLAAAKQNA
+1364 
-1377 KTYLNTLTSITD
+1377 
-1389 AQKNNLISQI
+1389 
-1399 SSATR
+1399 
-1404 VSGVD
+1404 
-1409 TVKQNAQHLDQ
+1409 
-1420 AMASLQSGINNESQV
+1420 
-1435 KSSEKYRDADTNKQ
+1435 
-1449 QEYDNAITAA
+1449 
-1459 KAILNKSTGPNTAQN
+1459 
-1474 AVEAAL
+1474 
-1480 QRVNNAKDALN
+1480 
-1491 GDAKLI
+1491 
-1497 AAQNAAKQHL
+1497 
-1507 GTLTHITTAQRN
+1507 
-1519 DLTNQI
+1519 
-1525 SQATNLAGVESVKQS
+1525 
-1540 ANSLDGAMG
+1540 
-1549 NLQTAINDKS
+1549 
-1559 GTLASQNFLDAD
+1559 
-1571 EQKRNAYNQ
+1571 
-1580 AVSAAETILNKQT
+1580 
-1593 GPNTAKTAVEQALN
+1593 
-1607 NVNNA
+1607 
-1612 KHALNGTQN
+1612 
-1621 LNNAKQAAITA
+1621 
-1632 INGAS
+1632 
-1637 DLNQKQKDALKT
+1637 
-1649 QANGAQ
+1649 
-1655 RVSNAQ
+1655 
-1661 DVQRNAT
+1661 
-1668 ELNTAMGTLKH
+1668 
-1679 AIADKTNTLASS
+1679 
-1691 KYVNADST
+1691 
-1699 KQNAYTTK
+1699 
-1707 VTNAEHIISGTPT
+1707 
-1720 VVTTPSEV
+1720 
-1728 TAAANQVNSAKQ
+1728 
-1740 ELNGDE
+1740 
-1746 RLRVAKQNANTA
+1746 
-1758 IDALTQLNTPQKAK
+1758 
-1772 LKEQVGQANRLEDV
+1772 
-1786 QTVQTNGQALNNAMK
+1786 
-1801 GLRDSIANET
+1801 
-1811 TVKASQNYTDASSNN
+1811 
-1826 QSTYN
+1826 
-1831 SAVSNAKGI
+1831 
-1840 INQTNNPT
+1840 
-1848 MDTSAITQATTQV
+1848 
-1861 NNAKNGLNGAENL
+1861 
-1874 RNAQN
+1874 
-1879 TAKQNLNTLSH
+1879 
-1890 LTNNQKSAIST
+1890 
-1901 QIDRAGHVSE
+1901 
-1911 VTAAKNA
+1911 
-1918 ATELNTQMGNLE
+1918 
-1930 QAIHDQ
+1930 
-1936 NTVKQSVK
+1936 
-1944 FTDADK
+1944 
-1950 AKRDAYTNAVSRAE
+1950 
-1964 AILNKT
+1964 
-1970 QGANTSKQDVEA
+1970 
-1982 AIQNVSSAKN
+1982 
-1992 ALNGDQNVTNA
+1992 
-2003 KNAAKNAL
+2003 
-2011 NNLTSINNA
+2011 
-2020 QKRDLTTKIDQATTV
+2020 
-2035 AGVEA
+2035 
-2040 VSNTGTQLNT
+2040 
-2050 AMANLQNGINDKTNT
+2050 
-2065 LASENYHDADSDKKT
+2065 
-2080 AYTQAVTNAENILNK
+2080 
-2095 NSGSNLDKTA
+2095 
-2105 VENALSQVAN
+2105 SQVAN

-2948 QTQKYLDAEPIKKS
+2948 QTQKYLDAEPNKKS

-3237 ADVTNAATQVTNA
+3237 SDVTNAATQVTNA

-3306 TLNSAMKGLRD
+3306 TLNTAMKGLRD

-3323 TIKAGQNYT
+3323 TIKADQNYT

-3351 IIDQTTSPSMNAQEI
+3351 IIGQTTSPSMNAQEI

-3404 DAQKD
+3404 NAQKE
-3409 AVKRQIEG
+3409 AAKRQIEG

-3484 PNTAKDN
+3484 PNTAKDG
-3491 VESALQNV
+3491 VETALENV

-3512 ANAKSTAKN
+3512 ANAKTTAKN

-3533 KEALKTQIEGASTV
+3533 KEALKTQIEGATTV

-3567 QSGINDEA
+3567 QRGINDEA

-3585 ADRDKQTAYN
+3585 ADREKQTAYN

-3601 KTLLDKTAGSNDNKA
+3601 KTLLDKTAGTNENKA

-3640 AKNTAKQQLATMSHL
+3640 AKNTAKQQVATMSHL
-3655 TNAQK
+3655 TDAQK
-3660 ANLTEQIERGTT
+3660 ANLTSQIESGTT

-3700 DTTKSSEDY
+3700 DATKSSEDY

-3720 NRAVSDAEGIISAT
+3720 NDAVTNAEGIISAT

-3770 AKTDIGRLTDL
+3770 AKSDIGRLTDL

-3835 TDADQP
+3835 KDADQP

-3891 AKETAKRA
+3891 AKESAKRA

-3914 TSQIDNATTVADVTA
+3914 TSQIDNATTVAGVTA

-4066 MQRLESAIA
+4066 MQRLETAIA

-4129 STENALNGDANLQR
+4129 STENALNGDANLRR

-4241 TNAADVTAATQR
+4241 TNAADVTAVTQR

-4276 ALRQMTHL
+4276 TLRQMTHL

-4361 ATSQPTLNP
+4361 ATSQPTLDP

-4388 GAQNLANKKQETTA
+4388 GVQNLANKKQETTA

-4516 RKVTDAKNNANQRLS
+4516 RKVTDAKNNANQTLS

-4662 TNAQKDALKQL
+4662 TNAQKEALKQL

-4736 IIDQTTNPTLDPT
+4736 IIDQTTSPTLDPT

-4789 NAQKQAVTN
+4789 NAQKQAVTD

-4875 EVEQAIQQVNATKQ
+4875 EVEQAIQQVNAAKQ

-4950 QLKQGIADKEQTKA
+4950 QLKQGIADKAQIKGSENYH
-4964 DGNFVNA
+4964 DA
-4971 DPDKQNA
+4971 DPDKQTAYDNA
-4978 YNQAVAKA
+4978 VTKAEELLKQTTNPTMDPNTIQQALTKVKDTNQA
-4986 EALISG
+4986 
-4992 TPDVVVTPSEITAAL
+4992 
-5007 NKVTQAK
+5007 
-5014 NDLNGNTNLAT
+5014 LNGNQKLADAKQAAKTNLGTLDHLNDAQKQALTTQVEQAPDIAT
-5025 AKQNVQQAIDQLPN
+5025 VNNVKQNAQNLNNAMTNLNNALQDKTETLNSINFTDADQAKKDAYTNAVSHAEGILSKANGSNASQTEVEQAMQRVNEAKQALNGNDNVQRAKDAAKQVITNAND
-5039 LNQAQRD
+5039 LNQAQKD
-5046 EYNKQITQA
+5046 ALKQQVDAAQTVA
-5055 TLVPNVNAI
+5055 NVNTIKQTA
-5064 QQAATTLNDAMTQLK
+5064 QDLNQAMTQLK

-5236 QAQQIANGTPTPVL
+5236 QAQQIANGIPTPVL
-5250 APDTVTQ
+5250 TPDTVTQ

-5274 LAQAKQDALANLD
+5274 LAQAKQEALANLD

-5350 VDKQTAYTNAVSQAE
+5350 ADKQTAYTNAVSQAE

-5372 NPTLNPDDIT
+5372 NPTLNPDEIT
-5382 RALTQVTDAKNSL
+5382 RALTQVTDAKNGL

-5446 TSLDQAMDQ
+5446 TSLDHAMDQ

-5463 DQILA
+5463 AQTLA

-5532 QAKQQLANLTHLN
+5532 QAKQQLANLTHIN

-5607 DYNKAVT
+5607 DYNQAVT

-5633 NGATTQVNNTK
+5633 NRATTQVNNTK
-5644 VALDGDENLA
+5644 VALDGDENLV

-5708 INAIADHQAVE
+5708 INAIADQQAVE

-5883 INQAAATVNTTKA
+5883 INQVAATVNTTKA

-5922 NAQKHMEDTLIDS
+5922 NVQKHMEDTLIDS

-5968 TRASSAYVNA
+5968 TRVSSAYVNA

-6011 SATQAVISS
+6011 SATQAVTSS

-6211 RNSIQDQQQTEAGS
+6211 RNSIQDQQQTEAAS

-6520 LQEKENE
+6520 LQEKVNE

-6595 HANVEQTVDYTQAD
+6595 HANVEQTIDYTQAD
-6609 SDKQNAYKQAIA
+6609 SDKQKAYKQAIA

-6767 DAITAAKKALNGE
+6767 DAVTAAKKALNGE

-6785 RKAEALQRLD
+6785 RKSEALQSLD

-7019 TVNDAIHNLNGDQR
+7019 AVNDAIHNLNGDQR

-7125 QVQSLIDE
+7125 QVQALIDE

-7157 QGHNGINNAMTKEEI
+7157 QGHNDINNALTKEEI

-7199 VDKQVQALIDEI
+7199 VDKQ
-7211 DQNPNLTDKEKQALK
+7211 
-7226 DRINQIL
+7226 
-7233 QQGHNGI
+7233 
-7240 NNAMTKEEIE
+7240 
-7250 QAKAQLAQALQD
+7250 
-7262 IKDLVKAKENA
+7262 
-7273 KQDIDKRVQALIDEI
+7273 VQALIDEI

-7344 KAKEDAKNAIKA
+7344 KAKEDAKNEIKA

-7518 AIESIENAAQQKIDE
+7518 AIESIENAAQQKINE

-7574 IQQQEQAHIEQFY
+7574 IQQQEQAHIEQFN

-7645 RAQSIDEISEQLE
+7645 RAQSIDEITEQLE

-7691 KINSIRNSEIGTT
+7691 KINSIRNSEIGTA

-7745 SAVQIVISDRA
+7745 SAVQIVTSDRA

-7783 STIGHKKKIDEDDDI
+7783 STIGHKKKLDEDDDI

-7881 DVTVEEKDT
+7881 DVTVEEKDS

-7929 VLQDNEHSPILIA
+7929 VLKDNEHSPLLFA

-7947 KEVDVETTTS
+7947 KEEDVETTTS
-7957 IESNEDDAPLLL
+7957 IESKDEDVPLLL

-7974 QKDNQSKGKK
+7974 QKDNQSKDKK
-7984 SASKNLLKS
+7984 SASKNTSKKVAAKKKKKKAKKNKK

>member
-1 MGNGAEHSKTINVV
+1 
-15 RGQNNQWTIANK
+15 
-27 PDYVTL
+27 
-33 DAQTGKVTFNAN
+33 
-45 TIKPNSSITI
+45 
-55 TPKAGTGH
+55 
-63 SVSSNPSTLTAPAAH
+63 
-78 TVNTTEIVKDYGS
+78 
-91 NVTAA
+91 
-96 EINNAVQV
+96 
-104 ANKRTATIKNGTAMP
+104 
-119 TNLAGGSTTTI
+119 
-130 PVTVTYNDGSTE
+130 
-142 EVQESIFTK
+142 
-151 ADKRELITAKNHL
+151 
-164 DDPVSTEGKKPGT
+164 
-177 ITQYNNAM
+177 
-185 HNAQQQ
+185 
-191 INTAKTE
+191 
-198 AQQVIN
+198 
-204 NERATPQQV
+204 
-213 SDALTK
+213 
-219 VRAAQTKI
+219 
-227 DQAKALLQNKEDNSQ
+227 
-242 LVTSKNNLQSSVN
+242 
-255 QVPSTAGM
+255 
-263 TQQSIDNYNAKK
+263 
-275 REAET
+275 
-280 EITAAQRVI
+280 
-289 DNGDATAQQISDE
+289 
-302 KHRVDNALTA
+302 
-312 LNQAKHDLTA
+312 
-322 DTHALEQA
+322 
-330 VQQLNRTGTTTGK
+330 
-343 KPASI
+343 
-348 TAYNN
+348 
-353 SIRALQSDLT
+353 
-363 SAKNSA
+363 
-369 NAIIQKPIRTVQEV
+369 
-383 QSALTN
+383 
-389 VNRVNERLTQA
+389 
-400 INQLVPL
+400 
-407 ADNSAL
+407 
-413 RTAKTKLDEEI
+413 
-424 NKSVTTD
+424 
-431 GMTQSSIQAYEN
+431 
-443 AKRAGQTESTNAQ
+443 
-456 NVINNGDATDQQIA
+456 
-470 AEKTKVEEKYN
+470 
-481 SLKQAI
+481 
-487 AGLTPDLAP
+487 
-496 LQTAKTQ
+496 
-503 LQNDIDQPTSTTGMT
+503 
-518 STSVATFNEKLS
+518 
-530 AARTKIQEIDRVLA
+530 
-544 SHPDVATIRQ
+544 
-554 NVTAANAAKTALDQA
+554 
-569 RNGLT
+569 
-574 VDKAPLENAKNQL
+574 
-587 QHSIDTQTSTTGM
+587 
-600 TQDSI
+600 
-605 NAYNAKLTAARNK
+605 
-618 IQQINQV
+618 
-625 LAGSPTVEQINT
+625 
-637 NTSAANQAKS
+637 
-647 DLDHARQALTPD
+647 
-659 KAPLQNAK
+659 
-667 TQLEQSINQP
+667 
-677 TDTTG
+677 
-682 MTTASLNAYNQKL
+682 
-695 QAARQ
+695 
-700 KLTEI
+700 
-705 NQVLNGN
+705 
-712 PTVQNINDK
+712 
-721 VTEANQAKDQLNTAR
+721 
-736 QGLTLDRQP
+736 
-745 ALTTLHGASNLNQAQ
+745 
-760 QNNFTQQI
+760 
-768 NAAQNHAALETIKSN
+768 
-783 ITALN
+783 
-788 TAMTKLKDSVA
+788 
-799 DNNTI
+799 
-804 KSGQNYTDATPA
+804 
-816 NKQAYDNAVNAAKGV
+816 
-831 IGETTNPTMDVN
+831 
-843 TVNQKAASVKSTKDA
+843 
-858 LDGQQ
+858 
-863 NLQRAK
+863 
-869 TEATNAITHASDL
+869 
-882 NQAQK
+882 
-887 NALTQQVNSA
+887 
-897 QNVQAVN
+897 
-904 DIKQTT
+904 
-910 HSLNTAM
+910 
-917 TGLKRGVA
+917 
-925 NHNQVV
+925 
-931 QSDNYVNA
+931 
-939 DTNKKNDYNNAYNH
+939 
-953 ANDIINGNAQHPVIT
+953 
-968 PSDVNN
+968 
-974 ALSNVTSK
+974 
-982 EHALNGEAKLN
+982 
-993 AAKQEANTALGH
+993 
-1005 LNNLNNAQR
+1005 
-1014 QNLQSQIN
+1014 
-1022 GAHQIDAVNTIKQNA
+1022 
-1037 TNLNSAMGNLRQAVA
+1037 
-1052 DKDQVKRTEDYAD
+1052 
-1065 ADTAKQ
+1065 
-1071 NAYNSA
+1071 
-1077 VSSAETIINQTTNPT
+1077 
-1092 MSVDDV
+1092 
-1098 NRATSAVTSN
+1098 
-1108 KNALNGDEKLAQSK
+1108 
-1122 TDAARAI
+1122 
-1129 DALPHLNNA
+1129 
-1138 QKADVKSKINAAS
+1138 
-1151 NIAGV
+1151 
-1156 NTVKQQG
+1156 
-1163 TDLNTAMGN
+1163 
-1172 LQGAIN
+1172 
-1178 DEQTTLNSQ
+1178 
-1187 NYQDA
+1187 
-1192 TPSKKTA
+1192 
-1199 YTNAVQAAKDIL
+1199 
-1211 NKSNGQNK
+1211 
-1219 TKDQV
+1219 
-1224 TEAMNQLNSAK
+1224 
-1235 NNLDGT
+1235 
-1241 RLLDQAK
+1241 
-1248 QTAKQ
+1248 
-1253 QLNNMTHL
+1253 
-1261 TTAQKTNLTNQIN
+1261 
-1274 SGTTVAGVHT
+1274 
-1284 VQSNANT
+1284 
-1291 LDQAMNT
+1291 
-1298 LRQSIA
+1298 
-1304 NKDATK
+1304 
-1310 ASEDYVD
+1310 
-1317 ANNDKQTAYNNAV
+1317 
-1330 AAAETIINANSNPE
+1330 
-1344 MNPSTITQKAEQ
+1344 
-1356 VNSSKTAL
+1356 
-1364 NGDENLAAAKQNA
+1364 
-1377 KTYLNTLTSITD
+1377 
-1389 AQKNNLISQI
+1389 
-1399 SSATR
+1399 
-1404 VSGVD
+1404 
-1409 TVKQNAQHLDQ
+1409 
-1420 AMASLQSGINNESQV
+1420 
-1435 KSSEKYRDADTNKQ
+1435 
-1449 QEYDNAITAA
+1449 
-1459 KAILNKSTGPNTAQN
+1459 
-1474 AVEAAL
+1474 
-1480 QRVNNAKDALN
+1480 
-1491 GDAKLI
+1491 
-1497 AAQNAAKQHL
+1497 
-1507 GTLTHITTAQRN
+1507 
-1519 DLTNQI
+1519 
-1525 SQATNLAGVESVKQS
+1525 
-1540 ANSLDGAMG
+1540 
-1549 NLQTAINDKS
+1549 
-1559 GTLASQNFLDAD
+1559 
-1571 EQKRNAYNQ
+1571 
-1580 AVSAAETILNKQT
+1580 
-1593 GPNTAKTAVEQALN
+1593 
-1607 NVNNA
+1607 
-1612 KHALNGTQN
+1612 
-1621 LNNAKQAAITA
+1621 
-1632 INGAS
+1632 
-1637 DLNQKQKDALKT
+1637 
-1649 QANGAQ
+1649 
-1655 RVSNAQ
+1655 
-1661 DVQRNAT
+1661 
-1668 ELNTAMGTLKH
+1668 MGTLKH

-1746 RLRVAKQNANTA
+1746 RLREAKQNANTA

-1811 TVKASQNYTDASSNN
+1811 TVKTSQNYTDASPNN

-1890 LTNNQKSAIST
+1890 LTNNQKSAISS

-1911 VTAAKNA
+1911 VTATKNA

-2040 VSNTGTQLNT
+2040 VSNTSTQLNT

-2195 NYLDATGSNK
+2195 NYLDATERNK

-2494 KAALNGAENL
+2494 KAALNGADNL
-2504 RNAKTSATNTIN
+2504 RNAKTSATNTID

-2626 VQNLAQAKTNATN
+2626 AQNLAQAKTNATN

-2677 LNGAM
+2677 LNSAM

-2721 IINGTP
+2721 IISGTP
-2727 NATLTVNDVNSATSQ
+2727 NATLTVNDVNSAASQ

-2757 VAKEN
+2757 VAKEH

-2787 ATTLE
+2787 ATTLD

-2830 SPTNRNEYDSAV
+2830 SPNNRNEYDSAV

-2860 TITQATSQVT
+2860 TITQVTSQVT
-2870 TKEHALN
+2870 TKEQALN
-2877 GAQNL
+2877 GARNL

-2936 LQNGINDEAQTK
+2936 LQNGINDETQTK
-2948 QTQKYLDAEPIKKS
+2948 QTQKYLDAEPSKKS

-3132 NLERAKQAANTA
+3132 NLDRAKQAANTA

-3306 TLNSAMKGLRD
+3306 TLNTAMKGLRD

-3332 DASPNNRSEYDSA
+3332 DASQNKQTDYNSA

-3351 IIDQTTSPSMNAQEI
+3351 IIGQTTSPSMNAQEI

-3484 PNTAKDN
+3484 PNTSKDG
-3491 VESALQNV
+3491 VETALENV

-3512 ANAKSTAKN
+3512 ANAKTTAKN

-3533 KEALKTQIEGASTV
+3533 KEALKSQIEGATTV

-3567 QSGINDEA
+3567 QNGINDEA

-3585 ADRDKQTAYN
+3585 ADREKQTAYN

-3634 DARLNE
+3634 DERLNE
-3640 AKNTAKQQLATMSHL
+3640 AKNTAKQQVATMSHL
-3655 TNAQK
+3655 TDAQK
-3660 ANLTEQIERGTT
+3660 ANLTSQIESGTT

-3700 DTTKSSEDY
+3700 DATKSSEDY

-3720 NRAVSDAEGIISAT
+3720 NDAVTNAEGIISAT

-3770 AKTDIGRLTDL
+3770 AKSDIGRLTDL

-3891 AKETAKRA
+3891 AKESAKRA

-3914 TSQIDNATTVADVTA
+3914 ISQIDNATTVAGVTA

-3973 AVTNAQGILDKANG
+3973 AVTNAQGILDKAHG

-4052 VNSVKTKAQDLDGA
+4052 VNGVKTKAQDLDGA
-4066 MQRLESAIA
+4066 MQRLQSAIA

-4097 DNAIIQAESY
+4097 DNAITQAESY

-4143 AKTEATQAIDN
+4143 AKTEAIQAIDN

-4207 AGGNY
+4207 ASGNY

-4320 QLRNSIANKDEVKAS
+4320 QLRNSIANKDDVKAS
-4335 QPYVDADTDKQ
+4335 QPYVDADRDKQ
-4346 NAYNTAVTSAENIIN
+4346 NAYNTAVTNAENIIN
-4361 ATSQPTLNP
+4361 ATSQPTLDP

-4375 AANQVNT
+4375 AANQVST

-4516 RKVTDAKNNANQRLS
+4516 RKVTDAKNNANQTLS

-4605 RNAENILNKSTGTNV
+4605 HNAENILNKSTGTNV

-4627 AMNQVNTTKAAL
+4627 AMNQVNATKAAL

-4662 TNAQKDALKQL
+4662 TNAQKEALKQL

-4707 ATTKQNQNYTDASP
+4707 ATTKQNQNYTDASQ

-4736 IIDQTTNPTLDPT
+4736 IIDQTTSPTLDPT

-4778 TQSLGSLDNLN
+4778 SQSLGSLDNLN
-4789 NAQKQAVTN
+4789 NAQKQTVTD

-4870 NATQT
+4870 NATQA
-4875 EVEQAIQQVNATKQ
+4875 EVEQAIKQVNAAKQ

-4986 EALISG
+4986 EALISA

-5025 AKQNVQQAIDQLPN
+5025 AKQNVQHAIDQLPN

-5046 EYNKQITQA
+5046 EYSKQITQA

-5064 QQAATTLNDAMTQLK
+5064 QQAATTLNDAMTQLKQGIANKAQIKGSENYHDADTDKQTAYDNAVTKAEELLKQTTNPTMDPNTIQQALTKVNDTNQALNGNQKLADAKQDAKTTLGTLDHLNDAQKQALTTQVEQAPDIATVNNVKQNAQNLNNAMTNLNNALQDKTETLNSINFTDADQAKKDAYTNAVSHAEGILSKANGSNASQTEVEQAMQRVNEAKQALNGNDNVQRAKDAAKQVITNANDLNQAQKDALKQQVDAAQTVANVNTIKQTAQDLNQAMTQLK

-5236 QAQQIANGTPTPVL
+5236 QAQQIANGIPTPVL
-5250 APDTVTQ
+5250 TPDTVTQ

-5274 LAQAKQDALANLD
+5274 LAQAKQEALANLD

-5320 QNVNTAMGN
+5320 QNVNTAMSN

-5350 VDKQTAYTNAVSQAE
+5350 ADKQTAYTNAVSQAE

-5372 NPTLNPDDIT
+5372 NPTLNPDEIT
-5382 RALTQVTDAKNSL
+5382 RALTQVTDAKNGL

-5463 DQILA
+5463 AQTLA

-5607 DYNKAVT
+5607 DYNQAVT

-5883 INQAAATVNTTKA
+5883 INQAATTVNTTKA

-5978 EPNKKQAYDEA
+5978 EPNKKQSYDEA

-6057 QINNATTRDKV
+6057 QINNAT
-6068 AEIIA
+6068 
-6073 QAQAL
+6073 
-6078 NEAMKALKESIK
+6078 
-6090 DQPQT
+6090 
-6095 EASSKFINEDQAQ
+6095 
-6108 KDAYTQ
+6108 
-6114 AVQHAKDLINK
+6114 
-6125 TTDPTLAKSII
+6125 
-6136 DQATQA
+6136 
-6142 VTDAKNNLHGDQKLA
+6142 
-6157 QDKQR
+6157 
-6162 ATETLNNL
+6162 
-6170 SNLNTPQRQA
+6170 
-6180 LENQINN
+6180 
-6187 AATRGEVAQKLT
+6187 TRGEVAQKLT

-6314 ATRDEV
+6314 ATRGEV

-6493 LQAAQSITDPTNGS
+6493 LQAAESITDPTNGS
-6507 NANKDAVEQALTK
+6507 NANKDAVDQVLTK

-6704 NRAMDQLSQEITG
+6704 NRAMDQLSQEITD

-6737 VYDEAVDKAKQALD
+6737 VYDETVDKAKQALD

-6757 LTAEQ
+6757 LTAKQ

-6767 DAITAAKKALNGE
+6767 DAVTAAKKALNGE

-7019 TVNDAIHNLNGDQR
+7019 AVNDAIHNLNGDQR

-7125 QVQSLIDE
+7125 QVQALIDE

-7226 DRINQIL
+7226 Y
-7233 QQGHNGI
+7233 
-7240 NNAMTKEEIE
+7240 
-7250 QAKAQLAQALQD
+7250 
-7262 IKDLVKAKENA
+7262 
-7273 KQDIDKRVQALIDEI
+7273 
-7288 DQNPN
+7288 
-7293 LTDKEKQALKDR
+7293 R

-7518 AIESIENAAQQKIDE
+7518 AIESIENAAQQKINE

-7559 IDYINNAPDVHSVEE
+7559 IDHVNNAPDVHSVEE
-7574 IQQQEQAHIEQFY
+7574 IQQQEQAHIEQFN

-7691 KINSIRNSEIGTT
+7691 KINSIRNSEIGTA

-7745 SAVQIVISDRA
+7745 SAVQIVTSDRA

-7783 STIGHKKKIDEDDDI
+7783 STIGHKKKLDEDDDI

-7881 DVTVEEKDT
+7881 DVTVEEKDS

-7929 VLQDNEHSPILIA
+7929 VLKDNEHSPLLFA

-7947 KEVDVETTTS
+7947 KEEDVETTTS
-7957 IESNEDDAPLLL
+7957 IESKDEDVPLLL

-7974 QKDNQSKGKK
+7974 QKDNQSKDKK
-7984 SASKNLLKS
+7984 SASKNTSKKVAAKKKKKKAKKNKK

>member
-1 MGNGAEHSKTINVV
+1 M
-15 RGQNNQWTIANK
+15 
-27 PDYVTL
+27 
-33 DAQTGKVTFNAN
+33 
-45 TIKPNSSITI
+45 
-55 TPKAGTGH
+55 
-63 SVSSNPSTLTAPAAH
+63 
-78 TVNTTEIVKDYGS
+78 
-91 NVTAA
+91 
-96 EINNAVQV
+96 
-104 ANKRTATIKNGTAMP
+104 
-119 TNLAGGSTTTI
+119 
-130 PVTVTYNDGSTE
+130 
-142 EVQESIFTK
+142 
-151 ADKRELITAKNHL
+151 
-164 DDPVSTEGKKPGT
+164 
-177 ITQYNNAM
+177 
-185 HNAQQQ
+185 
-191 INTAKTE
+191 
-198 AQQVIN
+198 
-204 NERATPQQV
+204 
-213 SDALTK
+213 
-219 VRAAQTKI
+219 
-227 DQAKALLQNKEDNSQ
+227 
-242 LVTSKNNLQSSVN
+242 
-255 QVPSTAGM
+255 
-263 TQQSIDNYNAKK
+263 
-275 REAET
+275 
-280 EITAAQRVI
+280 
-289 DNGDATAQQISDE
+289 
-302 KHRVDNALTA
+302 
-312 LNQAKHDLTA
+312 
-322 DTHALEQA
+322 
-330 VQQLNRTGTTTGK
+330 
-343 KPASI
+343 
-348 TAYNN
+348 
-353 SIRALQSDLT
+353 
-363 SAKNSA
+363 
-369 NAIIQKPIRTVQEV
+369 
-383 QSALTN
+383 
-389 VNRVNERLTQA
+389 
-400 INQLVPL
+400 
-407 ADNSAL
+407 
-413 RTAKTKLDEEI
+413 
-424 NKSVTTD
+424 
-431 GMTQSSIQAYEN
+431 
-443 AKRAGQTESTNAQ
+443 
-456 NVINNGDATDQQIA
+456 
-470 AEKTKVEEKYN
+470 
-481 SLKQAI
+481 
-487 AGLTPDLAP
+487 
-496 LQTAKTQ
+496 
-503 LQNDIDQPTSTTGMT
+503 
-518 STSVATFNEKLS
+518 
-530 AARTKIQEIDRVLA
+530 
-544 SHPDVATIRQ
+544 
-554 NVTAANAAKTALDQA
+554 
-569 RNGLT
+569 
-574 VDKAPLENAKNQL
+574 
-587 QHSIDTQTSTTGM
+587 
-600 TQDSI
+600 
-605 NAYNAKLTAARNK
+605 
-618 IQQINQV
+618 
-625 LAGSPTVEQINT
+625 
-637 NTSAANQAKS
+637 
-647 DLDHARQALTPD
+647 
-659 KAPLQNAK
+659 
-667 TQLEQSINQP
+667 
-677 TDTTG
+677 
-682 MTTASLNAYNQKL
+682 
-695 QAARQ
+695 
-700 KLTEI
+700 
-705 NQVLNGN
+705 
-712 PTVQNINDK
+712 
-721 VTEANQAKDQLNTAR
+721 
-736 QGLTLDRQP
+736 
-745 ALTTLHGASNLNQAQ
+745 
-760 QNNFTQQI
+760 
-768 NAAQNHAALETIKSN
+768 
-783 ITALN
+783 
-788 TAMTKLKDSVA
+788 
-799 DNNTI
+799 
-804 KSGQNYTDATPA
+804 
-816 NKQAYDNAVNAAKGV
+816 
-831 IGETTNPTMDVN
+831 
-843 TVNQKAASVKSTKDA
+843 
-858 LDGQQ
+858 
-863 NLQRAK
+863 
-869 TEATNAITHASDL
+869 
-882 NQAQK
+882 
-887 NALTQQVNSA
+887 
-897 QNVQAVN
+897 
-904 DIKQTT
+904 
-910 HSLNTAM
+910 
-917 TGLKRGVA
+917 
-925 NHNQVV
+925 
-931 QSDNYVNA
+931 
-939 DTNKKNDYNNAYNH
+939 
-953 ANDIINGNAQHPVIT
+953 
-968 PSDVNN
+968 
-974 ALSNVTSK
+974 
-982 EHALNGEAKLN
+982 
-993 AAKQEANTALGH
+993 
-1005 LNNLNNAQR
+1005 
-1014 QNLQSQIN
+1014 
-1022 GAHQIDAVNTIKQNA
+1022 
-1037 TNLNSAMGNLRQAVA
+1037 
-1052 DKDQVKRTEDYAD
+1052 
-1065 ADTAKQ
+1065 
-1071 NAYNSA
+1071 
-1077 VSSAETIINQTTNPT
+1077 
-1092 MSVDDV
+1092 
-1098 NRATSAVTSN
+1098 
-1108 KNALNGDEKLAQSK
+1108 
-1122 TDAARAI
+1122 
-1129 DALPHLNNA
+1129 
-1138 QKADVKSKINAAS
+1138 
-1151 NIAGV
+1151 
-1156 NTVKQQG
+1156 
-1163 TDLNTAMGN
+1163 
-1172 LQGAIN
+1172 
-1178 DEQTTLNSQ
+1178 
-1187 NYQDA
+1187 
-1192 TPSKKTA
+1192 
-1199 YTNAVQAAKDIL
+1199 
-1211 NKSNGQNK
+1211 
-1219 TKDQV
+1219 
-1224 TEAMNQLNSAK
+1224 
-1235 NNLDGT
+1235 
-1241 RLLDQAK
+1241 
-1248 QTAKQ
+1248 
-1253 QLNNMTHL
+1253 
-1261 TTAQKTNLTNQIN
+1261 
-1274 SGTTVAGVHT
+1274 
-1284 VQSNANT
+1284 
-1291 LDQAMNT
+1291 
-1298 LRQSIA
+1298 
-1304 NKDATK
+1304 
-1310 ASEDYVD
+1310 
-1317 ANNDKQTAYNNAV
+1317 
-1330 AAAETIINANSNPE
+1330 
-1344 MNPSTITQKAEQ
+1344 
-1356 VNSSKTAL
+1356 
-1364 NGDENLAAAKQNA
+1364 
-1377 KTYLNTLTSITD
+1377 
-1389 AQKNNLISQI
+1389 
-1399 SSATR
+1399 
-1404 VSGVD
+1404 
-1409 TVKQNAQHLDQ
+1409 
-1420 AMASLQSGINNESQV
+1420 
-1435 KSSEKYRDADTNKQ
+1435 
-1449 QEYDNAITAA
+1449 
-1459 KAILNKSTGPNTAQN
+1459 
-1474 AVEAAL
+1474 
-1480 QRVNNAKDALN
+1480 
-1491 GDAKLI
+1491 
-1497 AAQNAAKQHL
+1497 
-1507 GTLTHITTAQRN
+1507 
-1519 DLTNQI
+1519 
-1525 SQATNLAGVESVKQS
+1525 
-1540 ANSLDGAMG
+1540 
-1549 NLQTAINDKS
+1549 
-1559 GTLASQNFLDAD
+1559 
-1571 EQKRNAYNQ
+1571 
-1580 AVSAAETILNKQT
+1580 
-1593 GPNTAKTAVEQALN
+1593 
-1607 NVNNA
+1607 
-1612 KHALNGTQN
+1612 
-1621 LNNAKQAAITA
+1621 
-1632 INGAS
+1632 
-1637 DLNQKQKDALKT
+1637 
-1649 QANGAQ
+1649 
-1655 RVSNAQ
+1655 
-1661 DVQRNAT
+1661 
-1668 ELNTAMGTLKH
+1668 
-1679 AIADKTNTLASS
+1679 
-1691 KYVNADST
+1691 
-1699 KQNAYTTK
+1699 
-1707 VTNAEHIISGTPT
+1707 
-1720 VVTTPSEV
+1720 
-1728 TAAANQVNSAKQ
+1728 
-1740 ELNGDE
+1740 
-1746 RLRVAKQNANTA
+1746 
-1758 IDALTQLNTPQKAK
+1758 
-1772 LKEQVGQANRLEDV
+1772 
-1786 QTVQTNGQALNNAMK
+1786 
-1801 GLRDSIANET
+1801 
-1811 TVKASQNYTDASSNN
+1811 
-1826 QSTYN
+1826 
-1831 SAVSNAKGI
+1831 
-1840 INQTNNPT
+1840 
-1848 MDTSAITQATTQV
+1848 
-1861 NNAKNGLNGAENL
+1861 
-1874 RNAQN
+1874 
-1879 TAKQNLNTLSH
+1879 
-1890 LTNNQKSAIST
+1890 
-1901 QIDRAGHVSE
+1901 
-1911 VTAAKNA
+1911 
-1918 ATELNTQMGNLE
+1918 
-1930 QAIHDQ
+1930 
-1936 NTVKQSVK
+1936 
-1944 FTDADK
+1944 
-1950 AKRDAYTNAVSRAE
+1950 
-1964 AILNKT
+1964 
-1970 QGANTSKQDVEA
+1970 
-1982 AIQNVSSAKN
+1982 
-1992 ALNGDQNVTNA
+1992 
-2003 KNAAKNAL
+2003 
-2011 NNLTSINNA
+2011 
-2020 QKRDLTTKIDQATTV
+2020 
-2035 AGVEA
+2035 
-2040 VSNTGTQLNT
+2040 
-2050 AMANLQNGINDKTNT
+2050 
-2065 LASENYHDADSDKKT
+2065 
-2080 AYTQAVTNAENILNK
+2080 
-2095 NSGSNLDKTA
+2095 
-2105 VENALSQVAN
+2105 
-2115 AKGALNGNHN
+2115 
-2125 LEQAKSNANTTINGL
+2125 
-2140 QHLTTAQKDKLKQQV
+2140 
-2155 QQAQNV
+2155 
-2161 AGVDTV
+2161 
-2167 KSSANTLNGAM
+2167 
-2178 GTLRNSIQD
+2178 
-2187 NTATKNGQ
+2187 
-2195 NYLDATGSNK
+2195 
-2205 TNYNNAVDSANGV
+2205 
-2218 INATSNPNMDAN
+2218 
-2230 AINQIATQVTSTKN
+2230 
-2244 ALDGT
+2244 
-2249 HNLTQA
+2249 
-2255 KQTATNAI
+2255 
-2263 DGATNL
+2263 
-2269 NKAQK
+2269 
-2274 DALKAQ
+2274 
-2280 VTSAQRVANVTSI
+2280 
-2293 QQTANEL
+2293 
-2300 NTAMGQLQHGIDD
+2300 
-2313 ENATKQTQKYR
+2313 
-2324 DAEQS
+2324 
-2329 KKTAYDQAVAAAKA
+2329 
-2343 ILNKQTGSNS
+2343 
-2353 DKAAVDRALQQVT
+2353 
-2366 STKDALNGDAKL
+2366 
-2378 AEAKA
+2378 
-2383 AAKQNLGTLNHIT
+2383 
-2396 NAQRTD
+2396 
-2402 LEGQINQATTVDG
+2402 
-2415 VNTVKTNANTLDGA
+2415 
-2429 MNSLQGSINDKDA
+2429 
-2442 TLRNQNY
+2442 
-2449 LDADESKRNAYTQA
+2449 
-2463 VTAAEGILNKQ
+2463 
-2474 TGGNTSKADVDNAL
+2474 
-2488 NAVTRA
+2488 
-2494 KAALNGAENL
+2494 
-2504 RNAKTSATNTIN
+2504 
-2516 GLPNLTQLQKDN
+2516 
-2528 LKHQVEQAQNVAGVN
+2528 
-2543 GVKDKGNTLNTAMGA
+2543 
-2558 LRTSI
+2558 
-2563 QNDNTTKTSQNYLDA
+2563 
-2578 SDSNKNN
+2578 
-2585 YNTAVNNANG
+2585 
-2595 VINATNNPNMDAN
+2595 
-2608 AINGMANQ
+2608 
-2616 VNTTK
+2616 
-2621 AALNG
+2621 
-2626 VQNLAQAKTNATN
+2626 
-2639 TINNAHDLNQ
+2639 
-2649 KQKDA
+2649 
-2654 LKTQVNNAQ
+2654 
-2663 RVSDANNVQHTATE
+2663 
-2677 LNGAM
+2677 
-2682 TALKAAI
+2682 
-2689 ADKERTKAS
+2689 
-2698 GNYVNADQ
+2698 
-2706 EKRQAYDSKVTNAEN
+2706 
-2721 IINGTP
+2721 
-2727 NATLTVNDVNSATSQ
+2727 
-2742 VNAAKTALNGDNNLR
+2742 
-2757 VAKEN
+2757 
-2762 ANNTIDGLAQLN
+2762 
-2774 NAQKAKLKEQVQS
+2774 
-2787 ATTLE
+2787 
-2792 GVQTVKNSSQTL
+2792 
-2804 NTAMKGLRDSIA
+2804 
-2816 NEATIKAGQNYTDA
+2816 
-2830 SPTNRNEYDSAV
+2830 
-2842 TAAKAII
+2842 
-2849 NQTSNPTMEPN
+2849 
-2860 TITQATSQVT
+2860 
-2870 TKEHALN
+2870 
-2877 GAQNL
+2877 
-2882 AQAKTT
+2882 
-2888 AKNNLNNLTSINNAQ
+2888 
-2903 KDALTRSIDGATTVA
+2903 
-2918 GVNQETAKATE
+2918 
-2929 LNNAMHS
+2929 
-2936 LQNGINDEAQTK
+2936 
-2948 QTQKYLDAEPIKKS
+2948 
-2962 AYDQAVNAAKAIL
+2962 
-2975 TKASGQ
+2975 
-2981 NVDKAAVEQA
+2981 
-2991 LQNVNSTKTAL
+2991 
-3002 NGDAKLNEAKAAAKQ
+3002 
-3017 TLGTLTHI
+3017 
-3025 NNAQRTALDNEIT
+3025 
-3038 QATNVEGVNTVKAKA
+3038 
-3053 QQLDGAMGQL
+3053 
-3063 ETSIRDKDTTLQSQN
+3063 
-3078 YQDADDAKRTAYSQ
+3078 
-3092 AVNAAATILNKTAG
+3092 
-3106 GNTPKADVERA
+3106 
-3117 MQAVTQANTALNGIQ
+3117 
-3132 NLERAKQAANTA
+3132 
-3144 ITNASD
+3144 
-3150 LNTKQKEA
+3150 
-3158 LKAQVTSAGR
+3158 
-3168 VSAANGV
+3168 
-3175 EHTATELNTAMT
+3175 
-3187 ALKRAIADKAETKAS
+3187 
-3202 GNYVNAD
+3202 
-3209 ANKRQ
+3209 
-3214 AYDEKVTA
+3214 
-3222 AENIVSG
+3222 
-3229 TPTPTLTP
+3229 
-3237 ADVTNAATQVTNA
+3237 
-3250 KTQLNGNH
+3250 
-3258 NLEVA
+3258 
-3263 KQNANT
+3263 
-3269 AIDGLT
+3269 
-3275 SLNGP
+3275 
-3280 QKAKLKEQVGQAT
+3280 
-3293 TLPNVQTVRDNAQ
+3293 
-3306 TLNSAMKGLRD
+3306 
-3317 SIANEA
+3317 
-3323 TIKAGQNYT
+3323 
-3332 DASPNNRSEYDSA
+3332 
-3345 VTAAKA
+3345 
-3351 IIDQTTSPSMNAQEI
+3351 
-3366 NQAKDQVTAKQQ
+3366 
-3378 ALNGQENLRTA
+3378 
-3389 QTNAKQHLNGLSDLT
+3389 
-3404 DAQKD
+3404 
-3409 AVKRQIEG
+3409 
-3417 ATHVN
+3417 
-3422 EVTQAQN
+3422 
-3429 NADALN
+3429 
-3435 TAMTNLKN
+3435 
-3443 GIQDQNTIK
+3443 
-3452 QGVNFTDADEAKR
+3452 
-3465 NAYTNAVT
+3465 
-3473 QAEQIL
+3473 
-3479 NKAQG
+3479 
-3484 PNTAKDN
+3484 
-3491 VESALQNV
+3491 
-3499 QRAKNELNGNQNV
+3499 
-3512 ANAKSTAKN
+3512 
-3521 ALNNLTS
+3521 
-3528 INNAQ
+3528 
-3533 KEALKTQIEGASTV
+3533 
-3547 AGVNQVSTT
+3547 
-3556 ASELNTAMSNL
+3556 
-3567 QSGINDEA
+3567 
-3575 ATKAAQKYTD
+3575 
-3585 ADRDKQTAYN
+3585 
-3595 DAVTAA
+3595 
-3601 KTLLDKTAGSNDNKA
+3601 
-3616 AVEQALQRVN
+3616 
-3626 TAKTALNG
+3626 
-3634 DARLNE
+3634 
-3640 AKNTAKQQLATMSHL
+3640 
-3655 TNAQK
+3655 
-3660 ANLTEQIERGTT
+3660 
-3672 VAGVQGIQANAGTL
+3672 
-3686 DQAMN
+3686 
-3691 QLRQSIASK
+3691 
-3700 DTTKSSEDY
+3700 
-3709 QDANADLQNAY
+3709 
-3720 NRAVSDAEGIISAT
+3720 
-3734 NNPEMN
+3734 
-3740 PDTINQ
+3740 
-3746 KASQVNSAKS
+3746 
-3756 ALNGDEKLA
+3756 
-3765 AAKQT
+3765 
-3770 AKTDIGRLTDL
+3770 
-3781 NNAQRTAANAE
+3781 
-3792 VDQAPNLAAV
+3792 
-3802 TAAKNKATS
+3802 
-3811 LNTAMGN
+3811 
-3818 LKHAL
+3818 
-3823 AEKDNTKRSVNY
+3823 
-3835 TDADQP
+3835 
-3841 KQQAYDTA
+3841 
-3849 VTQAEAI
+3849 
-3856 TNANGS
+3856 
-3862 NANET
+3862 
-3867 QVQAAL
+3867 
-3873 NQLNQAK
+3873 
-3880 NDLNGDNKVAQ
+3880 
-3891 AKETAKRA
+3891 
-3899 LASYSNLN
+3899 
-3907 NAQSTAA
+3907 
-3914 TSQIDNATTVADVTA
+3914 
-3929 AQNTANELNT
+3929 
-3939 AMGQLQN
+3939 
-3946 GINDQNTVK
+3946 
-3955 QQVNF
+3955 
-3960 TDADQGKKDAYTN
+3960 
-3973 AVTNAQGILDKANG
+3973 
-3987 QNMTKAQVEAALN
+3987 
-4000 QVTTAKNALNGDAN
+4000 
-4014 VRQAKSDAKA
+4014 
-4024 NLGTL
+4024 
-4029 THLNNAQKQDLTSQI
+4029 
-4044 EGATTVNG
+4044 
-4052 VNSVKTKAQDLDGA
+4052 
-4066 MQRLESAIA
+4066 
-4075 NKDQTKASEN
+4075 
-4085 YIDADPTKKTAF
+4085 
-4097 DNAIIQAESY
+4097 
-4107 LNKDHGANKDKQAVE
+4107 
-4122 QAIQSVT
+4122 
-4129 STENALNGDANLQR
+4129 
-4143 AKTEATQAIDN
+4143 
-4154 LTHLNTPQKTALK
+4154 
-4167 QQVNAAQRV
+4167 
-4176 SGVTDLKNSATS
+4176 
-4188 LNNAMD
+4188 
-4194 QLKQAIAD
+4194 
-4202 HDTIV
+4202 
-4207 AGGNY
+4207 
-4212 TNASP
+4212 
-4217 DKQGAYTDAY
+4217 
-4227 NAAKN
+4227 
-4232 IVNGSPNVI
+4232 
-4241 TNAADVTAATQR
+4241 
-4253 VNNAETGL
+4253 
-4261 NGDTNL
+4261 
-4267 ATAKQQAKD
+4267 
-4276 ALRQMTHL
+4276 
-4284 SDAQKQSIT
+4284 
-4293 GQIDSATQVT
+4293 
-4303 GVQSVKD
+4303 
-4310 NATNLDNAMN
+4310 
-4320 QLRNSIANKDEVKAS
+4320 
-4335 QPYVDADTDKQ
+4335 
-4346 NAYNTAVTSAENIIN
+4346 
-4361 ATSQPTLNP
+4361 
-4370 SAVTQ
+4370 
-4375 AANQVNT
+4375 
-4382 NKTALN
+4382 
-4388 GAQNLANKKQETTA
+4388 
-4402 NINQLSHLNNA
+4402 
-4413 QKQDLNTQV
+4413 
-4422 TNAPN
+4422 
-4427 ISTVN
+4427 
-4432 QVKTKAEQL
+4432 
-4441 DQAME
+4441 
-4446 RLINGIQDK
+4446 
-4455 DQVKQSVNFTDADPE
+4455 
-4470 KQTAYNNAVT
+4470 
-4480 AAENIINQAN
+4480 
-4490 GTNANQSQ
+4490 
-4498 VEAAL
+4498 
-4503 STVTTTKQALNGD
+4503 
-4516 RKVTDAKNNANQRLS
+4516 
-4531 TLDNLNNA
+4531 
-4539 QKGAVTGNI
+4539 
-4548 NQAHTVAEVTQAIQT
+4548 
-4563 AQELNT
+4563 
-4569 AMGNL
+4569 
-4574 KNSLNDKDTTL
+4574 
-4585 GSQNFADADPEKKNA
+4585 
-4600 YNEAV
+4600 
-4605 RNAENILNKSTGTNV
+4605 
-4620 PKDQVEA
+4620 
-4627 AMNQVNTTKAAL
+4627 
-4639 NGTQNLEKAKQHAN
+4639 
-4653 TAIDGLSHL
+4653 
-4662 TNAQKDALKQL
+4662 

-4707 ATTKQNQNYTDASP
+4707 ATTKQNQNYTDASQ

-4736 IIDQTTNPTLDPT
+4736 IIDQTTSPTLDPT

-4778 TQSLGSLDNLN
+4778 SQSLGSLDNLN
-4789 NAQKQAVTN
+4789 NAQKQTVTD

-4870 NATQT
+4870 NATQA
-4875 EVEQAIQQVNATKQ
+4875 EVEQAIKQVNAAKQ

-4986 EALISG
+4986 EALISA

-5025 AKQNVQQAIDQLPN
+5025 AKQNVQHAIDQLPN

-5046 EYNKQITQA
+5046 EYSKQITQA

-5064 QQAATTLNDAMTQLK
+5064 QQAATTLNDAMTQLKQGIANKAQIKGSENYHDADTDKQTAYDNAVTKAEELLKQTTNPTMDPNTIQQALTKVNDTNQALNGNQKLADAKQDAKTTLGTLDHLNDAQKQALTTQVEQAPDIATVNNVKQNAQNLNNAMTNLNNALQDKTETLNSINFTDADQAKKDAYTNAVSHAEGILSKANGSNASQTEVEQAMQRVNEAKQALNGNDNVQRAKDAAKQVITNANDLNQAQKDALKQQVDAAQTVANVNTIKQTAQDLNQAMTQLK

-5236 QAQQIANGTPTPVL
+5236 QAQQIANGIPTPVL
-5250 APDTVTQ
+5250 TPDTVTQ

-5274 LAQAKQDALANLD
+5274 LAQAKQEALANLD

-5320 QNVNTAMGN
+5320 QNVNTAMSN

-5350 VDKQTAYTNAVSQAE
+5350 ADKQTAYTNAVSQAE

-5372 NPTLNPDDIT
+5372 NPTLNPDEIT
-5382 RALTQVTDAKNSL
+5382 RALTQVTDAKNGL

-5463 DQILA
+5463 AQTLA

-5607 DYNKAVT
+5607 DYNQAVT

-5883 INQAAATVNTTKA
+5883 INQAATTVNTTKA

-5978 EPNKKQAYDEA
+5978 EPNKKQSYDEA

-6057 QINNATTRDKV
+6057 QINNAT
-6068 AEIIA
+6068 
-6073 QAQAL
+6073 
-6078 NEAMKALKESIK
+6078 
-6090 DQPQT
+6090 
-6095 EASSKFINEDQAQ
+6095 
-6108 KDAYTQ
+6108 
-6114 AVQHAKDLINK
+6114 
-6125 TTDPTLAKSII
+6125 
-6136 DQATQA
+6136 
-6142 VTDAKNNLHGDQKLA
+6142 
-6157 QDKQR
+6157 
-6162 ATETLNNL
+6162 
-6170 SNLNTPQRQA
+6170 
-6180 LENQINN
+6180 
-6187 AATRGEVAQKLT
+6187 TRGEVAQKLT

-6314 ATRDEV
+6314 ATRGEV

-6493 LQAAQSITDPTNGS
+6493 LQAAESITDPTNGS
-6507 NANKDAVEQALTK
+6507 NANKDAVDQVLTK

-6704 NRAMDQLSQEITG
+6704 NRAMDQLSQEITD

-6737 VYDEAVDKAKQALD
+6737 VYDETVDKAKQALD

-6757 LTAEQ
+6757 LTAKQ

-6767 DAITAAKKALNGE
+6767 DAVTAAKKALNGE

-7019 TVNDAIHNLNGDQR
+7019 AVNDAIHNLNGDQR

-7125 QVQSLIDE
+7125 QVQALIDE

-7233 QQGHNGI
+7233 QQGHNDI
-7240 NNAMTKEEIE
+7240 NNAMTKEAIE
-7250 QAKAQLAQALQD
+7250 QAKERLAQALQD
-7262 IKDLVKAKENA
+7262 IKDLVKAKEDA
-7273 KQDIDKRVQALIDEI
+7273 KNDIDKRVQALIDEI

-7293 LTDKEKQALKDR
+7293 LTDKEKQALKYR

-7518 AIESIENAAQQKIDE
+7518 AIESIENAAQQKINE

-7559 IDYINNAPDVHSVEE
+7559 IDHVNNAPDVHSVEE
-7574 IQQQEQAHIEQFY
+7574 IQQQEQAHIEQFN

-7691 KINSIRNSEIGTT
+7691 KINSIRNSEIGTA

-7745 SAVQIVISDRA
+7745 SAVQIVTSDRA

-7783 STIGHKKKIDEDDDI
+7783 STIGHKKKLDEDDDI

-7881 DVTVEEKDT
+7881 DVTVEEKDS

-7929 VLQDNEHSPILIA
+7929 VLKDNEHSPLLFA

-7947 KEVDVETTTS
+7947 KEEDVETTTS
-7957 IESNEDDAPLLL
+7957 IESKDEDVPLLL

-7974 QKDNQSKGKK
+7974 QKDNQSKDKK
-7984 SASKNLLKS
+7984 SASKNTSKKVAAKKKKKKAKKNKK

>member
-1 MGNGAEHSKTINVV
+1 MNYRDKIQKFSIRKYTVGTFSTVIATLVFLGFNTSQAHAAETNQPASVVKQKQQSNNEQTENRESQVQNSQNSQNGQSLSATHENEQPNISQANLVDQKVAQSSTTNDEQPASQNVNTKKDSATAATTQPDKEQSKHKQNESQSANKNGNDNRAAHVENHEANVVTASDSSDNGNVQHDRNELQAFFDANYHDYRFIDRENADSGTFNYVKGIFDKINTLLGSNDPINNKDLQLAYKELEQAVALIRTMPQRQQTSRRSNRIQTRSVESRAAEPRSVSDYQNANSSYYVENANDGSGYPVGTYINASSKGAPYNLPTTPWNTLKASDSKEIALMTAKQTGDGYQWVIKFNKGHAPHQNMIFWFALPADQVPVGRTDFVTVNSDGTNVQWSHGAGAGANKPLQQMWEYGVNDPHRSHDFKIRNRSGQVIYDWPTVHIYSLEDLSRASDYFSEAGATPATKAFGRQNFEYINGQKPAESPGVPKVYTFIGQGDASYTISFKTQGPTVNKLYYAAGGRALEYNQLFMYSQLYVESTQDHQQRLNGLRQVVNRTYRIGTTKRVEVSQGNVQTKKVLESTNLNIDDFVDDPLSYVKTPSNKVLGFYSNNANTNAFRPGGAQQLNEYQLSQLFTDQKLQEAARTRNPIRLMIGFDYPDAYGNSETLVPVNLTVLPEIQHNIKFFKNDDTQNIAEKPFSKQAGHPVFYVYAGNQGNASVNLGGSVTSIQPLRINLTSNENFTDKDWQITGIPRTLHIENSTNRPNNARERNIELVGNLLPGDYFGTIRFGRKEQLFEIRVKPHTPTITTTAEQLRGTALQKVPVNISGIPLDPSALVYLVAPTNQTTNGGSEADQIPSGYTILATGTPDGVHNTITIRPQDYVVFIPPVGKQIRAVVYYNKVVASNMSNAVTILPDDIPPTINNPVGINAKYYRGDEVNFTMGVSDRHSGIKNTTITTLPNGWTSNLTKADKNNGSLSITGRVSMNQAFNSDITFKVSATDNVNNTTNDSQSKHVSIHVGKISEDAHPIVLGNTEKVVVVNPTAVSNDEKQSIITAFMNKNQNIRGYLASTDPVTVDNNGNVTLHYRDGSSTTLDATNVMTYEPVVKPEYQTVNAAKTATVTIAKGQSFSIGDIKQYFTLSNGQPIPSGTFTNITSDRTIPTAQEVSQMNAGTQLYHITATNAYHKDSEDFYISLKIIDVKQPEGDQRVYRTSTYDLTTDEISKVKQAFINANRDVITLAEGDISVTNTPNGANVSTITVNINKGRLTKSFASNLANMNFLRWVNFPQDYTVTWTNAKIANRPTDGGLSWSDDHKSLIYRYDATLGTQITTNDILTMLKATTTVPGLRNNITGNEKSQAEAGGRPNFRTTGYSQSNATTDGQRQFTLNGQVIQVLDIINPSNGYGGQPVTNSNTRANHSNSTVVNVNEPAANGAGAFTIDHVVKSNSTHNASDAVYKAQLYLTPYGPKQYVEHLNQNTGNTTDAINIYFVPSDLVNPTISVGNYTNHQVFSGETFTNTITANDNFGVQSVTVPNTSQITGTVDNNHQHVSATAPNVTSATNKTINLLATDTSGNTATTSFNVTVKPLRDKYRVGTSSTAANPVRIANISNNATVSQADQTTIINSLTFTETVPNRSYARASANEITSKTVSNVSRTGNNANVTVTVTYQDGTTSTVTVPVKHVIPEIVAHSHYTVQGQDFPAGNGSSASDYFKLSNGSDIADATITWVSGQAPNKDNTRIGEDITVTAHILIDGETTPITKTATYKVVRTVPKHVFETARGVLYPGVSDMYDAKQYVKPVNNSWSTNAQHMNFQFVGTYGPNKDVVGISTRLIRVTYDNRQTEDLTILSKVKPDPPRIDANSVTYKAGLTNQEIKVNNVLNNSSVKLFKADNTPLNVTNITHGSGFSSVVTVSDALPNGGIKAKSSISMNNVTYTTQDEHGQVVTVTRNESVDSNDSATVTVTPQLQATTEGAVFIKGGDGFDFGHVERFIQNPPHGATVAWHDSPDTWKNTVGNTHKTAVVTLPNGQGTRNVEVPVKVYPVANAKAPSRDVKGQNLTNGTDAMNYITFDPNTNTNGITAAWANRQQPNNQQAGVQHLNVDVTYPGISAAKRVPVTVNVYQFEFPQTTYTTTVGGTLASGTQASGYAHMQNATGLPTDGFTYKWNRDTTGTNDANWSAMNKPNVAKVVNAKYDVIYNGHTFATSLPAKFVVKDVQPAKPTVTETAAGAITIAPGANQTVNTHAGNVTTYADKLVIKRNGNVVTTFTRRNNTSPWVKEASAATVAGIAGTNNGITVAAGTFNPADTIQVVATQGSGETVSDEQRSDDFTVVAPQPNQATTKIWQNGHIDITPNNPSGHLINPTQAMDIAYTEKVGNGAEHSKTINVV

-413 RTAKTKLDEEI
+413 KTAKTKLDEEI

-518 STSVATFNEKLS
+518 SASIAAFNEKLS

-554 NVTAANAAKTALDQA
+554 NVTAANAAKSALDQA

-637 NTSAANQAKS
+637 NTSTANQAKS

-659 KAPLQNAK
+659 KAPLQTAK

-804 KSGQNYTDATPA
+804 KSDQNYTDATPA

-910 HSLNTAM
+910 QSLNTAM

-1108 KNALNGDEKLAQSK
+1108 KNALNGYEKLAQSK

-1224 TEAMNQLNSAK
+1224 TEAMNQVNSAK

-1274 SGTTVAGVHT
+1274 SGTTVAGVQT

-1399 SSATR
+1399 TSATR

-1420 AMASLQSGINNESQV
+1420 AMASLQNGINNESQV

-1525 SQATNLAGVESVKQS
+1525 SQATNLAGVESVKQN

-1637 DLNQKQKDALKT
+1637 DLNQKQKDALKA

-1661 DVQRNAT
+1661 DVQHNAT

-1746 RLRVAKQNANTA
+1746 RLREAKQNANTA

-1811 TVKASQNYTDASSNN
+1811 TVKTSQNYTDASPNN

-1890 LTNNQKSAIST
+1890 LTNNQKSAISS

-1911 VTAAKNA
+1911 VTATKNA

-2040 VSNTGTQLNT
+2040 VSNTSTQLNT

-2195 NYLDATGSNK
+2195 NYLDATERNK

-2494 KAALNGAENL
+2494 KAALNGADNL
-2504 RNAKTSATNTIN
+2504 RNAKTSATNTID

-2626 VQNLAQAKTNATN
+2626 AQNLAQAKTNATN

-2677 LNGAM
+2677 LNSAM

-2721 IINGTP
+2721 IISGTP
-2727 NATLTVNDVNSATSQ
+2727 NATLTVNDVNSAASQ

-2757 VAKEN
+2757 VAKEH

-2787 ATTLE
+2787 ATTLD

-2830 SPTNRNEYDSAV
+2830 SPNNRNEYDSAV

-2860 TITQATSQVT
+2860 TITQVTSQVT
-2870 TKEHALN
+2870 TKEQALN
-2877 GAQNL
+2877 GARNL

-2936 LQNGINDEAQTK
+2936 LQNGINDETQTK
-2948 QTQKYLDAEPIKKS
+2948 QTQKYLDAEPSKKS

-3132 NLERAKQAANTA
+3132 NLDRAKQAANTA

-3306 TLNSAMKGLRD
+3306 TLNTAMKGLRD

-3332 DASPNNRSEYDSA
+3332 DASQNKQTDYNSA

-3351 IIDQTTSPSMNAQEI
+3351 IIGQTTSPSMNAQEI

-3484 PNTAKDN
+3484 PNTSKDG
-3491 VESALQNV
+3491 VETALENV

-3512 ANAKSTAKN
+3512 ANAKTTAKN

-3533 KEALKTQIEGASTV
+3533 KEALKSQIEGATTV

-3567 QSGINDEA
+3567 QNGINDEA
-3575 ATKAAQKYTD
+3575 A
-3585 ADRDKQTAYN
+3585 
-3595 DAVTAA
+3595 
-3601 KTLLDKTAGSNDNKA
+3601 
-3616 AVEQALQRVN
+3616 
-3626 TAKTALNG
+3626 
-3634 DARLNE
+3634 
-3640 AKNTAKQQLATMSHL
+3640 
-3655 TNAQK
+3655 
-3660 ANLTEQIERGTT
+3660 
-3672 VAGVQGIQANAGTL
+3672 
-3686 DQAMN
+3686 
-3691 QLRQSIASK
+3691 
-3700 DTTKSSEDY
+3700 
-3709 QDANADLQNAY
+3709 
-3720 NRAVSDAEGIISAT
+3720 
-3734 NNPEMN
+3734 
-3740 PDTINQ
+3740 
-3746 KASQVNSAKS
+3746 
-3756 ALNGDEKLA
+3756 
-3765 AAKQT
+3765 
-3770 AKTDIGRLTDL
+3770 
-3781 NNAQRTAANAE
+3781 
-3792 VDQAPNLAAV
+3792 
-3802 TAAKNKATS
+3802 
-3811 LNTAMGN
+3811 
-3818 LKHAL
+3818 
-3823 AEKDNTKRSVNY
+3823 
-3835 TDADQP
+3835 
-3841 KQQAYDTA
+3841 
-3849 VTQAEAI
+3849 
-3856 TNANGS
+3856 
-3862 NANET
+3862 
-3867 QVQAAL
+3867 
-3873 NQLNQAK
+3873 
-3880 NDLNGDNKVAQ
+3880 
-3891 AKETAKRA
+3891 
-3899 LASYSNLN
+3899 
-3907 NAQSTAA
+3907 
-3914 TSQIDNATTVADVTA
+3914 
-3929 AQNTANELNT
+3929 
-3939 AMGQLQN
+3939 
-3946 GINDQNTVK
+3946 
-3955 QQVNF
+3955 
-3960 TDADQGKKDAYTN
+3960 
-3973 AVTNAQGILDKANG
+3973 
-3987 QNMTKAQVEAALN
+3987 
-4000 QVTTAKNALNGDAN
+4000 
-4014 VRQAKSDAKA
+4014 
-4024 NLGTL
+4024 
-4029 THLNNAQKQDLTSQI
+4029 
-4044 EGATTVNG
+4044 
-4052 VNSVKTKAQDLDGA
+4052 
-4066 MQRLESAIA
+4066 
-4075 NKDQTKASEN
+4075 
-4085 YIDADPTKKTAF
+4085 
-4097 DNAIIQAESY
+4097 
-4107 LNKDHGANKDKQAVE
+4107 
-4122 QAIQSVT
+4122 
-4129 STENALNGDANLQR
+4129 
-4143 AKTEATQAIDN
+4143 
-4154 LTHLNTPQKTALK
+4154 
-4167 QQVNAAQRV
+4167 
-4176 SGVTDLKNSATS
+4176 
-4188 LNNAMD
+4188 
-4194 QLKQAIAD
+4194 
-4202 HDTIV
+4202 
-4207 AGGNY
+4207 
-4212 TNASP
+4212 
-4217 DKQGAYTDAY
+4217 
-4227 NAAKN
+4227 
-4232 IVNGSPNVI
+4232 
-4241 TNAADVTAATQR
+4241 
-4253 VNNAETGL
+4253 
-4261 NGDTNL
+4261 
-4267 ATAKQQAKD
+4267 
-4276 ALRQMTHL
+4276 
-4284 SDAQKQSIT
+4284 
-4293 GQIDSATQVT
+4293 
-4303 GVQSVKD
+4303 
-4310 NATNLDNAMN
+4310 
-4320 QLRNSIANKDEVKAS
+4320 
-4335 QPYVDADTDKQ
+4335 
-4346 NAYNTAVTSAENIIN
+4346 
-4361 ATSQPTLNP
+4361 
-4370 SAVTQ
+4370 
-4375 AANQVNT
+4375 
-4382 NKTALN
+4382 
-4388 GAQNLANKKQETTA
+4388 
-4402 NINQLSHLNNA
+4402 
-4413 QKQDLNTQV
+4413 
-4422 TNAPN
+4422 
-4427 ISTVN
+4427 
-4432 QVKTKAEQL
+4432 
-4441 DQAME
+4441 
-4446 RLINGIQDK
+4446 
-4455 DQVKQSVNFTDADPE
+4455 
-4470 KQTAYNNAVT
+4470 
-4480 AAENIINQAN
+4480 
-4490 GTNANQSQ
+4490 
-4498 VEAAL
+4498 
-4503 STVTTTKQALNGD
+4503 
-4516 RKVTDAKNNANQRLS
+4516 
-4531 TLDNLNNA
+4531 
-4539 QKGAVTGNI
+4539 
-4548 NQAHTVAEVTQAIQT
+4548 
-4563 AQELNT
+4563 
-4569 AMGNL
+4569 
-4574 KNSLNDKDTTL
+4574 
-4585 GSQNFADADPEKKNA
+4585 
-4600 YNEAV
+4600 
-4605 RNAENILNKSTGTNV
+4605 
-4620 PKDQVEA
+4620 
-4627 AMNQVNTTKAAL
+4627 TKAAL

-4662 TNAQKDALKQL
+4662 TNAQKEALKQL

-4707 ATTKQNQNYTDASP
+4707 ATTKQNQNYTDASQ

-4736 IIDQTTNPTLDPT
+4736 IIDQTTSPTLDPT

-4778 TQSLGSLDNLN
+4778 SQSLGSLDNLN
-4789 NAQKQAVTN
+4789 NAQKQTVTD

-4870 NATQT
+4870 NATQA
-4875 EVEQAIQQVNATKQ
+4875 EVEQAIKQVNAAKQ

-4986 EALISG
+4986 EALISA

-5025 AKQNVQQAIDQLPN
+5025 AKQNVQHAIDQLPN

-5046 EYNKQITQA
+5046 EYSKQITQA

-5064 QQAATTLNDAMTQLK
+5064 QQAATTLNDAMTQLKQGIANKAQIKGSENYHDADTDKQTAYDNAVTKAEELLKQTTNPTMDPNTIQQALTKVNDTNQALNGNQKLADAKQDAKTTLGTLDHLNDAQKQALTTQVEQAPDIATVNNVKQNAQNLNNAMTNLNNALQDKTETLNSINFTDADQAKKDAYTNAVSHAEGILSKANGSNASQTEVEQAMQRVNEAKQALNGNDNVQRAKDAAKQVITNANDLNQAMTQLK

-5236 QAQQIANGTPTPVL
+5236 QAQQIANGIPTPVL
-5250 APDTVTQ
+5250 TPDTVTQ

-5274 LAQAKQDALANLD
+5274 LAQAKQEALANLD

-5320 QNVNTAMGN
+5320 QNVNTAMSN

-5350 VDKQTAYTNAVSQAE
+5350 ADKQTAYTNAVSQAE

-5372 NPTLNPDDIT
+5372 NPTLNPDEIT
-5382 RALTQVTDAKNSL
+5382 RALTQVTDAKNGL

-5463 DQILA
+5463 AQTLA

-5607 DYNKAVT
+5607 DYNQAVT

-5883 INQAAATVNTTKA
+5883 INQAATTVNTTKA

-5978 EPNKKQAYDEA
+5978 EPNKKQSYDEA

-6057 QINNATTRDKV
+6057 QINNATTR
-6068 AEIIA
+6068 
-6073 QAQAL
+6073 
-6078 NEAMKALKESIK
+6078 
-6090 DQPQT
+6090 
-6095 EASSKFINEDQAQ
+6095 
-6108 KDAYTQ
+6108 
-6114 AVQHAKDLINK
+6114 
-6125 TTDPTLAKSII
+6125 
-6136 DQATQA
+6136 
-6142 VTDAKNNLHGDQKLA
+6142 
-6157 QDKQR
+6157 
-6162 ATETLNNL
+6162 
-6170 SNLNTPQRQA
+6170 
-6180 LENQINN
+6180 
-6187 AATRGEVAQKLT
+6187 GEVAQKLT
-6199 EAQALNQAMEAL
+6199 EAQALNQA
-6211 RNSIQDQQQTEAGS
+6211 
-6225 KFINEDKPQ
+6225 IN
-6234 KDAYQAAVQNAKDL
+6234 
-6248 INQTN
+6248 
-6253 NPTLDKAQVEQLT
+6253 
-6266 QAVNQAKDNLHG
+6266 
-6278 DQKLADDKQHA
+6278 
-6289 VTDLNQLNGLNNPQ
+6289 
-6303 RQALESQINNA
+6303 
-6314 ATRDEV
+6314 
-6320 AQKLAEAKALDQA
+6320 
-6333 MQALRNSIQDQQQ
+6333 
-6346 TESGSKFINEDKPQ
+6346 
-6360 KDAYQAAV
+6360 
-6368 QNAKDLINQTG
+6368 
-6379 NPTLDKSQVEQLT
+6379 
-6392 QAVTTAKD
+6392 
-6400 NLHGDQKLARDQQQ
+6400 
-6414 AVTTVNALP
+6414 
-6423 NLNHAQQQALTDAIN
+6423 
-6438 AAPTRTEVAQHVQ
+6438 
-6451 TATELDHAMETL
+6451 
-6463 KNKVD
+6463 
-6468 QVNTDKAQ
+6468 
-6476 PNYTEAST
+6476 
-6484 DKKEAVDQA
+6484 
-6493 LQAAQSITDPTNGS
+6493 
-6507 NANKDAVEQALTK
+6507 
-6520 LQEKENE
+6520 
-6527 LNGNERVAEAKT
+6527 
-6539 QAKQTIDQL
+6539 
-6548 THLNAD
+6548 
-6554 QIATAKQNIDQA
+6554 
-6566 TKLQPIAELV
+6566 
-6576 DQATQL
+6576 
-6582 NQSMDQLQQAVNE
+6582 
-6595 HANVEQTVDYTQAD
+6595 
-6609 SDKQNAYKQAIA
+6609 
-6621 DAENVLKQNAN
+6621 
-6632 KQQVDQALQ
+6632 
-6641 NILNAKQAL
+6641 
-6650 NGDERVALAK
+6650 
-6660 TNGKHDIDQLN
+6660 
-6671 ALNNA
+6671 
-6676 QQDGF
+6676 
-6681 KGRIDQSNDLNQ
+6681 
-6693 IQQIVDEAKAL
+6693 
-6704 NRAMDQLSQEITG
+6704 
-6717 NEGRTKGS
+6717 
-6725 TNYVNA
+6725 
-6731 DTQVKQ
+6731 
-6737 VYDEAVDKAKQALD
+6737 
-6751 KSTGQN
+6751 
-6757 LTAEQ
+6757 
-6762 VIKLN
+6762 
-6767 DAITAAKKALNGE
+6767 
-6780 ERLNN
+6780 
-6785 RKAEALQRLD
+6785 
-6795 QLTHLNNAQRQLAI
+6795 
-6809 QQINNAETLNKAS
+6809 
-6822 RAINRATKL
+6822 
-6831 DNAMGAVQQY
+6831 
-6841 IDEQHLGVI
+6841 
-6850 SSTNYINADDNL
+6850 
-6862 KANYD
+6862 
-6867 NAIANA
+6867 
-6873 AHELDKVQGNAIAK
+6873 
-6887 AEAEQL
+6887 
-6893 KQNIIDA
+6893 
-6900 QNALNGDQNLAN
+6900 
-6912 AKDKANAFVNSLNG
+6912 
-6926 LNQQQQDLAH
+6926 
-6936 KAINN
+6936 
-6941 ADTVSDVTDIVNNQ
+6941 
-6955 IDLNDAM
+6955 
-6962 ETLKHLVDN
+6962 
-6971 EIPNAEQTVNYQNA
+6971 
-6985 DDNAK
+6985 
-6990 TNFDDAKRLANTLL
+6990 
-7004 NSDNTNVNDINGAIQ
+7004 
-7019 TVNDAIHNLNGDQR
+7019 
-7033 LQDAKDKAI
+7033 
-7042 QSINQALA
+7042 
-7050 NKLKEIEASNAT
+7050 
-7062 DQDKLIAKNKAEEL
+7062 
-7076 ANSIINNIN
+7076 
-7085 KATSNQAVS
+7085 
-7094 QVQTAG
+7094 
-7100 NHAIEQVHANEI
+7100 
-7112 PKAKI
+7112 
-7117 DANKDVDK
+7117 
-7125 QVQSLIDE
+7125 
-7133 IDRNP
+7133 
-7138 NLTDKEKQALKD
+7138 
-7150 RINQILQ
+7150 
-7157 QGHNGINNAMTKEEI
+7157 
-7172 EQAKAQLA
+7172 
-7180 QALQDIKDLV
+7180 
-7190 KAKEDAKQD
+7190 
-7199 VDKQVQALIDEI
+7199 
-7211 DQNPNLTDKEKQALK
+7211 
-7226 DRINQIL
+7226 
-7233 QQGHNGI
+7233 
-7240 NNAMTKEEIE
+7240 
-7250 QAKAQLAQALQD
+7250 
-7262 IKDLVKAKENA
+7262 
-7273 KQDIDKRVQALIDEI
+7273 
-7288 DQNPN
+7288 
-7293 LTDKEKQALKDR
+7293 
-7305 INQILQ
+7305 
-7311 QGHNDINNA
+7311 
-7320 LTKEEIEQA
+7320 
-7329 KAQLAQALQDIKDLV
+7329 
-7344 KAKEDAKNAIKA
+7344 
-7356 LANAKRD
+7356 
-7363 QINSNPDLTPEQ
+7363 
-7375 KAKALKEID
+7375 
-7384 EAEKRA
+7384 
-7390 LQNVENAQTIDQL
+7390 
-7403 NRGLNLGLDDIRNT
+7403 
-7417 HVWEVD
+7417 
-7423 EQPAVNE
+7423 
-7430 IFEATPEQILVNGEL
+7430 
-7445 IVHRDDIITEQDI
+7445 
-7458 LAHINLIDQL
+7458 
-7468 SAEVIDT
+7468 
-7475 PSTAT
+7475 
-7480 ISDSLTAK
+7480 
-7488 VEVTLLDGSKVIVNV
+7488 
-7503 PVKVVEKELS
+7503 
-7513 VVKQQ
+7513 
-7518 AIESIENAAQQKIDE
+7518 
-7533 INNSVTLT
+7533 
-7541 LEQKEAAIAE
+7541 
-7551 VNKLKQQA
+7551 
-7559 IDYINNAPDVHSVEE
+7559 
-7574 IQQQEQAHIEQFY
+7574 
-7587 PEQFTIEQAKSN
+7587 
-7599 AIKSIE
+7599 
-7605 DAIQHMIDEIK
+7605 
-7616 ARTDLTDKEKQ
+7616 
-7627 EAIAKLNQ
+7627 
-7635 LKEQAIQAIQ
+7635 
-7645 RAQSIDEISEQLE
+7645 
-7658 QFKAQMKAANP
+7658 
-7669 TAKELAKRKQ
+7669 
-7679 EAISRIKDFSNE
+7679 
-7691 KINSIRNSEIGTT
+7691 
-7704 DEKQAAMNQ
+7704 
-7713 INEIVLETIR
+7713 
-7723 DINNAHTL
+7723 
-7731 QQVEAAL
+7731 
-7738 NNGIARI
+7738 
-7745 SAVQIVISDRA
+7745 
-7756 KQSSSTGNESNS
+7756 
-7768 HLTIGYGTA
+7768 
-7777 NHPFNS
+7777 
-7783 STIGHKKKIDEDDDI
+7783 
-7798 DPLHMRHFSNNFGN
+7798 
-7812 VIKNAIGVVGI
+7812 
-7823 SGLLASFWFFIAKR
+7823 
-7837 RRKEDE
+7837 
-7843 EEELEI
+7843 
-7849 RDNNKDSIKETLD
+7849 
-7862 DTKHLP
+7862 
-7868 LLFAKRRRKEDEE
+7868 
-7881 DVTVEEKDT
+7881 
-7890 LNNGESLDKVKH
+7890 
-7902 TPFFLPKRRRKEDE
+7902 
-7916 EDVEV
+7916 
-7921 TNENTDEK
+7921 
-7929 VLQDNEHSPILIA
+7929 
-7942 KRRKD
+7942 
-7947 KEVDVETTTS
+7947 
-7957 IESNEDDAPLLL
+7957 
-7969 AKKKN
+7969 
-7974 QKDNQSKGKK
+7974 
-7984 SASKNLLKS
+7984 

>member
-1 MGNGAEHSKTINVV
+1 
-15 RGQNNQWTIANK
+15 
-27 PDYVTL
+27 
-33 DAQTGKVTFNAN
+33 
-45 TIKPNSSITI
+45 
-55 TPKAGTGH
+55 
-63 SVSSNPSTLTAPAAH
+63 
-78 TVNTTEIVKDYGS
+78 
-91 NVTAA
+91 
-96 EINNAVQV
+96 
-104 ANKRTATIKNGTAMP
+104 
-119 TNLAGGSTTTI
+119 
-130 PVTVTYNDGSTE
+130 
-142 EVQESIFTK
+142 
-151 ADKRELITAKNHL
+151 
-164 DDPVSTEGKKPGT
+164 
-177 ITQYNNAM
+177 
-185 HNAQQQ
+185 
-191 INTAKTE
+191 
-198 AQQVIN
+198 
-204 NERATPQQV
+204 
-213 SDALTK
+213 
-219 VRAAQTKI
+219 
-227 DQAKALLQNKEDNSQ
+227 
-242 LVTSKNNLQSSVN
+242 
-255 QVPSTAGM
+255 
-263 TQQSIDNYNAKK
+263 
-275 REAET
+275 
-280 EITAAQRVI
+280 
-289 DNGDATAQQISDE
+289 
-302 KHRVDNALTA
+302 
-312 LNQAKHDLTA
+312 
-322 DTHALEQA
+322 
-330 VQQLNRTGTTTGK
+330 
-343 KPASI
+343 
-348 TAYNN
+348 
-353 SIRALQSDLT
+353 
-363 SAKNSA
+363 
-369 NAIIQKPIRTVQEV
+369 
-383 QSALTN
+383 
-389 VNRVNERLTQA
+389 
-400 INQLVPL
+400 
-407 ADNSAL
+407 
-413 RTAKTKLDEEI
+413 
-424 NKSVTTD
+424 
-431 GMTQSSIQAYEN
+431 
-443 AKRAGQTESTNAQ
+443 
-456 NVINNGDATDQQIA
+456 
-470 AEKTKVEEKYN
+470 
-481 SLKQAI
+481 
-487 AGLTPDLAP
+487 
-496 LQTAKTQ
+496 
-503 LQNDIDQPTSTTGMT
+503 
-518 STSVATFNEKLS
+518 
-530 AARTKIQEIDRVLA
+530 
-544 SHPDVATIRQ
+544 
-554 NVTAANAAKTALDQA
+554 
-569 RNGLT
+569 
-574 VDKAPLENAKNQL
+574 
-587 QHSIDTQTSTTGM
+587 
-600 TQDSI
+600 
-605 NAYNAKLTAARNK
+605 
-618 IQQINQV
+618 
-625 LAGSPTVEQINT
+625 
-637 NTSAANQAKS
+637 
-647 DLDHARQALTPD
+647 
-659 KAPLQNAK
+659 
-667 TQLEQSINQP
+667 
-677 TDTTG
+677 
-682 MTTASLNAYNQKL
+682 
-695 QAARQ
+695 
-700 KLTEI
+700 
-705 NQVLNGN
+705 
-712 PTVQNINDK
+712 
-721 VTEANQAKDQLNTAR
+721 
-736 QGLTLDRQP
+736 
-745 ALTTLHGASNLNQAQ
+745 
-760 QNNFTQQI
+760 
-768 NAAQNHAALETIKSN
+768 
-783 ITALN
+783 
-788 TAMTKLKDSVA
+788 
-799 DNNTI
+799 
-804 KSGQNYTDATPA
+804 
-816 NKQAYDNAVNAAKGV
+816 
-831 IGETTNPTMDVN
+831 
-843 TVNQKAASVKSTKDA
+843 
-858 LDGQQ
+858 
-863 NLQRAK
+863 
-869 TEATNAITHASDL
+869 
-882 NQAQK
+882 
-887 NALTQQVNSA
+887 
-897 QNVQAVN
+897 
-904 DIKQTT
+904 
-910 HSLNTAM
+910 
-917 TGLKRGVA
+917 
-925 NHNQVV
+925 
-931 QSDNYVNA
+931 
-939 DTNKKNDYNNAYNH
+939 
-953 ANDIINGNAQHPVIT
+953 
-968 PSDVNN
+968 
-974 ALSNVTSK
+974 
-982 EHALNGEAKLN
+982 
-993 AAKQEANTALGH
+993 
-1005 LNNLNNAQR
+1005 
-1014 QNLQSQIN
+1014 
-1022 GAHQIDAVNTIKQNA
+1022 
-1037 TNLNSAMGNLRQAVA
+1037 
-1052 DKDQVKRTEDYAD
+1052 
-1065 ADTAKQ
+1065 
-1071 NAYNSA
+1071 
-1077 VSSAETIINQTTNPT
+1077 
-1092 MSVDDV
+1092 
-1098 NRATSAVTSN
+1098 
-1108 KNALNGDEKLAQSK
+1108 
-1122 TDAARAI
+1122 
-1129 DALPHLNNA
+1129 
-1138 QKADVKSKINAAS
+1138 
-1151 NIAGV
+1151 
-1156 NTVKQQG
+1156 
-1163 TDLNTAMGN
+1163 
-1172 LQGAIN
+1172 
-1178 DEQTTLNSQ
+1178 
-1187 NYQDA
+1187 
-1192 TPSKKTA
+1192 
-1199 YTNAVQAAKDIL
+1199 
-1211 NKSNGQNK
+1211 
-1219 TKDQV
+1219 
-1224 TEAMNQLNSAK
+1224 
-1235 NNLDGT
+1235 
-1241 RLLDQAK
+1241 
-1248 QTAKQ
+1248 
-1253 QLNNMTHL
+1253 
-1261 TTAQKTNLTNQIN
+1261 
-1274 SGTTVAGVHT
+1274 
-1284 VQSNANT
+1284 
-1291 LDQAMNT
+1291 
-1298 LRQSIA
+1298 
-1304 NKDATK
+1304 
-1310 ASEDYVD
+1310 
-1317 ANNDKQTAYNNAV
+1317 
-1330 AAAETIINANSNPE
+1330 
-1344 MNPSTITQKAEQ
+1344 
-1356 VNSSKTAL
+1356 
-1364 NGDENLAAAKQNA
+1364 
-1377 KTYLNTLTSITD
+1377 
-1389 AQKNNLISQI
+1389 
-1399 SSATR
+1399 
-1404 VSGVD
+1404 
-1409 TVKQNAQHLDQ
+1409 
-1420 AMASLQSGINNESQV
+1420 
-1435 KSSEKYRDADTNKQ
+1435 
-1449 QEYDNAITAA
+1449 
-1459 KAILNKSTGPNTAQN
+1459 
-1474 AVEAAL
+1474 
-1480 QRVNNAKDALN
+1480 
-1491 GDAKLI
+1491 
-1497 AAQNAAKQHL
+1497 
-1507 GTLTHITTAQRN
+1507 
-1519 DLTNQI
+1519 
-1525 SQATNLAGVESVKQS
+1525 
-1540 ANSLDGAMG
+1540 
-1549 NLQTAINDKS
+1549 
-1559 GTLASQNFLDAD
+1559 
-1571 EQKRNAYNQ
+1571 
-1580 AVSAAETILNKQT
+1580 
-1593 GPNTAKTAVEQALN
+1593 
-1607 NVNNA
+1607 
-1612 KHALNGTQN
+1612 
-1621 LNNAKQAAITA
+1621 
-1632 INGAS
+1632 
-1637 DLNQKQKDALKT
+1637 
-1649 QANGAQ
+1649 
-1655 RVSNAQ
+1655 
-1661 DVQRNAT
+1661 
-1668 ELNTAMGTLKH
+1668 
-1679 AIADKTNTLASS
+1679 
-1691 KYVNADST
+1691 
-1699 KQNAYTTK
+1699 
-1707 VTNAEHIISGTPT
+1707 
-1720 VVTTPSEV
+1720 
-1728 TAAANQVNSAKQ
+1728 
-1740 ELNGDE
+1740 
-1746 RLRVAKQNANTA
+1746 
-1758 IDALTQLNTPQKAK
+1758 
-1772 LKEQVGQANRLEDV
+1772 
-1786 QTVQTNGQALNNAMK
+1786 
-1801 GLRDSIANET
+1801 
-1811 TVKASQNYTDASSNN
+1811 
-1826 QSTYN
+1826 
-1831 SAVSNAKGI
+1831 
-1840 INQTNNPT
+1840 
-1848 MDTSAITQATTQV
+1848 
-1861 NNAKNGLNGAENL
+1861 
-1874 RNAQN
+1874 
-1879 TAKQNLNTLSH
+1879 
-1890 LTNNQKSAIST
+1890 
-1901 QIDRAGHVSE
+1901 
-1911 VTAAKNA
+1911 
-1918 ATELNTQMGNLE
+1918 
-1930 QAIHDQ
+1930 
-1936 NTVKQSVK
+1936 
-1944 FTDADK
+1944 
-1950 AKRDAYTNAVSRAE
+1950 
-1964 AILNKT
+1964 
-1970 QGANTSKQDVEA
+1970 
-1982 AIQNVSSAKN
+1982 
-1992 ALNGDQNVTNA
+1992 
-2003 KNAAKNAL
+2003 
-2011 NNLTSINNA
+2011 
-2020 QKRDLTTKIDQATTV
+2020 
-2035 AGVEA
+2035 
-2040 VSNTGTQLNT
+2040 
-2050 AMANLQNGINDKTNT
+2050 
-2065 LASENYHDADSDKKT
+2065 
-2080 AYTQAVTNAENILNK
+2080 
-2095 NSGSNLDKTA
+2095 
-2105 VENALSQVAN
+2105 
-2115 AKGALNGNHN
+2115 
-2125 LEQAKSNANTTINGL
+2125 
-2140 QHLTTAQKDKLKQQV
+2140 
-2155 QQAQNV
+2155 
-2161 AGVDTV
+2161 
-2167 KSSANTLNGAM
+2167 
-2178 GTLRNSIQD
+2178 
-2187 NTATKNGQ
+2187 
-2195 NYLDATGSNK
+2195 
-2205 TNYNNAVDSANGV
+2205 
-2218 INATSNPNMDAN
+2218 
-2230 AINQIATQVTSTKN
+2230 
-2244 ALDGT
+2244 
-2249 HNLTQA
+2249 
-2255 KQTATNAI
+2255 
-2263 DGATNL
+2263 
-2269 NKAQK
+2269 
-2274 DALKAQ
+2274 
-2280 VTSAQRVANVTSI
+2280 
-2293 QQTANEL
+2293 
-2300 NTAMGQLQHGIDD
+2300 
-2313 ENATKQTQKYR
+2313 
-2324 DAEQS
+2324 
-2329 KKTAYDQAVAAAKA
+2329 
-2343 ILNKQTGSNS
+2343 
-2353 DKAAVDRALQQVT
+2353 
-2366 STKDALNGDAKL
+2366 
-2378 AEAKA
+2378 
-2383 AAKQNLGTLNHIT
+2383 
-2396 NAQRTD
+2396 
-2402 LEGQINQATTVDG
+2402 
-2415 VNTVKTNANTLDGA
+2415 
-2429 MNSLQGSINDKDA
+2429 
-2442 TLRNQNY
+2442 
-2449 LDADESKRNAYTQA
+2449 
-2463 VTAAEGILNKQ
+2463 
-2474 TGGNTSKADVDNAL
+2474 
-2488 NAVTRA
+2488 
-2494 KAALNGAENL
+2494 
-2504 RNAKTSATNTIN
+2504 
-2516 GLPNLTQLQKDN
+2516 
-2528 LKHQVEQAQNVAGVN
+2528 
-2543 GVKDKGNTLNTAMGA
+2543 
-2558 LRTSI
+2558 
-2563 QNDNTTKTSQNYLDA
+2563 
-2578 SDSNKNN
+2578 
-2585 YNTAVNNANG
+2585 
-2595 VINATNNPNMDAN
+2595 
-2608 AINGMANQ
+2608 
-2616 VNTTK
+2616 
-2621 AALNG
+2621 
-2626 VQNLAQAKTNATN
+2626 
-2639 TINNAHDLNQ
+2639 
-2649 KQKDA
+2649 
-2654 LKTQVNNAQ
+2654 
-2663 RVSDANNVQHTATE
+2663 
-2677 LNGAM
+2677 
-2682 TALKAAI
+2682 
-2689 ADKERTKAS
+2689 
-2698 GNYVNADQ
+2698 
-2706 EKRQAYDSKVTNAEN
+2706 
-2721 IINGTP
+2721 
-2727 NATLTVNDVNSATSQ
+2727 
-2742 VNAAKTALNGDNNLR
+2742 
-2757 VAKEN
+2757 
-2762 ANNTIDGLAQLN
+2762 
-2774 NAQKAKLKEQVQS
+2774 
-2787 ATTLE
+2787 
-2792 GVQTVKNSSQTL
+2792 
-2804 NTAMKGLRDSIA
+2804 
-2816 NEATIKAGQNYTDA
+2816 
-2830 SPTNRNEYDSAV
+2830 
-2842 TAAKAII
+2842 
-2849 NQTSNPTMEPN
+2849 
-2860 TITQATSQVT
+2860 
-2870 TKEHALN
+2870 
-2877 GAQNL
+2877 
-2882 AQAKTT
+2882 
-2888 AKNNLNNLTSINNAQ
+2888 
-2903 KDALTRSIDGATTVA
+2903 
-2918 GVNQETAKATE
+2918 
-2929 LNNAMHS
+2929 MHS
-2936 LQNGINDEAQTK
+2936 LQNGINDETQTK
-2948 QTQKYLDAEPIKKS
+2948 QTQKYLDAEPSKKS

-3078 YQDADDAKRTAYSQ
+3078 YQDAYDAKRTAYSQ

-3132 NLERAKQAANTA
+3132 NLDRAKQAANTA

-3306 TLNSAMKGLRD
+3306 TLNTAMKGLRD

-3332 DASPNNRSEYDSA
+3332 DASQNKQTDYNSA

-3351 IIDQTTSPSMNAQEI
+3351 IIGQTTSPSMNAQEI

-3484 PNTAKDN
+3484 PNTSKDG
-3491 VESALQNV
+3491 VETALENV

-3512 ANAKSTAKN
+3512 ANAKTTAKN

-3533 KEALKTQIEGASTV
+3533 KEALKSQIEGATTV

-3567 QSGINDEA
+3567 QNGINDEA

-3585 ADRDKQTAYN
+3585 ADREKQTAYN

-3634 DARLNE
+3634 DERLNE
-3640 AKNTAKQQLATMSHL
+3640 AKNTAKQQVATMSHL
-3655 TNAQK
+3655 TDAQK
-3660 ANLTEQIERGTT
+3660 ANLTSQIESGTT

-3700 DTTKSSEDY
+3700 DATKSSEDY

-3720 NRAVSDAEGIISAT
+3720 NDAVTNAEGIISAT

-3770 AKTDIGRLTDL
+3770 AKSDIGRLTDL

-3891 AKETAKRA
+3891 AKESAKRA

-3914 TSQIDNATTVADVTA
+3914 TSQIDNATTVAGVTA

-3973 AVTNAQGILDKANG
+3973 AVTNAQGILDKAHG

-4052 VNSVKTKAQDLDGA
+4052 VNGVKTKAQDLDGA
-4066 MQRLESAIA
+4066 MQRLQSAIA

-4097 DNAIIQAESY
+4097 DNAITQAESY

-4143 AKTEATQAIDN
+4143 AKTEAIQAIDN

-4207 AGGNY
+4207 ASGNY

-4320 QLRNSIANKDEVKAS
+4320 QLRNSIANKDDVKAS
-4335 QPYVDADTDKQ
+4335 QPYVDADRDKQ
-4346 NAYNTAVTSAENIIN
+4346 NAYNTAVTNAENIIN
-4361 ATSQPTLNP
+4361 ATSQPTLDP

-4375 AANQVNT
+4375 AANQVST

-4516 RKVTDAKNNANQRLS
+4516 RKVTDAKNNANQTLS

-4605 RNAENILNKSTGTNV
+4605 HNAENILNKSTGTNV

-4627 AMNQVNTTKAAL
+4627 AMNQVNATKAAL

-4662 TNAQKDALKQL
+4662 TNAQKEALKQL

-4683 QGNEQKANNVDAAM
+4683 QGNDQKANNVDAAM

-4707 ATTKQNQNYTDASP
+4707 ATTKQNQNYTDASQ

-4736 IIDQTTNPTLDPT
+4736 IIDQTTSPTLDPT

-4778 TQSLGSLDNLN
+4778 SQSLGSLDNLN
-4789 NAQKQAVTN
+4789 NAQKQTVTD

-4870 NATQT
+4870 NATQA
-4875 EVEQAIQQVNATKQ
+4875 EVEQAIKQVNAAKQ

-4986 EALISG
+4986 EALISA

-5025 AKQNVQQAIDQLPN
+5025 AKQNVQHAIDQLPN

-5046 EYNKQITQA
+5046 EYSKQITQA

-5079 QGIADKDQT
+5079 QGIAN
-5088 KANGNFVNA
+5088 KAQIKGSENYHDA
-5097 DTDKQNAYNNAVA
+5097 DTDKQTAYDNAVTK
-5110 HAEQII
+5110 AEELLKQ
-5116 SGTPNANVDP
+5116 TTNPTMDPNTI
-5126 QQVAQA
+5126 QQA
-5132 LQQVN
+5132 LTKVNDTN
-5137 QAKGDLNGN
+5137 QALNGN
-5146 HNLQVAKDNANT
+5146 Q
-5158 AIDQLPNLNQ
+5158 
-5168 PQKTALKDQVSHAE
+5168 
-5182 LVTGVNAIKQNA
+5182 
-5194 DALNNAMGT
+5194 
-5203 LKQQI
+5203 
-5208 QANSQV
+5208 
-5214 PQSVDFTQA
+5214 
-5223 DQDKQQAYNNAAN
+5223 
-5236 QAQQIANGTPTPVL
+5236 
-5250 APDTVTQ
+5250 
-5257 AVTTMNQ
+5257 
-5264 AKDALNGDEK
+5264 K
-5274 LAQAKQDALANLD
+5274 LADAKQDAKTTLGTLD
-5287 TLRDLNQ
+5287 HLN
-5294 PQRDALRNQ
+5294 DAQ
-5303 INQAQALATVEQ
+5303 KQALTTQVEQAPDIATVNNV
-5315 TKQNA
+5315 KQNA
-5320 QNVNTAMGN
+5320 QNLNNAMTNLNNALQDKTETLNSINFTDADQAKKDAYTNAVSHAEGILSKANGSNASQTEVEQAMQRVNEAKQALNGNDNVQRAKDAAKQVITNANDLNQAQKDALKQQVDAAQTVANVNTIKQTAQDLNQAMTQ

-5350 VDKQTAYTNAVSQAE
+5350 ADKQTAYTNAVSQAE

-5372 NPTLNPDDIT
+5372 NPTLNPDEIT
-5382 RALTQVTDAKNSL
+5382 RALTQVTDAKNGL

-5463 DQILA
+5463 AQTLA

-5607 DYNKAVT
+5607 DYNQAVT

-5883 INQAAATVNTTKA
+5883 INQAATTVNTTKA

-5978 EPNKKQAYDEA
+5978 EPNKKQSYDEA

-6057 QINNATTRDKV
+6057 QINNAT
-6068 AEIIA
+6068 
-6073 QAQAL
+6073 
-6078 NEAMKALKESIK
+6078 
-6090 DQPQT
+6090 
-6095 EASSKFINEDQAQ
+6095 
-6108 KDAYTQ
+6108 
-6114 AVQHAKDLINK
+6114 
-6125 TTDPTLAKSII
+6125 
-6136 DQATQA
+6136 
-6142 VTDAKNNLHGDQKLA
+6142 
-6157 QDKQR
+6157 
-6162 ATETLNNL
+6162 
-6170 SNLNTPQRQA
+6170 
-6180 LENQINN
+6180 
-6187 AATRGEVAQKLT
+6187 TRGEVAQKLT

-6314 ATRDEV
+6314 ATRGEV

-6493 LQAAQSITDPTNGS
+6493 LQAAESITDPTNGS
-6507 NANKDAVEQALTK
+6507 NANKDAVDQVLTK

-6704 NRAMDQLSQEITG
+6704 NRAMDQLSQEITD

-6737 VYDEAVDKAKQALD
+6737 VYDETVDKAKQALD

-6757 LTAEQ
+6757 LTAKQ

-6767 DAITAAKKALNGE
+6767 DAVTAAKKALNGE

-7019 TVNDAIHNLNGDQR
+7019 AVNDAIHNLNGDQR

-7125 QVQSLIDE
+7125 QVQALIDE

-7233 QQGHNGI
+7233 QQGHNDI
-7240 NNAMTKEEIE
+7240 NNAMTKEAIE
-7250 QAKAQLAQALQD
+7250 QAK
-7262 IKDLVKAKENA
+7262 E
-7273 KQDIDKRVQALIDEI
+7273 R
-7288 DQNPN
+7288 
-7293 LTDKEKQALKDR
+7293 
-7305 INQILQ
+7305 
-7311 QGHNDINNA
+7311 
-7320 LTKEEIEQA
+7320 
-7329 KAQLAQALQDIKDLV
+7329 LAQALQDIKDLV

-7518 AIESIENAAQQKIDE
+7518 AIESIENAAQQKINE

-7559 IDYINNAPDVHSVEE
+7559 IDHVNNAPDVHSVEE
-7574 IQQQEQAHIEQFY
+7574 IQQQEQAHIEQFN

-7691 KINSIRNSEIGTT
+7691 KINSIRNSEIGTA

-7745 SAVQIVISDRA
+7745 SAVQIVTSDRA

-7783 STIGHKKKIDEDDDI
+7783 STIGHKKKLDEDDDI

-7881 DVTVEEKDT
+7881 DVTVEEKDS

-7929 VLQDNEHSPILIA
+7929 VLKDNEHSPLLFA

-7947 KEVDVETTTS
+7947 KEEDVETTTS
-7957 IESNEDDAPLLL
+7957 IESKDEDVPLLL

-7974 QKDNQSKGKK
+7974 QKDNQSKDKK
-7984 SASKNLLKS
+7984 SASKNTSKKVAAKKKKKKAKKNKK

>member
-1 MGNGAEHSKTINVV
+1 MNYRDKIQKFSIRKYTVGTFSTVIATLVFLGLNTSHAQAAETNQLASVLKQKQQNGDAQTENRESQTQNSQNSQNGQSLSAPIENEQPNNNQTNQVDASGAQPYTTKHDQPVSQNEQAKKDTADATQTQSAKAESKHEQNESRSANKKGNDNNATHVENHEANVVTASDSSDSGSVQHDRNELQAFFDANYHDYRFIDRENADSGTFNYVKGIFDKINTLLGSNDPINNKDLQVAYKELEQAVALIRTMPQRQQTSRRSSRIQTRSIESRSAEPRSVSSYQNADSSYYVENANDGSGYPVGTYINASNKGAPYNLPTTPWNTLKASAAKEIALITAKQTGDGYQWVIKFNKGHAPHENMIYWFALPADQVPVGRTDFVTVNADGTNVQWSNGAGAGANKPLPQMWPNGVNDSRSWDFKIRNRSGQVIYDWPTVHINSLKDLARAGDYFSEAGAPASTKAFGRQIFEYINGERPTESPGVPRVYTFIGKGDASYTISFKTQGPTIDKLYYAAGGRALEYNQLFMYSQLYVESTQDQQQRLNGLRQTVNRTYRLGTTKRVEISHGNVQTKKVLESSNLNIDDFIDDPLSYVKTPSNKVLGFYPTNANPNVRRPGGVQELNEYQISQLFTDDKLQQAARNRTPIQLMIGFDYPDGHGNAETLVPVNLTVLPEIQHNIKFFKNDDGQNIADKPASKQAGHPVFYVYAGNQGNASVNLGGSVTSIQPLRINLTSNENFTDKDWQITGIPRTLHIENSTNRTNNARERNIELVGNLLPGDYFGTIRFGRKEQLFEIRVKPHTPTITTTAEQLRGTALQKVPVTVSGVPLDPSALVYLVIPTSQTRDGGSEADQIPSGYTKIATGTPDGVHSTITIRPEDYVVFIPPVGHQIRALIYYNNVVASNMSNAVTILPDDIPPTINNPVGLNAKYYRGDEVSFTMGVSDRHSGIKSTTITTLPSGWTSNLTKADKNKGSLSITGRVSMNQAFNSDITFKVSATDNVNNTTNDSQSKHVTVHVGKISDDAHPIVLGNSEKVVVVNPTALTGDEKQRIITAFMNKNQNIRGYLASSNPVAVDDHGNVTLHYRDGSSTALDATNVMTYEPVVKTEYQTANAPKTATVTIAKGQSFSIGDIKQYFTLSNGQPIPSGTFTNITSDRTIPTAQEVSQMNAGTQLYHIVASNAYHKDTEDFYISLKIIDVKQPEGDQRVYRTSTYDLTTDEISKVKQAFINANRDIITLAEGDISVTNTPNGANVSTITVNINKGRLTKSFTSNLTNMNFLRWISFPQDYTVTWTNAKIANRPTDGGLSWSDDHKSLIYRYDATLGTQITTNDILTMLKATTTVAGLRNNIAGNEKAQAEAGGRPNYKSSGYSQSNPTTDGQRQFTLNGQVIQVLDIINPSNGFGGQPVTNSNVRANHSNSTVVSVNEPAANGAGAFTIDHVVKSNSTHNAADAVYKAQLYLSPYGPKQYVEHLNQNTGNTNEAINIYFVPSDLVNPTISVGNYANHQVFSGETFTNTITANDNFGVQSVTVPATSQLTGTVDNNHQHVSATAPNVTSATNKTINLVANDTSGNTATTSFNVTIKPLRDKYRVGTSSTAANPVRIANISNNATVSQADQTAIINSLTFTETVPNRSYARASTNEITSKTVSNVSRNGNNANVTVTVTYQDGTTSTVTVPVKHVIPEIVAHSHYTVQGQDFPTGNGASASDYFKLSNGSAIPDATITWVSGQAPNKNNTTIGQDINVTAHILIDGETTPITKTATYKVVRTVPKQVFETTRGVLYPGVSDMYDAKQYVKPVNNSWSTNAQHMNFQFVGTYGPNKDVVGISTRLIRVTYDNRQTEDLNIISKVKPDPPRIDGNSVTYKAGLTNQEIKVNNVLNNSSVKLFKADNTPLNVTNITHGSGFSSVVTVSDALPNGEIKARSSISMNNVTYTTQDEHGQVVTVTRNESVDSNDSASVLVTPQLQATTEGAVFIKGGDDFDFGHVERFIQNPPHGATVAWHDSPDTWKHTVGNTHKTVVVTLPNGQGTRNVEVPVKVYPVANAKAPSRDVKGQNLTNGTDAINYITFDPNTNTNGITAAWANRQQPNNQQAGVQNLNVDVTYPGISAAKQVPVTVNVYQFEFPQNSYTTTVGGTLASGTQASGYAQMQNATGLPTDGFTYKWNNAATGTNDANWAAMNKPNVAKVVNAKYDIIYNGHTFATSLPAKFVVKDVQPAKPTVTETAAGAITIAPGANQTVNTHAGNVTTYADKLVIKRNGNVVTTFTRRNNTSPWVKEASAANVTGIVGTNNGITVAAGTFNPADTIQVVATQGSGETISDEQRSDDFTVVAPQPNQATTKIWQNGHIDITPNNPSGHLINPTQVMDIAYTEKVGNGAEHSKTLNVV

-33 DAQTGKVTFNAN
+33 DAHTGKVTFNAN
-45 TIKPNSSITI
+45 TIKPNSSINI
-55 TPKAGTGH
+55 TPKAGTGL
-63 SVSSNPSTLTAPAAH
+63 SASSNPSTLTAPAAH

-96 EINNAVQV
+96 EINNAVHV
-104 ANKRTATIKNGTAMP
+104 AEKRNATIKNGTAMP

-164 DDPVSTEGKKPGT
+164 DDPVSTDGKKPGT
-177 ITQYNNAM
+177 ITQYNNAI

-204 NERATPQQV
+204 NDRATPQQV
-213 SDALTK
+213 NAALSK
-219 VRAAQTKI
+219 VQAAQTKI
-227 DQAKALLQNKEDNSQ
+227 NEAKALLQNKEDNSQ

-255 QVPSTAGM
+255 QVPSTTGM

-275 REAET
+275 REAES

-312 LNQAKHDLTA
+312 LNQAKQNLTA
-322 DTHALEQA
+322 DTHELEQA

-348 TAYNN
+348 AAYNN
-353 SIRALQSDLT
+353 SIHALQSDLT

-431 GMTQSSIQAYEN
+431 GMTQSSIQAYES

-470 AEKTKVEEKYN
+470 AEKAKVEEKYN

-518 STSVATFNEKLS
+518 SASVASFNDKLS

-554 NVTAANAAKTALDQA
+554 NVTAANATKSALDQA

-600 TQDSI
+600 TQDSV

-625 LAGSPTVEQINT
+625 LAGSPTVDQINT
-637 NTSAANQAKS
+637 NTSVANQAKS

-659 KAPLQNAK
+659 KAPLQTAK

-700 KLTEI
+700 KLAEI

-721 VTEANQAKDQLNTAR
+721 VAEANQAKDQLNTAR

-788 TAMTKLKDSVA
+788 NAMTKLKESVA

-831 IGETTNPTMDVN
+831 IGETNNPTMDVN
-843 TVNQKAASVKSTKDA
+843 TVNQKAESVKSTKGA

-910 HSLNTAM
+910 QSLNTAM

-993 AAKQEANTALGH
+993 TAKQEANTALGQ

-1022 GAHQIDAVNTIKQNA
+1022 GAHQIETVNTIKQNA

-1052 DKDQVKRTEDYAD
+1052 DKEQVKRTEDYAD
-1065 ADTAKQ
+1065 ADSAKQ

-1077 VSSAETIINQTTNPT
+1077 VSSAETIINQTANPT
-1092 MSVDDV
+1092 MSVNDV
-1098 NRATSAVTSN
+1098 NSATSAVTTN

-1224 TEAMNQLNSAK
+1224 TEAMNQVNSAK

-1248 QTAKQ
+1248 QAAKQ

-1261 TTAQKTNLTNQIN
+1261 TPAQKTNLTNQIN

-1317 ANNDKQTAYNNAV
+1317 ANHDKQTAYNNAV

-1364 NGDENLAAAKQNA
+1364 NGDENLATAKQNA

-1399 SSATR
+1399 TSATR

-1420 AMASLQSGINNESQV
+1420 AMANLQNGINNESQV

-1459 KAILNKSTGPNTAQN
+1459 KAILNKQHGPNTAQN

-1607 NVNNA
+1607 NVNSA

-1637 DLNQKQKDALKT
+1637 DLNQHQKDTLKA

-1661 DVQRNAT
+1661 DVQRNTT
-1668 ELNTAMGTLKH
+1668 ELNTAMGQLKH
-1679 AIADKTNTLASS
+1679 AIADKTTTLASS
-1691 KYVNADST
+1691 KYVNADSN

-1746 RLRVAKQNANTA
+1746 RLREAKQNANTA
-1758 IDALTQLNTPQKAK
+1758 IDGLTQLNTPQKAK

-1811 TVKASQNYTDASSNN
+1811 TVKASQNYTDASPNN

-1936 NTVKQSVK
+1936 NTVKQGVN

-1964 AILNKT
+1964 TILNKT

-2020 QKRDLTTKIDQATTV
+2020 QKGDLTTKIDQATTV
-2035 AGVEA
+2035 SGVEA

-2095 NSGSNLDKTA
+2095 NNGSNLDKAA
-2105 VENALSQVAN
+2105 VESALSQVTN

-2187 NTATKNGQ
+2187 NAATKNGQ
-2195 NYLDATGSNK
+2195 NYLDATESNK

-2218 INATSNPNMDAN
+2218 INATSNPNMDAH

-2313 ENATKQTQKYR
+2313 ENTTKQTQKYR

-2378 AEAKA
+2378 SEAKA

-2396 NAQRTD
+2396 NAQRTA

-2504 RNAKTSATNTIN
+2504 RNTKTSATNTIN

-2595 VINATNNPNMDAN
+2595 VINATNTPNMDAN

-2626 VQNLAQAKTNATN
+2626 AQNLAQAKTNATN

-2727 NATLTVNDVNSATSQ
+2727 NATLTVNDVNSVTSQ

-2757 VAKEN
+2757 VAKAH

-2787 ATTLE
+2787 ATTLD

-2830 SPTNRNEYDSAV
+2830 SPNNRNEYDSAV

-2903 KDALTRSIDGATTVA
+2903 KDALTHSIDGATTVA

-2929 LNNAMHS
+2929 LNNAMRS
-2936 LQNGINDEAQTK
+2936 LQNGINDETQTK
-2948 QTQKYLDAEPIKKS
+2948 QTQKYLDAEPSKKS

-3175 EHTATELNTAMT
+3175 EHTATELNNAMT

-3222 AENIVSG
+3222 AENIISG

-3237 ADVTNAATQVTNA
+3237 SDVTNAATQVTNA

-3306 TLNSAMKGLRD
+3306 TLNTAMKGLRD

-3332 DASPNNRSEYDSA
+3332 DASQNKQTDYNNA
-3345 VTAAKA
+3345 VSAAKA
-3351 IIDQTTSPSMNAQEI
+3351 IIGQTSSPTMDAQEI

-3404 DAQKD
+3404 DAQKE
-3409 AVKRQIEG
+3409 AAKRQIEG

-3452 QGVNFTDADEAKR
+3452 QGVNFTDADEVKR

-3484 PNTAKDN
+3484 PNTAKDG
-3491 VESALQNV
+3491 VETALQNV

-3512 ANAKSTAKN
+3512 ANAKTNAKN

-3533 KEALKTQIEGASTV
+3533 KDALKSQIEGATTV
-3547 AGVNQVSTT
+3547 AGVNQVSTS

-3567 QSGINDEA
+3567 QSGINDET

-3585 ADRDKQTAYN
+3585 ADREKQAAYN
-3595 DAVTAA
+3595 DAVSAA
-3601 KTLLDKTAGSNDNKA
+3601 KTLLNKTAGANDNKA

-3626 TAKTALNG
+3626 TAKSALNG

-3655 TNAQK
+3655 TDAQK
-3660 ANLTEQIERGTT
+3660 SNLTSQIESGTT
-3672 VAGVQGIQANAGTL
+3672 VSGVQGIQANAGTL
-3686 DQAMN
+3686 NEVMN

-3700 DTTKSSEDY
+3700 DATKSSEDY

-3770 AKTDIGRLTDL
+3770 AKTEIGRLSDL
-3781 NNAQRTAANAE
+3781 NNAQQTSANAE

-3823 AEKDNTKRSVNY
+3823 AEKDTTKRSVNY
-3835 TDADQP
+3835 TDADHP

-3849 VTQAEAI
+3849 VTQAEGI

-3862 NANET
+3862 NADEA
-3867 QVQAAL
+3867 QVQTAL

-3880 NDLNGDNKVAQ
+3880 NNLNGDNKVAK
-3891 AKETAKRA
+3891 AKEAAKRA

-3914 TSQIDNATTVADVTA
+3914 TSQIDNATTVAGVTA

-3955 QQVNF
+3955 QQ
-3960 TDADQGKKDAYTN
+3960 
-3973 AVTNAQGILDKANG
+3973 
-3987 QNMTKAQVEAALN
+3987 
-4000 QVTTAKNALNGDAN
+4000 
-4014 VRQAKSDAKA
+4014 
-4024 NLGTL
+4024 
-4029 THLNNAQKQDLTSQI
+4029 
-4044 EGATTVNG
+4044 
-4052 VNSVKTKAQDLDGA
+4052 
-4066 MQRLESAIA
+4066 
-4075 NKDQTKASEN
+4075 
-4085 YIDADPTKKTAF
+4085 
-4097 DNAIIQAESY
+4097 
-4107 LNKDHGANKDKQAVE
+4107 
-4122 QAIQSVT
+4122 
-4129 STENALNGDANLQR
+4129 
-4143 AKTEATQAIDN
+4143 
-4154 LTHLNTPQKTALK
+4154 
-4167 QQVNAAQRV
+4167 
-4176 SGVTDLKNSATS
+4176 
-4188 LNNAMD
+4188 
-4194 QLKQAIAD
+4194 
-4202 HDTIV
+4202 
-4207 AGGNY
+4207 
-4212 TNASP
+4212 
-4217 DKQGAYTDAY
+4217 
-4227 NAAKN
+4227 
-4232 IVNGSPNVI
+4232 
-4241 TNAADVTAATQR
+4241 
-4253 VNNAETGL
+4253 
-4261 NGDTNL
+4261 
-4267 ATAKQQAKD
+4267 
-4276 ALRQMTHL
+4276 
-4284 SDAQKQSIT
+4284 
-4293 GQIDSATQVT
+4293 
-4303 GVQSVKD
+4303 
-4310 NATNLDNAMN
+4310 
-4320 QLRNSIANKDEVKAS
+4320 
-4335 QPYVDADTDKQ
+4335 
-4346 NAYNTAVTSAENIIN
+4346 
-4361 ATSQPTLNP
+4361 
-4370 SAVTQ
+4370 
-4375 AANQVNT
+4375 
-4382 NKTALN
+4382 
-4388 GAQNLANKKQETTA
+4388 
-4402 NINQLSHLNNA
+4402 
-4413 QKQDLNTQV
+4413 
-4422 TNAPN
+4422 
-4427 ISTVN
+4427 
-4432 QVKTKAEQL
+4432 
-4441 DQAME
+4441 
-4446 RLINGIQDK
+4446 
-4455 DQVKQSVNFTDADPE
+4455 VNFTDADPE

-4516 RKVTDAKNNANQRLS
+4516 RKVTDAKNNANQTLS

-4574 KNSLNDKDTTL
+4574 KDSLNDKDTTL

-4600 YNEAV
+4600 YNEAI
-4605 RNAENILNKSTGTNV
+4605 RNAEKILNKSTGTNV

-4639 NGTQNLEKAKQHAN
+4639 NGSQNLEKAKQHAN

-4662 TNAQKDALKQL
+4662 TNAQKEALKQL

-4697 DKLRQSIADN
+4697 DKLRQSISDN
-4707 ATTKQNQNYTDASP
+4707 ATTKQNQNYTDSSP

-4736 IIDQTTNPTLDPT
+4736 IIDQTTSPTLDPT

-4789 NAQKQAVTN
+4789 NAQKQAVTD

-4824 NLKQAIADKDATKA
+4824 NLKQAIADKNDTKA

-4875 EVEQAIQQVNATKQ
+4875 EVEQAIQQVNAAKQ

-4978 YNQAVAKA
+4978 YKQAVAKA

-5014 NDLNGNTNLAT
+5014 NDLNGNTNLAK
-5025 AKQNVQQAIDQLPN
+5025 AKQNVQHAIDQLPN

-5064 QQAATTLNDAMTQLK
+5064 QQAATTLNDAMTQLKQGIANKAQIKGSENYHDADTDKQTAYDNAVTKAEELLKQTTNPTMDPNTIQQALTKVNDTNQALNGNQKLADAKQAAKTNLGTLDHLNDAQKQALTTQVEQAPDIATVNNVKQNAQNLNNAMTNLSNALQDKTETLNSINFTDADKAKKDAYTNAVAHAEDILSKANGSNASQTEVEQAMQRVNEAKQALNGSDNVQRAKDAAKQVITNANDLNQAQKDALKQQVDAAQTVANVNTIKQTAQDLNQAMTQLK

-5132 LQQVN
+5132 LQQVT

-5223 DQDKQQAYNNAAN
+5223 DQDKQQAYNNATN

-5250 APDTVTQ
+5250 TPDTVTQ

-5274 LAQAKQDALANLD
+5274 LAHAKQDAIANLD

-5350 VDKQTAYTNAVSQAE
+5350 ADKQTAYTNAVSQAE

-5382 RALTQVTDAKNSL
+5382 RALTQVTDAKNGL

-5403 EKQNAKDAVSGMTH
+5403 EKQNAKDAVNAMTH

-5429 IDQSPEI
+5429 IDQSAEI
-5436 ATVNQVKQTA
+5436 ATVTQVKQTA
-5446 TSLDQAMDQ
+5446 TSLDQAMNQ

-5463 DQILA
+5463 TQTLT

-5532 QAKQQLANLTHLN
+5532 QAKQQLVNLTHLN
-5545 DAQKQSFESQ
+5545 DAQKQSVESQ
-5555 ITQAPLVTDV
+5555 ITQASLVTDV

-5572 QTLDHAMELLRNSV
+5572 QALDHAMELLRNSI
-5586 ADNQTTLAS
+5586 ADNQATLAS

-5607 DYNKAVT
+5607 DYNQAVT

-5623 TSPTMNPDDV
+5623 TSP
-5633 NGATTQVNNTK
+5633 Q
-5644 VALDGDENLA
+5644 
-5654 AAKQQA
+5654 
-5660 NNRLDQLDH
+5660 
-5669 LNNAQKQQLQSQ
+5669 
-5681 ITQSSD
+5681 
-5687 IAAVNGHKQTAES
+5687 
-5700 LNTAMGNL
+5700 
-5708 INAIADHQAVE
+5708 
-5719 QRGNFINADTDKQTA
+5719 
-5734 YNTAVNEAAAM
+5734 
-5745 INKQT
+5745 NK
-5750 GQNANQTEVE
+5750 
-5760 QAITKVQTTLQ
+5760 
-5771 ALNGDHNLQVAK
+5771 
-5783 TNATQAI
+5783 
-5790 DALTSLNDP
+5790 
-5799 QKTALKDQVTAATL
+5799 
-5813 VTAVHQ
+5813 
-5819 IEQNANTLNQAM
+5819 
-5831 HGLRQSIQD
+5831 
-5840 NAATKANS
+5840 
-5848 KYINEDQPEQQNY
+5848 
-5861 DQAVQAANNII
+5861 
-5872 NEQTATLDNNA
+5872 
-5883 INQAAATVNTTKA
+5883 
-5896 ALHGDVKLQNDKDH
+5896 
-5910 AKQTVSQLAHLN
+5910 
-5922 NAQKHMEDTLIDS
+5922 
-5935 ETTRTAVK
+5935 
-5943 QDLTE
+5943 
-5948 AQALDQLMD
+5948 
-5957 ALQQSIADKDA
+5957 
-5968 TRASSAYVNA
+5968 
-5978 EPNKKQAYDEA
+5978 
-5989 VQNAESIIAGLNN
+5989 
-6002 PTINKGNVS
+6002 
-6011 SATQAVISS
+6011 
-6020 KNALDG
+6020 
-6026 VERLAQDKQTAG
+6026 
-6038 NSLNHLDQLTPAQ
+6038 
-6051 QQALEN
+6051 
-6057 QINNATTRDKV
+6057 
-6068 AEIIA
+6068 
-6073 QAQAL
+6073 
-6078 NEAMKALKESIK
+6078 
-6090 DQPQT
+6090 
-6095 EASSKFINEDQAQ
+6095 
-6108 KDAYTQ
+6108 
-6114 AVQHAKDLINK
+6114 
-6125 TTDPTLAKSII
+6125 
-6136 DQATQA
+6136 
-6142 VTDAKNNLHGDQKLA
+6142 
-6157 QDKQR
+6157 
-6162 ATETLNNL
+6162 
-6170 SNLNTPQRQA
+6170 
-6180 LENQINN
+6180 
-6187 AATRGEVAQKLT
+6187 
-6199 EAQALNQAMEAL
+6199 
-6211 RNSIQDQQQTEAGS
+6211 
-6225 KFINEDKPQ
+6225 
-6234 KDAYQAAVQNAKDL
+6234 
-6248 INQTN
+6248 
-6253 NPTLDKAQVEQLT
+6253 
-6266 QAVNQAKDNLHG
+6266 
-6278 DQKLADDKQHA
+6278 
-6289 VTDLNQLNGLNNPQ
+6289 
-6303 RQALESQINNA
+6303 
-6314 ATRDEV
+6314 
-6320 AQKLAEAKALDQA
+6320 
-6333 MQALRNSIQDQQQ
+6333 
-6346 TESGSKFINEDKPQ
+6346 
-6360 KDAYQAAV
+6360 
-6368 QNAKDLINQTG
+6368 
-6379 NPTLDKSQVEQLT
+6379 
-6392 QAVTTAKD
+6392 
-6400 NLHGDQKLARDQQQ
+6400 
-6414 AVTTVNALP
+6414 
-6423 NLNHAQQQALTDAIN
+6423 
-6438 AAPTRTEVAQHVQ
+6438 
-6451 TATELDHAMETL
+6451 
-6463 KNKVD
+6463 
-6468 QVNTDKAQ
+6468 
-6476 PNYTEAST
+6476 
-6484 DKKEAVDQA
+6484 
-6493 LQAAQSITDPTNGS
+6493 
-6507 NANKDAVEQALTK
+6507 
-6520 LQEKENE
+6520 
-6527 LNGNERVAEAKT
+6527 
-6539 QAKQTIDQL
+6539 
-6548 THLNAD
+6548 
-6554 QIATAKQNIDQA
+6554 
-6566 TKLQPIAELV
+6566 
-6576 DQATQL
+6576 
-6582 NQSMDQLQQAVNE
+6582 
-6595 HANVEQTVDYTQAD
+6595 
-6609 SDKQNAYKQAIA
+6609 
-6621 DAENVLKQNAN
+6621 
-6632 KQQVDQALQ
+6632 
-6641 NILNAKQAL
+6641 
-6650 NGDERVALAK
+6650 
-6660 TNGKHDIDQLN
+6660 
-6671 ALNNA
+6671 
-6676 QQDGF
+6676 
-6681 KGRIDQSNDLNQ
+6681 
-6693 IQQIVDEAKAL
+6693 
-6704 NRAMDQLSQEITG
+6704 
-6717 NEGRTKGS
+6717 
-6725 TNYVNA
+6725 
-6731 DTQVKQ
+6731 
-6737 VYDEAVDKAKQALD
+6737 
-6751 KSTGQN
+6751 
-6757 LTAEQ
+6757 
-6762 VIKLN
+6762 
-6767 DAITAAKKALNGE
+6767 
-6780 ERLNN
+6780 
-6785 RKAEALQRLD
+6785 
-6795 QLTHLNNAQRQLAI
+6795 
-6809 QQINNAETLNKAS
+6809 
-6822 RAINRATKL
+6822 
-6831 DNAMGAVQQY
+6831 
-6841 IDEQHLGVI
+6841 
-6850 SSTNYINADDNL
+6850 
-6862 KANYD
+6862 
-6867 NAIANA
+6867 
-6873 AHELDKVQGNAIAK
+6873 
-6887 AEAEQL
+6887 
-6893 KQNIIDA
+6893 
-6900 QNALNGDQNLAN
+6900 
-6912 AKDKANAFVNSLNG
+6912 
-6926 LNQQQQDLAH
+6926 
-6936 KAINN
+6936 
-6941 ADTVSDVTDIVNNQ
+6941 
-6955 IDLNDAM
+6955 
-6962 ETLKHLVDN
+6962 
-6971 EIPNAEQTVNYQNA
+6971 
-6985 DDNAK
+6985 
-6990 TNFDDAKRLANTLL
+6990 
-7004 NSDNTNVNDINGAIQ
+7004 
-7019 TVNDAIHNLNGDQR
+7019 
-7033 LQDAKDKAI
+7033 
-7042 QSINQALA
+7042 
-7050 NKLKEIEASNAT
+7050 
-7062 DQDKLIAKNKAEEL
+7062 
-7076 ANSIINNIN
+7076 
-7085 KATSNQAVS
+7085 
-7094 QVQTAG
+7094 
-7100 NHAIEQVHANEI
+7100 
-7112 PKAKI
+7112 
-7117 DANKDVDK
+7117 
-7125 QVQSLIDE
+7125 
-7133 IDRNP
+7133 
-7138 NLTDKEKQALKD
+7138 
-7150 RINQILQ
+7150 
-7157 QGHNGINNAMTKEEI
+7157 
-7172 EQAKAQLA
+7172 
-7180 QALQDIKDLV
+7180 
-7190 KAKEDAKQD
+7190 
-7199 VDKQVQALIDEI
+7199 
-7211 DQNPNLTDKEKQALK
+7211 
-7226 DRINQIL
+7226 
-7233 QQGHNGI
+7233 
-7240 NNAMTKEEIE
+7240 
-7250 QAKAQLAQALQD
+7250 
-7262 IKDLVKAKENA
+7262 
-7273 KQDIDKRVQALIDEI
+7273 
-7288 DQNPN
+7288 
-7293 LTDKEKQALKDR
+7293 
-7305 INQILQ
+7305 
-7311 QGHNDINNA
+7311 
-7320 LTKEEIEQA
+7320 
-7329 KAQLAQALQDIKDLV
+7329 
-7344 KAKEDAKNAIKA
+7344 
-7356 LANAKRD
+7356 
-7363 QINSNPDLTPEQ
+7363 
-7375 KAKALKEID
+7375 
-7384 EAEKRA
+7384 
-7390 LQNVENAQTIDQL
+7390 
-7403 NRGLNLGLDDIRNT
+7403 
-7417 HVWEVD
+7417 
-7423 EQPAVNE
+7423 
-7430 IFEATPEQILVNGEL
+7430 IF
-7445 IVHRDDIITEQDI
+7445 
-7458 LAHINLIDQL
+7458 
-7468 SAEVIDT
+7468 
-7475 PSTAT
+7475 
-7480 ISDSLTAK
+7480 
-7488 VEVTLLDGSKVIVNV
+7488 
-7503 PVKVVEKELS
+7503 
-7513 VVKQQ
+7513 
-7518 AIESIENAAQQKIDE
+7518 
-7533 INNSVTLT
+7533 
-7541 LEQKEAAIAE
+7541 
-7551 VNKLKQQA
+7551 
-7559 IDYINNAPDVHSVEE
+7559 
-7574 IQQQEQAHIEQFY
+7574 
-7587 PEQFTIEQAKSN
+7587 
-7599 AIKSIE
+7599 
-7605 DAIQHMIDEIK
+7605 
-7616 ARTDLTDKEKQ
+7616 
-7627 EAIAKLNQ
+7627 
-7635 LKEQAIQAIQ
+7635 
-7645 RAQSIDEISEQLE
+7645 
-7658 QFKAQMKAANP
+7658 
-7669 TAKELAKRKQ
+7669 
-7679 EAISRIKDFSNE
+7679 
-7691 KINSIRNSEIGTT
+7691 
-7704 DEKQAAMNQ
+7704 
-7713 INEIVLETIR
+7713 
-7723 DINNAHTL
+7723 
-7731 QQVEAAL
+7731 
-7738 NNGIARI
+7738 
-7745 SAVQIVISDRA
+7745 
-7756 KQSSSTGNESNS
+7756 
-7768 HLTIGYGTA
+7768 
-7777 NHPFNS
+7777 
-7783 STIGHKKKIDEDDDI
+7783 
-7798 DPLHMRHFSNNFGN
+7798 
-7812 VIKNAIGVVGI
+7812 
-7823 SGLLASFWFFIAKR
+7823 
-7837 RRKEDE
+7837 
-7843 EEELEI
+7843 
-7849 RDNNKDSIKETLD
+7849 
-7862 DTKHLP
+7862 
-7868 LLFAKRRRKEDEE
+7868 
-7881 DVTVEEKDT
+7881 
-7890 LNNGESLDKVKH
+7890 
-7902 TPFFLPKRRRKEDE
+7902 
-7916 EDVEV
+7916 
-7921 TNENTDEK
+7921 
-7929 VLQDNEHSPILIA
+7929 
-7942 KRRKD
+7942 
-7947 KEVDVETTTS
+7947 
-7957 IESNEDDAPLLL
+7957 
-7969 AKKKN
+7969 
-7974 QKDNQSKGKK
+7974 
-7984 SASKNLLKS
+7984 

>member
-1 MGNGAEHSKTINVV
+1 KYDVIYNGHTFATSLPAKFVVKDVQPAKPTVTETAAGVITIAPGANQTVNTHAGNVTTYADKLVIKRNGNVVTTFTRHNNTSPWVKEASAANVAGIAGTNNGITVAAGTFNPADTIQAVATQGSGETISDEQRSDDFTVVAPQPNQATTKIWQNGHVDITPNNPSGHLINPTQAMDIAYTEKVGNGAEHSKTLNAV

-33 DAQTGKVTFNAN
+33 DAHTGKVTFNAN
-45 TIKPNSSITI
+45 TIKPNSAITI

-63 SVSSNPSTLTAPAAH
+63 SASSNPSTLTAPAAH

-130 PVTVTYNDGSTE
+130 PVTVTYNDSSTE

-164 DDPVSTEGKKPGT
+164 DDPVSTDGKKPGT
-177 ITQYNNAM
+177 ITQYNNAI

-204 NERATPQQV
+204 DERATPQQV
-213 SDALTK
+213 NAALSK
-219 VRAAQTKI
+219 VQAAQTKI
-227 DQAKALLQNKEDNSQ
+227 NEAKALLQNKEDNSQ

-255 QVPSTAGM
+255 QVPSTTGM

-275 REAET
+275 REAES

-312 LNQAKHDLTA
+312 LNQAKQNLTA
-322 DTHALEQA
+322 DTHELEQA
-330 VQQLNRTGTTTGK
+330 VHQLNRTGTTTGK

-369 NAIIQKPIRTVQEV
+369 NAIIQKPIRSVQEV
-383 QSALTN
+383 QTALTN
-389 VNRVNERLTQA
+389 VNRVNDRLTLA

-470 AEKTKVEEKYN
+470 AKKTKVEEKYN
-481 SLKQAI
+481 GLKQAI

-496 LQTAKTQ
+496 LQAAKTQ

-518 STSVATFNEKLS
+518 SASVAAFNDKLS

-554 NVTAANAAKTALDQA
+554 NVTAANATKTALDQA

-587 QHSIDTQTSTTGM
+587 QQSIDTQTSTTGM

-625 LAGSPTVEQINT
+625 LAGSPTVDQINT

-659 KAPLQNAK
+659 KAPLQTAK

-721 VTEANQAKDQLNTAR
+721 VAEANQAKDQLNTAR

-745 ALTTLHGASNLNQAQ
+745 AFTTLHGASNLNQAQ

-768 NAAQNHAALETIKSN
+768 NAAPNHAALETIKSN

-788 TAMTKLKDSVA
+788 NAMTKLKDSVA
-799 DNNTI
+799 DNNSI
-804 KSGQNYTDATPA
+804 KSGQNYTDATTA

-843 TVNQKAASVKSTKDA
+843 TVNQKAETVKSTKGA

-882 NQAQK
+882 NQTQK
-887 NALTQQVNSA
+887 NALTQQVNNA

-910 HSLNTAM
+910 QSLNTAM

-982 EHALNGEAKLN
+982 EQALNGEAKLN
-993 AAKQEANTALGH
+993 AAKQEANTALGQ

-1022 GAHQIDAVNTIKQNA
+1022 GAHQIETVNTIKQNA

-1052 DKDQVKRTEDYAD
+1052 DKEQVKRTEDYAD

-1092 MSVDDV
+1092 MSVNDV
-1098 NRATSAVTSN
+1098 NSATSAVTTN

-1122 TDAARAI
+1122 TDAASAI

-1224 TEAMNQLNSAK
+1224 TEAMNQVNSAK

-1261 TTAQKTNLTNQIN
+1261 TTAQKTHLTNQIN

-1284 VQSNANT
+1284 AQSNANT

-1364 NGDENLAAAKQNA
+1364 NGDENLATAKLNA

-1404 VSGVD
+1404 VSSVD

-1420 AMASLQSGINNESQV
+1420 AMASLQNGINNESQV

-1459 KAILNKSTGPNTAQN
+1459 KAILNKQHGPNTAQN

-1480 QRVNNAKDALN
+1480 QRVKTAKNALN

-1580 AVSAAETILNKQT
+1580 AVSNAETILNKQT

-1607 NVNNA
+1607 NVNSA

-1637 DLNQKQKDALKT
+1637 DLNQHQKDALKA

-1668 ELNTAMGTLKH
+1668 ELNTAMGQLQH
-1679 AIADKTNTLASS
+1679 AIADKTTTLASS
-1691 KYVNADST
+1691 KFVNADST
-1699 KQNAYTTK
+1699 KQNVYTTK

-1786 QTVQTNGQALNNAMK
+1786 QSVQTNGQSLNNAMK

-1811 TVKASQNYTDASSNN
+1811 TVKASQNYTDASPNN

-1848 MDTSAITQATTQV
+1848 MDASAITQATTQV

-1890 LTNNQKSAIST
+1890 LTNNQKSAISS

-1936 NTVKQSVK
+1936 NTVKQGVN

-1964 AILNKT
+1964 TILNKT
-1970 QGANTSKQDVEA
+1970 QGANTPKQDVEA
-1982 AIQNVSSAKN
+1982 AIQSVTSAKN

-2003 KNAAKNAL
+2003 KNAAKHAL

-2035 AGVEA
+2035 SGVEA

-2095 NSGSNLDKTA
+2095 NSGSNLDKAA
-2105 VENALSQVAN
+2105 VENALSQVTN

-2187 NTATKNGQ
+2187 NAATKNGQ
-2195 NYLDATGSNK
+2195 NYLDATESNK

-2494 KAALNGAENL
+2494 KAALNGADNL

-2516 GLPNLTQLQKDN
+2516 GLPHLTQLQKDN

-2578 SDSNKNN
+2578 SDINKNN

-2682 TALKAAI
+2682 TVLKAAI

-2742 VNAAKTALNGDNNLR
+2742 VNAAKTVLNGDNNLR
-2757 VAKEN
+2757 VAKEH

-2787 ATTLE
+2787 ATTLD

-2830 SPTNRNEYDSAV
+2830 SPNNRNEYDSAV

-2870 TKEHALN
+2870 TKEQALN

-2918 GVNQETAKATE
+2918 GVNQETVKATE

-2936 LQNGINDEAQTK
+2936 LQNGINDETQTK
-2948 QTQKYLDAEPIKKS
+2948 QTQKYLDAEPSKKS

-3092 AVNAAATILNKTAG
+3092 AVNAAATILNKTSG

-3168 VSAANGV
+3168 VSVANGV

-3187 ALKRAIADKAETKAS
+3187 ALKRAIADKADTKAS

-3237 ADVTNAATQVTNA
+3237 SDVTNAATQVTNA

-3306 TLNSAMKGLRD
+3306 TLNTAMKGLRD

-3323 TIKAGQNYT
+3323 TIKAEQNYT

-3351 IIDQTTSPSMNAQEI
+3351 IIGQTSSPTMNAQEI

-3378 ALNGQENLRTA
+3378 ALNGQENLTNA
-3389 QTNAKQHLNGLSDLT
+3389 QINAKQHLNGLSDLT
-3404 DAQKD
+3404 NAQKD
-3409 AVKRQIEG
+3409 AAKRQIEG
-3417 ATHVN
+3417 ATHVS

-3479 NKAQG
+3479 NKVQG

-3499 QRAKNELNGNQNV
+3499 QRAKNDLNGNQNV
-3512 ANAKSTAKN
+3512 ANAKTTAKN

-3533 KEALKTQIEGASTV
+3533 NEALKSQIDSATTV
-3547 AGVNQVSTT
+3547 AGVNQVSAT

-3567 QSGINDEA
+3567 QNGINDEA
-3575 ATKAAQKYTD
+3575 A
-3585 ADRDKQTAYN
+3585 
-3595 DAVTAA
+3595 
-3601 KTLLDKTAGSNDNKA
+3601 
-3616 AVEQALQRVN
+3616 
-3626 TAKTALNG
+3626 
-3634 DARLNE
+3634 
-3640 AKNTAKQQLATMSHL
+3640 
-3655 TNAQK
+3655 
-3660 ANLTEQIERGTT
+3660 
-3672 VAGVQGIQANAGTL
+3672 
-3686 DQAMN
+3686 
-3691 QLRQSIASK
+3691 
-3700 DTTKSSEDY
+3700 
-3709 QDANADLQNAY
+3709 
-3720 NRAVSDAEGIISAT
+3720 
-3734 NNPEMN
+3734 
-3740 PDTINQ
+3740 
-3746 KASQVNSAKS
+3746 
-3756 ALNGDEKLA
+3756 
-3765 AAKQT
+3765 
-3770 AKTDIGRLTDL
+3770 
-3781 NNAQRTAANAE
+3781 
-3792 VDQAPNLAAV
+3792 
-3802 TAAKNKATS
+3802 
-3811 LNTAMGN
+3811 
-3818 LKHAL
+3818 
-3823 AEKDNTKRSVNY
+3823 
-3835 TDADQP
+3835 
-3841 KQQAYDTA
+3841 
-3849 VTQAEAI
+3849 
-3856 TNANGS
+3856 
-3862 NANET
+3862 
-3867 QVQAAL
+3867 
-3873 NQLNQAK
+3873 
-3880 NDLNGDNKVAQ
+3880 
-3891 AKETAKRA
+3891 
-3899 LASYSNLN
+3899 
-3907 NAQSTAA
+3907 
-3914 TSQIDNATTVADVTA
+3914 
-3929 AQNTANELNT
+3929 
-3939 AMGQLQN
+3939 
-3946 GINDQNTVK
+3946 
-3955 QQVNF
+3955 
-3960 TDADQGKKDAYTN
+3960 
-3973 AVTNAQGILDKANG
+3973 
-3987 QNMTKAQVEAALN
+3987 
-4000 QVTTAKNALNGDAN
+4000 
-4014 VRQAKSDAKA
+4014 
-4024 NLGTL
+4024 
-4029 THLNNAQKQDLTSQI
+4029 
-4044 EGATTVNG
+4044 
-4052 VNSVKTKAQDLDGA
+4052 
-4066 MQRLESAIA
+4066 
-4075 NKDQTKASEN
+4075 
-4085 YIDADPTKKTAF
+4085 
-4097 DNAIIQAESY
+4097 
-4107 LNKDHGANKDKQAVE
+4107 
-4122 QAIQSVT
+4122 
-4129 STENALNGDANLQR
+4129 
-4143 AKTEATQAIDN
+4143 
-4154 LTHLNTPQKTALK
+4154 
-4167 QQVNAAQRV
+4167 
-4176 SGVTDLKNSATS
+4176 
-4188 LNNAMD
+4188 
-4194 QLKQAIAD
+4194 
-4202 HDTIV
+4202 
-4207 AGGNY
+4207 
-4212 TNASP
+4212 
-4217 DKQGAYTDAY
+4217 
-4227 NAAKN
+4227 
-4232 IVNGSPNVI
+4232 
-4241 TNAADVTAATQR
+4241 
-4253 VNNAETGL
+4253 
-4261 NGDTNL
+4261 
-4267 ATAKQQAKD
+4267 
-4276 ALRQMTHL
+4276 
-4284 SDAQKQSIT
+4284 
-4293 GQIDSATQVT
+4293 
-4303 GVQSVKD
+4303 
-4310 NATNLDNAMN
+4310 
-4320 QLRNSIANKDEVKAS
+4320 
-4335 QPYVDADTDKQ
+4335 
-4346 NAYNTAVTSAENIIN
+4346 
-4361 ATSQPTLNP
+4361 
-4370 SAVTQ
+4370 
-4375 AANQVNT
+4375 
-4382 NKTALN
+4382 
-4388 GAQNLANKKQETTA
+4388 
-4402 NINQLSHLNNA
+4402 
-4413 QKQDLNTQV
+4413 
-4422 TNAPN
+4422 
-4427 ISTVN
+4427 
-4432 QVKTKAEQL
+4432 
-4441 DQAME
+4441 
-4446 RLINGIQDK
+4446 
-4455 DQVKQSVNFTDADPE
+4455 
-4470 KQTAYNNAVT
+4470 
-4480 AAENIINQAN
+4480 
-4490 GTNANQSQ
+4490 
-4498 VEAAL
+4498 
-4503 STVTTTKQALNGD
+4503 
-4516 RKVTDAKNNANQRLS
+4516 
-4531 TLDNLNNA
+4531 
-4539 QKGAVTGNI
+4539 
-4548 NQAHTVAEVTQAIQT
+4548 
-4563 AQELNT
+4563 
-4569 AMGNL
+4569 
-4574 KNSLNDKDTTL
+4574 
-4585 GSQNFADADPEKKNA
+4585 
-4600 YNEAV
+4600 
-4605 RNAENILNKSTGTNV
+4605 
-4620 PKDQVEA
+4620 
-4627 AMNQVNTTKAAL
+4627 TKAAL

-4662 TNAQKDALKQL
+4662 TNAQKEALKQL

-4707 ATTKQNQNYTDASP
+4707 ATTKQNQNYTDSSP

-4736 IIDQTTNPTLDPT
+4736 IIDQTTSPTLDPT

-4789 NAQKQAVTN
+4789 NAQKQAVTD

-4875 EVEQAIQQVNATKQ
+4875 EVEQAIQQVNAAKQ

-4978 YNQAVAKA
+4978 YKQAVAKA

-5025 AKQNVQQAIDQLPN
+5025 TKQNVQHAIDQLPN

-5046 EYNKQITQA
+5046 EYSKQITQA

-5064 QQAATTLNDAMTQLK
+5064 QQAATTLNDAMTQLKQGIANKAQIKGSENYHDADTDKQTAYDNAVTKAEELLKQTTNPTMDPNTIQQALTKVNDTNQALNGNQKLADAKQAAKTNLGTLDHLNDAQKQALTTQVEQAPDIATVNNVKQNAQNLNNAMTNLSNALQDKTETLNSINFTDADQAKKDAYTNAVAHAEGILSKANGSNASQTEVEQAMQRVNEAKQALNGNDNVQRAKDAAKQVITNANDLNQAMTQLK

-5132 LQQVN
+5132 LQQVT

-5168 PQKTALKDQVSHAE
+5168 TQKTALKDQVSHAE

-5250 APDTVTQ
+5250 TPDAVTQ

-5274 LAQAKQDALANLD
+5274 LAQAKQDAIANLD

-5320 QNVNTAMGN
+5320 QNVNTAMSN

-5350 VDKQTAYTNAVSQAE
+5350 ADKQTAYTNAVSQAE

-5372 NPTLNPDDIT
+5372 NPMLNPDDIT
-5382 RALTQVTDAKNSL
+5382 RALTQVTDAKNGL

-5403 EKQNAKDAVSGMTH
+5403 EKQNAKDAVNAMTH

-5436 ATVNQVKQTA
+5436 AIVNQVKQTA
-5446 TSLDQAMDQ
+5446 TSLDHAMDQ

-5463 DQILA
+5463 AQTLA

-5572 QTLDHAMELLRNSV
+5572 QALDHAMELLRNSV
-5586 ADNQTTLAS
+5586 ADNQATLAS

-5607 DYNKAVT
+5607 DYNQAVT
-5614 AANNIINQT
+5614 ATNNIINQT
-5623 TSPTMNPDDV
+5623 TSPTMNPDEV
-5633 NGATTQVNNTK
+5633 NRATTQVNNTK
-5644 VALDGDENLA
+5644 VALDGDENLV

-5708 INAIADHQAVE
+5708 INAIADHQTVE
-5719 QRGNFINADTDKQTA
+5719 QLGNFVNADTDKQTA
-5734 YNTAVNEAAAM
+5734 YTTAVNEAEAM

-5783 TNATQAI
+5783 ANATQAI

-5831 HGLRQSIQD
+5831 HGLRESIQD

-5848 KYINEDQPEQQNY
+5848 KYINEDQSEQQNY

-5883 INQAAATVNTTKA
+5883 INQAATTVNTTKA

-5910 AKQTVSQLAHLN
+5910 AKQTVSQLTHLN

-5935 ETTRTAVK
+5935 ETTRTAVNH
-5943 QDLTE
+5943 DLTE

-5978 EPNKKQAYDEA
+5978 EPNKKQSYDEA

-6002 PTINKGNVS
+6002 PTINKGNVT
-6011 SATQAVISS
+6011 SATQAVTSS

-6142 VTDAKNNLHGDQKLA
+6142 VTDAKNNLHGDQKLD

-6199 EAQALNQAMEAL
+6199 EAEALNQAMEAL

-6400 NLHGDQKLARDQQQ
+6400 NLHGDQKLARDQLQ

-6493 LQAAQSITDPTNGS
+6493 LQAAESITDPTNGS
-6507 NANKDAVEQALTK
+6507 NANKDAVDQALTK
-6520 LQEKENE
+6520 LQEKVNE

-6609 SDKQNAYKQAIA
+6609 LDKQNAYKQAIA

-6660 TNGKHDIDQLN
+6660 TNGKHDIEQLN

-6704 NRAMDQLSQEITG
+6704 NRVMDQLSQGITG

-6767 DAITAAKKALNGE
+6767 DAVTAAKKALNGE
-6780 ERLNN
+6780 EKLNN
-6785 RKAEALQRLD
+6785 RKSEALQRLD

-6926 LNQQQQDLAH
+6926 LNQQQQHLAH
-6936 KAINN
+6936 NAINN

-6985 DDNAK
+6985 EDNAK
-6990 TNFDDAKRLANTLL
+6990 TNFDYAKRLANTLL

-7019 TVNDAIHNLNGDQR
+7019 TVNDAIQNLNGDQR

-7085 KATSNQAVS
+7085 KATSNQDVS

-7125 QVQSLIDE
+7125 QVQALIDE

-7138 NLTDKEKQALKD
+7138 
-7150 RINQILQ
+7150 I
-7157 QGHNGINNAMTKEEI
+7157 
-7172 EQAKAQLA
+7172 
-7180 QALQDIKDLV
+7180 
-7190 KAKEDAKQD
+7190 
-7199 VDKQVQALIDEI
+7199 
-7211 DQNPNLTDKEKQALK
+7211 
-7226 DRINQIL
+7226 
-7233 QQGHNGI
+7233 
-7240 NNAMTKEEIE
+7240 
-7250 QAKAQLAQALQD
+7250 
-7262 IKDLVKAKENA
+7262 
-7273 KQDIDKRVQALIDEI
+7273 
-7288 DQNPN
+7288 

-7320 LTKEEIEQA
+7320 MTKEEIEQA
-7329 KAQLAQALQDIKDLV
+7329 KAQLGQALQDIKDLV
-7344 KAKEDAKNAIKA
+7344 KAKESAK
-7356 LANAKRD
+7356 
-7363 QINSNPDLTPEQ
+7363 
-7375 KAKALKEID
+7375 
-7384 EAEKRA
+7384 
-7390 LQNVENAQTIDQL
+7390 
-7403 NRGLNLGLDDIRNT
+7403 
-7417 HVWEVD
+7417 
-7423 EQPAVNE
+7423 
-7430 IFEATPEQILVNGEL
+7430 
-7445 IVHRDDIITEQDI
+7445 QDI
-7458 LAHINLIDQL
+7458 D
-7468 SAEVIDT
+7468 
-7475 PSTAT
+7475 
-7480 ISDSLTAK
+7480 
-7488 VEVTLLDGSKVIVNV
+7488 
-7503 PVKVVEKELS
+7503 
-7513 VVKQQ
+7513 KQVQ
-7518 AIESIENAAQQKIDE
+7518 ALIDE
-7533 INNSVTLT
+7533 IDRNP
-7541 LEQKEAAIAE
+7541 I
-7551 VNKLKQQA
+7551 
-7559 IDYINNAPDVHSVEE
+7559 
-7574 IQQQEQAHIEQFY
+7574 
-7587 PEQFTIEQAKSN
+7587 
-7599 AIKSIE
+7599 
-7605 DAIQHMIDEIK
+7605 
-7616 ARTDLTDKEKQ
+7616 LTDKEKQ
-7627 EAIAKLNQ
+7627 A
-7635 LKEQAIQAIQ
+7635 LK
-7645 RAQSIDEISEQLE
+7645 D
-7658 QFKAQMKAANP
+7658 
-7669 TAKELAKRKQ
+7669 
-7679 EAISRIKDFSNE
+7679 RI
-7691 KINSIRNSEIGTT
+7691 
-7704 DEKQAAMNQ
+7704 NQ
-7713 INEIVLETIR
+7713 ILQQGHN
-7723 DINNAHTL
+7723 DINNAMT
-7731 QQVEAAL
+7731 
-7738 NNGIARI
+7738 
-7745 SAVQIVISDRA
+7745 
-7756 KQSSSTGNESNS
+7756 
-7768 HLTIGYGTA
+7768 
-7777 NHPFNS
+7777 
-7783 STIGHKKKIDEDDDI
+7783 
-7798 DPLHMRHFSNNFGN
+7798 
-7812 VIKNAIGVVGI
+7812 
-7823 SGLLASFWFFIAKR
+7823 
-7837 RRKEDE
+7837 
-7843 EEELEI
+7843 
-7849 RDNNKDSIKETLD
+7849 
-7862 DTKHLP
+7862 
-7868 LLFAKRRRKEDEE
+7868 
-7881 DVTVEEKDT
+7881 
-7890 LNNGESLDKVKH
+7890 
-7902 TPFFLPKRRRKEDE
+7902 
-7916 EDVEV
+7916 
-7921 TNENTDEK
+7921 
-7929 VLQDNEHSPILIA
+7929 
-7942 KRRKD
+7942 
-7947 KEVDVETTTS
+7947 
-7957 IESNEDDAPLLL
+7957 
-7969 AKKKN
+7969 
-7974 QKDNQSKGKK
+7974 
-7984 SASKNLLKS
+7984 

>member
-1 MGNGAEHSKTINVV
+1 GLTNQEIKVNNVLSNSTVKLFKADNTPLNVTNITHGSGYSSVVTVSDALPNGGIKAKSSISMNNVTYTTQDEHGQVVTVTRNESVDSNDSASVTVTPQLQATTEGAIFIKGGDGFDFGHVERFIQNPPHGATVAWHDNPDTWKNTVGNTHKNAVVTLPNGQGTRNVEVPVKVYPVANAKAPSRDVKGQNLTNGTDAMNYITFDPNTNTNGITAAWANRQQPNNQQAGVQHLNVDVTYPGISAAKRVPVTVNVYQFELPQTTYTTTVGGTLASGTQASGYAQMQNATGLPTDGFTYKWNNTATGTNDANWAAMNKPNVAKVVNAKYDVIYNGRTFATSLPAKFVVKDVQPAKPTVTETAAGAITITPGANQTVNTHAGNVTTYADKLVIKRNGNVVTTFTRRNNTSPWVKEASAATVAGITGTNNGITVAAGTFNPADTIQVVATQGNGETISDEQRSDDFTVVAPQPNQATTKIWQNGHIDITPNNPSGHLINPTQAMDIAYTEKVGNGAEHSKTLNAV

-45 TIKPNSSITI
+45 TIKPNSAITI

-63 SVSSNPSTLTAPAAH
+63 SASSNPSTLTAPAAH

-164 DDPVSTEGKKPGT
+164 DDPVSTDGKKPGT
-177 ITQYNNAM
+177 ITQYNNAI

-353 SIRALQSDLT
+353 SMHALQSDLT

-369 NAIIQKPIRTVQEV
+369 NTIIQKPIRSVQEV
-383 QSALTN
+383 QTALTN

-518 STSVATFNEKLS
+518 SASIEAFNEKLS

-554 NVTAANAAKTALDQA
+554 NVTAANAAKSALDQA

-574 VDKAPLENAKNQL
+574 VDKAPLENAKAQL
-587 QHSIDTQTSTTGM
+587 QQSIDTQTSTTGM
-600 TQDSI
+600 TQDSV

-625 LAGSPTVEQINT
+625 LAGSPTVDQINT

-659 KAPLQNAK
+659 KASLQTAK

-788 TAMTKLKDSVA
+788 NAMTKLKESVA

-910 HSLNTAM
+910 QSLNTAM

-1224 TEAMNQLNSAK
+1224 TEAMNQVNSAK

-1274 SGTTVAGVHT
+1274 NGTTVAGVQT

-1399 SSATR
+1399 TSATR

-1420 AMASLQSGINNESQV
+1420 AMASLQNGINNESQV

-1459 KAILNKSTGPNTAQN
+1459 KAILNKQHGPNTAQN
-1474 AVEAAL
+1474 DVEAAL
-1480 QRVNNAKDALN
+1480 RRVNTAKDALN

-1525 SQATNLAGVESVKQS
+1525 SQATNLAGVESVKES

-1637 DLNQKQKDALKT
+1637 DLNQKQKDALKA

-1661 DVQRNAT
+1661 DVQHNAT

-1707 VTNAEHIISGTPT
+1707 VTNAENIISGTPT

-1786 QTVQTNGQALNNAMK
+1786 QSVQTNGQSLNNAMK

-1811 TVKASQNYTDASSNN
+1811 TVKASQNYTDASPNN

-1890 LTNNQKSAIST
+1890 LTNNQKSAISS

-1936 NTVKQSVK
+1936 NTVKQGVN

-1964 AILNKT
+1964 TILNKT

-1982 AIQNVSSAKN
+1982 AIQNVTSAKN

-2050 AMANLQNGINDKTNT
+2050 AMANLQNGINDKANT

-2095 NSGSNLDKTA
+2095 NSGSNLDKAA

-2161 AGVDTV
+2161 AGVDNV

-2195 NYLDATGSNK
+2195 NYLDATESNK

-2244 ALDGT
+2244 ALNGT

-2255 KQTATNAI
+2255 KQTASNAI

-2313 ENATKQTQKYR
+2313 ENVTKQTQKYR

-2494 KAALNGAENL
+2494 KAALNGADNL

-2626 VQNLAQAKTNATN
+2626 AQNLAQAKTNATN

-2663 RVSDANNVQHTATE
+2663 RVSDANNVQRTATE

-2682 TALKAAI
+2682 TALKVAI

-2721 IINGTP
+2721 IISGTP
-2727 NATLTVNDVNSATSQ
+2727 NATLTVNDVNSAASQ

-2757 VAKEN
+2757 VAKEH
-2762 ANNTIDGLAQLN
+2762 ANNTIDGLVQLN
-2774 NAQKAKLKEQVQS
+2774 NVQKAKLKEQVQS
-2787 ATTLE
+2787 ATTLD

-2804 NTAMKGLRDSIA
+2804 NT
-2816 NEATIKAGQNYTDA
+2816 
-2830 SPTNRNEYDSAV
+2830 
-2842 TAAKAII
+2842 
-2849 NQTSNPTMEPN
+2849 
-2860 TITQATSQVT
+2860 
-2870 TKEHALN
+2870 
-2877 GAQNL
+2877 
-2882 AQAKTT
+2882 
-2888 AKNNLNNLTSINNAQ
+2888 
-2903 KDALTRSIDGATTVA
+2903 
-2918 GVNQETAKATE
+2918 
-2929 LNNAMHS
+2929 
-2936 LQNGINDEAQTK
+2936 
-2948 QTQKYLDAEPIKKS
+2948 
-2962 AYDQAVNAAKAIL
+2962 
-2975 TKASGQ
+2975 
-2981 NVDKAAVEQA
+2981 
-2991 LQNVNSTKTAL
+2991 
-3002 NGDAKLNEAKAAAKQ
+3002 
-3017 TLGTLTHI
+3017 
-3025 NNAQRTALDNEIT
+3025 
-3038 QATNVEGVNTVKAKA
+3038 
-3053 QQLDGAMGQL
+3053 
-3063 ETSIRDKDTTLQSQN
+3063 
-3078 YQDADDAKRTAYSQ
+3078 
-3092 AVNAAATILNKTAG
+3092 
-3106 GNTPKADVERA
+3106 
-3117 MQAVTQANTALNGIQ
+3117 
-3132 NLERAKQAANTA
+3132 
-3144 ITNASD
+3144 
-3150 LNTKQKEA
+3150 
-3158 LKAQVTSAGR
+3158 
-3168 VSAANGV
+3168 
-3175 EHTATELNTAMT
+3175 
-3187 ALKRAIADKAETKAS
+3187 
-3202 GNYVNAD
+3202 
-3209 ANKRQ
+3209 
-3214 AYDEKVTA
+3214 
-3222 AENIVSG
+3222 
-3229 TPTPTLTP
+3229 
-3237 ADVTNAATQVTNA
+3237 
-3250 KTQLNGNH
+3250 
-3258 NLEVA
+3258 
-3263 KQNANT
+3263 
-3269 AIDGLT
+3269 
-3275 SLNGP
+3275 
-3280 QKAKLKEQVGQAT
+3280 
-3293 TLPNVQTVRDNAQ
+3293 
-3306 TLNSAMKGLRD
+3306 AMKGLRD

-3351 IIDQTTSPSMNAQEI
+3351 IIGQTTSPTMNAQEI

-3484 PNTAKDN
+3484 PNTSKDG
-3491 VESALQNV
+3491 VETALQNV

-3512 ANAKSTAKN
+3512 ANAKTTAKN

-3533 KEALKTQIEGASTV
+3533 KEALKTQIEGATTV

-3567 QSGINDEA
+3567 QRGINDEA

-3585 ADRDKQTAYN
+3585 ADREKQTAYN

-4845 DQAKQQAYNTAVTN
+4845 DQAKQQVYNTAVTN

-5064 QQAATTLNDAMTQLK
+5064 QQAATTLNDAMTQLKQGIANKAQIKGSENYHDADTDKQTAYDNAVTKAEELLKQTTNPTMDPNTIQQALTKVNDTNQALNGNQKLADAKQDAKTTLGTLDHLNDAQKQALTTQVEQAPDIATVNNVKQNAQNLNNAMTNLNNALQDKTETLNSINFTDADQAKKDAYTNAVANAEGILSKANGSNASQTEVEQAMQRVNAAKQALNGNDNVQRAKDAAKQVITNANDLNQAQKDALKQQVDAAQTVANVNTIKQTAQDLNQAMTQLK

-5935 ETTRTAVK
+5935 ETTRTVVK

-6125 TTDPTLAKSII
+6125 TTNPTLAKSII

-6199 EAQALNQAMEAL
+6199 EAQALNQALEAL

-6681 KGRIDQSNDLNQ
+6681 KGRIDQSNELNQ

-6941 ADTVSDVTDIVNNQ
+6941 ADTVTDVTDIVNNQ

-7157 QGHNGINNAMTKEEI
+7157 QGHNGINNAMTKEAI
-7172 EQAKAQLA
+7172 EQAKERLA
-7180 QALQDIKDLV
+7180 QA
-7190 KAKEDAKQD
+7190 
-7199 VDKQVQALIDEI
+7199 
-7211 DQNPNLTDKEKQALK
+7211 
-7226 DRINQIL
+7226 
-7233 QQGHNGI
+7233 
-7240 NNAMTKEEIE
+7240 
-7250 QAKAQLAQALQD
+7250 
-7262 IKDLVKAKENA
+7262 
-7273 KQDIDKRVQALIDEI
+7273 
-7288 DQNPN
+7288 
-7293 LTDKEKQALKDR
+7293 
-7305 INQILQ
+7305 
-7311 QGHNDINNA
+7311 
-7320 LTKEEIEQA
+7320 
-7329 KAQLAQALQDIKDLV
+7329 
-7344 KAKEDAKNAIKA
+7344 
-7356 LANAKRD
+7356 
-7363 QINSNPDLTPEQ
+7363 
-7375 KAKALKEID
+7375 
-7384 EAEKRA
+7384 
-7390 LQNVENAQTIDQL
+7390 
-7403 NRGLNLGLDDIRNT
+7403 
-7417 HVWEVD
+7417 
-7423 EQPAVNE
+7423 
-7430 IFEATPEQILVNGEL
+7430 
-7445 IVHRDDIITEQDI
+7445 
-7458 LAHINLIDQL
+7458 
-7468 SAEVIDT
+7468 
-7475 PSTAT
+7475 
-7480 ISDSLTAK
+7480 
-7488 VEVTLLDGSKVIVNV
+7488 
-7503 PVKVVEKELS
+7503 
-7513 VVKQQ
+7513 
-7518 AIESIENAAQQKIDE
+7518 
-7533 INNSVTLT
+7533 
-7541 LEQKEAAIAE
+7541 
-7551 VNKLKQQA
+7551 
-7559 IDYINNAPDVHSVEE
+7559 
-7574 IQQQEQAHIEQFY
+7574 
-7587 PEQFTIEQAKSN
+7587 
-7599 AIKSIE
+7599 
-7605 DAIQHMIDEIK
+7605 
-7616 ARTDLTDKEKQ
+7616 
-7627 EAIAKLNQ
+7627 
-7635 LKEQAIQAIQ
+7635 
-7645 RAQSIDEISEQLE
+7645 
-7658 QFKAQMKAANP
+7658 
-7669 TAKELAKRKQ
+7669 
-7679 EAISRIKDFSNE
+7679 
-7691 KINSIRNSEIGTT
+7691 
-7704 DEKQAAMNQ
+7704 
-7713 INEIVLETIR
+7713 
-7723 DINNAHTL
+7723 
-7731 QQVEAAL
+7731 
-7738 NNGIARI
+7738 
-7745 SAVQIVISDRA
+7745 
-7756 KQSSSTGNESNS
+7756 
-7768 HLTIGYGTA
+7768 
-7777 NHPFNS
+7777 
-7783 STIGHKKKIDEDDDI
+7783 
-7798 DPLHMRHFSNNFGN
+7798 
-7812 VIKNAIGVVGI
+7812 
-7823 SGLLASFWFFIAKR
+7823 
-7837 RRKEDE
+7837 
-7843 EEELEI
+7843 
-7849 RDNNKDSIKETLD
+7849 
-7862 DTKHLP
+7862 
-7868 LLFAKRRRKEDEE
+7868 
-7881 DVTVEEKDT
+7881 
-7890 LNNGESLDKVKH
+7890 
-7902 TPFFLPKRRRKEDE
+7902 
-7916 EDVEV
+7916 
-7921 TNENTDEK
+7921 
-7929 VLQDNEHSPILIA
+7929 
-7942 KRRKD
+7942 
-7947 KEVDVETTTS
+7947 
-7957 IESNEDDAPLLL
+7957 
-7969 AKKKN
+7969 
-7974 QKDNQSKGKK
+7974 
-7984 SASKNLLKS
+7984 